1 MSIDSSSKAAL
12 HKGYK
17 HWCPEVEQR
26 EDWDKDFNF
35 VLIRS
40 IEELKKLDVEHKF
53 VAWDTETSGL
63 NPDIDWLV
71 GFSFSFDGKTGYYV
85 PVKHDDIALGKEALD
100 IFFSILSKAG
110 TQFLYNCRFDQRFF
124 EAAGYSLEGLRYYDV
139 MNAIWLADTNVL
151 MPSLKASE
159 RRFLGWIPKTFSE
172 TLGDATTFQHVP
184 AEDAYKYACLAE
196 DTLVT
201 TDQGHEKIS
210 EISVGTLVDTSE
222 GFKEVTA
229 TYDNGIREVLEVSLD
244 GNLIECTPDHLLA
257 VNTVLGPSYMRA
269 DELLPCA
276 SGYRGTGEIRE
287 LRSTKSVRRE
297 VFQDFHLMYYLLG
310 LAWADGWMNH
320 EKNSLSFHSSVKEQ
334 EFFTDFAKRF
344 GTASVRVRKD
354 LRKSPSGSMVR
365 GIDLTLISPH
375 LEEFFIQHGYT
386 CNKPSRVYKDI
397 PDNYFSDFLRGLYD
411 GDGSSNHHTMVFMC
425 HEALK
430 DVLVN
435 DIHRLFGILPTKSY
449 FRHNVWS
456 VSYGHS
462 SSFLLWK
469 SLYSTSSA
477 FMQRKRD
484 NAVCGKK
491 RFLRVKDSSGVERV
505 FHSVSEAAKFYHVC
519 VSSLSHV
526 AVGDRCHHKGICAS
540 YDTDFQ
546 SLLEIPEDIRCV
558 VKPVGNRHVYDLQV
572 KDVHNFRLANGII
585 SHNCTD
591 ALGTY
596 HLALISNQFYKE
608 SYPASKYDNDALYPM
623 MRLENTPQRL
633 DLEYLKS
640 LCSSVETRIDE
651 SLQQVYQ
658 LAGCTFNVNSPA
670 QFGKIMLERFGVDTG
685 IRTPTGAMK
694 ADLKTLEAWMVK
706 HGSKASPEVKDFLS
720 AYKEYKKTVKFKSS
734 YLDKY
739 IKAAEDSD
747 TFPIRFSYKFQSV
760 PCLTEN
766 NTVLTKSR
774 GFVSIKDVQSDDMIW
789 TAWGYKRV
797 LWNHSHEVDEFYRVI
812 LKNGMTLEGTGH
824 HPVLVRKSPLEKVE
838 YSGMTKDDVEWA
850 GIQDLKPDEPVVI
863 NHTNA
868 SLSCQDSWR
877 SSLARTMGYFYGHG
891 RMTDG
896 EMMSLIFDNPDLSYH
911 YAGWMKSLFGDE
923 KVFPYDLGKGKVEY
937 SITRQ
942 TLAKFLVEH
951 DVIPAFDEDY
961 FWRLDPVS
969 TYIEE
974 AYRISRMPDTF
985 RHFLVG
991 YLDSAKTSVRAL
1003 WYRDIPDDWADGVTK
1018 DRVVFVIPSSCKDVI
1033 IPMFWASAIGC
1044 KVTDYTFK
1052 TRFWEDKVTRVEVSD
1067 PYSLSNLL
1075 SLWNNQDVGLARF
1088 SCVELPKTFRLYSE
1102 SRVQSVERVPT
1113 KNTVYDIEV
1122 EGVHEFVAGGIVT
1135 HNTGRLSC
1143 LSHDALVHTRQG
1155 LVPIVD
1161 ITEEHDIEVSPN
1173 KFAKAK
1179 LVHTGE
1185 QDFVKIVMSSGKKIE
1200 CTTDHRFLCPSD
1212 EGFVWRYA
1220 RDLKVSDML
1229 CRTPVTF
1236 TGCDINFEMFVYGF
1250 FLGDGSYYSKES
1262 KNKCSLCMFFCEKDH
1277 DAMMYIHDG
1286 LVVRGIPH
1294 SMRPCK
1300 DSLWVIE
1307 LAKEGSRRLSEMFPV
1322 ENVKQSERRVDFSY
1336 IHSKVDAFSVLAGV
1350 YQAEG
1355 EKYIRPDDGKM
1366 NSALNV
1372 TSYALVQSL
1381 QRLADYVG
1389 IRTKIH
1395 TIKIDQVKHP
1405 THHKQW
1411 RLQFCVKSFRKY
1423 LDNSI
1428 PFRINTK
1435 KDVPKFLTDSLN
1447 SLPKDVWKVGEMA
1460 KFKALYHNKR
1470 YSLYSVMRLC
1480 EYSELP
1486 IEVFDYEQVVSIEPC
1501 GKKEAYTLAVDDPL
1515 HRYIAEGFIHHN
1527 CGGDKKNSFFTQNN
1541 VQCLEEDTSVITSE
1555 GIKPIKQIKTGDL
1568 VWTGSEFAPCQ
1579 QLGSKTCSV
1588 LKISTDCGEVICS
1601 AEHLVLVSDTR
1612 HEIGEFRHAGDLKV
1626 GQFMK
1631 HVGKVLSS
1639 DDRYSPSRIERIES
1653 VGEAVCYDLF
1663 VPKFE
1668 RFVANGFIVHNS
1680 TPKPHSLMVKGRKA
1694 TQEEIDKGKDIL
1706 GWYLSNDIPDDEAV
1720 GLVEGMDP
1728 DHFNLRRAFLPK
1740 DDDCYVVSI
1749 DMKAE
1754 ELRLVANIY
1763 NEKTWADA
1771 FIHGKD
1777 VHKACYS
1784 PDTEFLVLDRGW
1796 MTADRITKGMK
1807 IAYYDP
1813 MDDEVRFTKAGE
1825 RYSHEAS
1832 EVYMHPTLF
1841 NVTDNHRMWIGTQD
1855 AGFRIVRA
1863 SELKSQGNPKQK
1875 FRMKTAV
1882 GQRKSFQSI
1891 ESHFGRKLGQYF
1903 CYGFMYFAPHYY
1915 DEEGFVHIT
1924 LDSPCTKIPHD
1935 FALFLHSG
1943 DFSSTEF
1950 SVDRELSLGL
1960 RSLEA
1965 SNPCTSLFSLAKTK
1979 YKDEPIFLQ
1988 DFVYGMLVY
1997 LSSTKFNTLN
2007 LGDGSKVSGKVV
2019 VSSKEHADA
2028 IQWLLMLTGSTCRV
2042 DPSKSS
2048 LYGEGAYVLTI
2059 FSDVSSLPKS
2069 LGSTFGSV
2077 KQKNIAEKH
2086 LTYSCFSVPSGLL
2099 VTRYKGQITVNGNTA
2114 IKLFG
2119 EENYSKEARK
2129 KAKCLSGETLVQTSY
2144 GVLTLRSLY
2153 DGWKSG
2159 TYREDLKIATPSGMH
2174 NVLDVMNNGTK
2185 DVLCLNMSNGDT
2197 LEATPD
2203 HLVRSGNKWVPVS
2216 SLNEGDCIDADICL
2230 SEVKVYPQIPLSF
2243 VSGCFIPLNR
2253 DLAYLFGAVLGDGTI
2268 QKKNVYYFSEDEELL
2283 SEIERIVKGLGFEPR
2298 RNLHRIGKNGKPFF
2312 RISCGASRC
2321 REIFVGAGLVGDTGH
2336 KLLRVPDVVFKSPSE
2351 CRFSFLQGIFDTDG
2365 TVSKL
2370 GNATSCGLCFCTSS
2384 QVFAKQCA
2392 MLCRSLGMMCLV
2404 SSDFNKTY
2412 NRTYYKVRIRAS
2424 SIRQFV
2430 SLGGFK
2436 CVHKQNTLMEW
2447 LDAGLC
2453 LKTYKKHYCIQS
2465 ISSGVREV
2473 FDVSVD
2479 SEEHAFL
2486 ANGLVVH
2493 NCASF
2498 GILYG
2503 SGAQG
2508 FNSSFP
2514 EMSLDECRQF
2524 LAKFKEALPS
2534 IEQGQAENVSYAREH
2549 GTINTGYGRQRRV
2562 RSYFQS
2568 GDKAQ
2573 IAFAERTV
2581 KNSVVQGTAA
2591 DVLKLIF
2598 CRLWANVFKPYPD
2611 VTFMSTIHDEVNFSM
2626 PKRLAREV
2634 IPICMECMTIRRDDW
2649 PVTLECSLSIGRDS
2663 LGDLIP
2669 FTYNKETKEF
2679 TPEWEES
2686 SEVLKKRTGHV
2697 ETESS
2702 DNESLDVE
2710 ESDDPYFGLPPEACE
2725 F

>member
-17 HWCPEVEQR
+17 HWCPEVESR

-172 TLGDATTFQHVP
+172 TLGEATTFQHVP
-184 AEDAYKYACLAE
+184 AEDAYKYA
-196 DTLVT
+196 
-201 TDQGHEKIS
+201 I
-210 EISVGTLVDTSE
+210 
-222 GFKEVTA
+222 
-229 TYDNGIREVLEVSLD
+229 
-244 GNLIECTPDHLLA
+244 
-257 VNTVLGPSYMRA
+257 
-269 DELLPCA
+269 
-276 SGYRGTGEIRE
+276 
-287 LRSTKSVRRE
+287 
-297 VFQDFHLMYYLLG
+297 
-310 LAWADGWMNH
+310 
-320 EKNSLSFHSSVKEQ
+320 
-334 EFFTDFAKRF
+334 
-344 GTASVRVRKD
+344 
-354 LRKSPSGSMVR
+354 
-365 GIDLTLISPH
+365 
-375 LEEFFIQHGYT
+375 
-386 CNKPSRVYKDI
+386 
-397 PDNYFSDFLRGLYD
+397 
-411 GDGSSNHHTMVFMC
+411 
-425 HEALK
+425 
-430 DVLVN
+430 
-435 DIHRLFGILPTKSY
+435 
-449 FRHNVWS
+449 
-456 VSYGHS
+456 
-462 SSFLLWK
+462 
-469 SLYSTSSA
+469 
-477 FMQRKRD
+477 
-484 NAVCGKK
+484 
-491 RFLRVKDSSGVERV
+491 
-505 FHSVSEAAKFYHVC
+505 
-519 VSSLSHV
+519 
-526 AVGDRCHHKGICAS
+526 
-540 YDTDFQ
+540 
-546 SLLEIPEDIRCV
+546 
-558 VKPVGNRHVYDLQV
+558 
-572 KDVHNFRLANGII
+572 
-585 SHNCTD
+585 TD

-640 LCSSVETRIDE
+640 LCSSVEIRIEE

-685 IRTPTGAMK
+685 VRTPTGAMK

-739 IKAAEDSD
+739 IKAAEDAD

-766 NTVLTKSR
+766 NTVLTKSH
-774 GFVSIKDVQSDDMIW
+774 GFVSIKDVQSGDMIW

-797 LWNHSHEVDEFYRVI
+797 LWNHSHEVDEFYRVT

-824 HPVLVRKSPLEKVE
+824 HPVLVRKSPLEKVAC
-838 YSGMTKDDVEWA
+838 SGMTKDDVEWA

-863 NHTNA
+863 NHVHA
-868 SLSCQDSWR
+868 SLSCQDSWK
-877 SSLARTMGYFYGHG
+877 SSLARIVGYFYGKG
-891 RMTDG
+891 KMTDG
-896 EMMSLIFDNPDLSYH
+896 ILMSLCFDNKDLAYH
-911 YAGWMKSLFGDE
+911 YYGWMKSLFGDK
-923 KVFPYDLGKGKVEY
+923 KVSQYDVDKGKVEY

-942 TLAKFLVEH
+942 TLAKFLAEH
-951 DVIPAFDEDY
+951 EVIPTVEEDC
-961 FWRLDPVS
+961 LGNLKVSPVS
-969 TYIEE
+969 TYTKV
-974 AYRISRMPDTF
+974 ADRLSRMPDTF
-985 RHFLVG
+985 RHFLAG
-991 YLDSAKTSVRAL
+991 YLDSAKTSAREL
-1003 WYRDIPDDWADGVTK
+1003 GYKEIPENWDDGITK
-1018 DRVVFVIPSSCKDVI
+1018 DRVTFVIPSACKDVI
-1033 IPMFWASAIGC
+1033 IPMFWASAIDC
-1044 KVTDYTFK
+1044 KVTDHTFK
-1052 TRFWEDKVTRVEVSD
+1052 TWFGEGKVTRVEVSD

-1075 SLWNNQDVGLARF
+1075 SLWNNTDVGRDRF
-1088 SCVELPKTFRLYSE
+1088 SCVKLPKTFRLYSE
-1102 SRVQSVERVPT
+1102 SMVQSVEHVHA
-1113 KNTVYDIEV
+1113 NTVVYDIEV
-1122 EGVHEFVAGGIVT
+1122 EDVHEYVAGGIVT
-1135 HNTGRLSC
+1135 HNTGRLS
-1143 LSHDALVHTRQG
+1143 
-1155 LVPIVD
+1155 
-1161 ITEEHDIEVSPN
+1161 
-1173 KFAKAK
+1173 
-1179 LVHTGE
+1179 
-1185 QDFVKIVMSSGKKIE
+1185 
-1200 CTTDHRFLCPSD
+1200 
-1212 EGFVWRYA
+1212 
-1220 RDLKVSDML
+1220 
-1229 CRTPVTF
+1229 
-1236 TGCDINFEMFVYGF
+1236 
-1250 FLGDGSYYSKES
+1250 
-1262 KNKCSLCMFFCEKDH
+1262 
-1277 DAMMYIHDG
+1277 
-1286 LVVRGIPH
+1286 
-1294 SMRPCK
+1294 
-1300 DSLWVIE
+1300 
-1307 LAKEGSRRLSEMFPV
+1307 
-1322 ENVKQSERRVDFSY
+1322 
-1336 IHSKVDAFSVLAGV
+1336 
-1350 YQAEG
+1350 
-1355 EKYIRPDDGKM
+1355 
-1366 NSALNV
+1366 
-1372 TSYALVQSL
+1372 
-1381 QRLADYVG
+1381 
-1389 IRTKIH
+1389 
-1395 TIKIDQVKHP
+1395 
-1405 THHKQW
+1405 
-1411 RLQFCVKSFRKY
+1411 
-1423 LDNSI
+1423 
-1428 PFRINTK
+1428 
-1435 KDVPKFLTDSLN
+1435 
-1447 SLPKDVWKVGEMA
+1447 
-1460 KFKALYHNKR
+1460 
-1470 YSLYSVMRLC
+1470 
-1480 EYSELP
+1480 
-1486 IEVFDYEQVVSIEPC
+1486 
-1501 GKKEAYTLAVDDPL
+1501 
-1515 HRYIAEGFIHHN
+1515 

-1541 VQCLEEDTSVITSE
+1541 VQ
-1555 GIKPIKQIKTGDL
+1555 
-1568 VWTGSEFAPCQ
+1568 
-1579 QLGSKTCSV
+1579 
-1588 LKISTDCGEVICS
+1588 
-1601 AEHLVLVSDTR
+1601 
-1612 HEIGEFRHAGDLKV
+1612 
-1626 GQFMK
+1626 
-1631 HVGKVLSS
+1631 
-1639 DDRYSPSRIERIES
+1639 
-1653 VGEAVCYDLF
+1653 
-1663 VPKFE
+1663 
-1668 RFVANGFIVHNS
+1668 S

-1694 TQEEIDKGKDIL
+1694 TQEEIDQGKDIL

-1740 DDDCYVVSI
+1740 DGDCYVVSI

-1784 PDTEFLVLDRGW
+1784 PDTEFLVLDHGW

-1813 MDDEVRFTKAGE
+1813 MDDEVRFAKAGE

-1841 NVTDNHRMWIGTQD
+1841 NVTDNHRMWIGTPD

-1903 CYGFMYFAPHYY
+1903 CYGFMYFSPHYY

-1943 DFSSTEF
+1943 DFSSTKF
-1950 SVDRELSLGL
+1950 SVDRELSLGF

-1965 SNPCTSLFSLAKTK
+1965 FNPCTHLFSLAKTE

-2042 DPSKSS
+2042 NPSKSS

-2153 DGWKSG
+2153 EGWMSG

-2174 NVLDVMNNGTK
+2174 HVLDVMNNGTK

-2230 SEVKVYPQIPLSF
+2230 SEVKVYPKIPLSF
-2243 VSGCFIPLNR
+2243 VSGCFIPLNK
-2253 DLAYLFGAVLGDGTI
+2253 DLAYFFGAVLGDGTI
-2268 QKKNVYYFSEDEELL
+2268 QQKNVYYFSEDEELL
-2283 SEIERIVKGLGFEPR
+2283 EEIERIVKGLGFEPR

-2336 KLLRVPDVVFKSPSE
+2336 KILRVPDVIFKSPSE

-2370 GNATSCGLCFCTSS
+2370 GNTSSCGLCFCTSS
-2384 QVFAKQCA
+2384 QVFAQQCA

-2424 SIRQFV
+2424 SVRQFV

-2568 GDKAQ
+2568 GDRAQ
-2573 IAFAERTV
+2573 VAFAERTV

-2702 DNESLDVE
+2702 YNASLDVE

>member
-184 AEDAYKYACLAE
+184 AEDAYKYACLDE
-196 DTLVT
+196 HELVMMGDRST
-201 TDQGHEKIS
+201 KRICEV
-210 EISVGTLVDTSE
+210 EVGDMVCTPK
-222 GFKEVTA
+222 GPRKVTA
-229 TYDNGIREVLEVSLD
+229 VYNNGIRECYSLVWND
-244 GNLIECTPDHLLA
+244 GSATTATGNHKFLFHDK
-257 VNTVLGPSYMRA
+257 
-269 DELLPCA
+269 D
-276 SGYRGTGEIRE
+276 TGEE
-287 LRSTKSVRRE
+287 VWRSVDE
-297 VFQDFHLMYYLLG
+297 VY
-310 LAWADGWMNH
+310 
-320 EKNSLSFHSSVKEQ
+320 SLYQKDHRSS
-334 EFFTDFAKRF
+334 
-344 GTASVRVRKD
+344 
-354 LRKSPSGSMVR
+354 
-365 GIDLTLISPH
+365 
-375 LEEFFIQHGYT
+375 LEAVQITPKGKH
-386 CNKPSRVYKDI
+386 
-397 PDNYFSDFLRGLYD
+397 SDFLLCEV
-411 GDGSSNHHTMVFMC
+411 S
-425 HEALK
+425 K
-430 DVLVN
+430 
-435 DIHRLFGILPTKSY
+435 
-449 FRHNVWS
+449 FR
-456 VSYGHS
+456 
-462 SSFLLWK
+462 
-469 SLYSTSSA
+469 
-477 FMQRKRD
+477 
-484 NAVCGKK
+484 
-491 RFLRVKDSSGVERV
+491 
-505 FHSVSEAAKFYHVC
+505 
-519 VSSLSHV
+519 
-526 AVGDRCHHKGICAS
+526 
-540 YDTDFQ
+540 
-546 SLLEIPEDIRCV
+546 PCV
-558 VKPVGNRHVYDLQV
+558 VYDIQV
-572 KDVHNFRLANGII
+572 EEVHCFVMANGVV

-685 IRTPTGAMK
+685 VRTPTGAMK

-766 NTVLTKSR
+766 STVLTKSR

-797 LWNHSHEVDEFYRVI
+797 LWNHSHEVDEFYRVT

-824 HPVLVRKSPLEKVE
+824 HPVLVRKLPLEKVAC
-838 YSGMTKDDVEWA
+838 SGMTKDDVEWA

-863 NHTNA
+863 NHTPA
-868 SLSCQDSWR
+868 HLSCQDSWK
-877 SSLARTMGYFYGHG
+877 SSLARIVGYFYGKG
-891 RMTDG
+891 KMTDG
-896 EMMSLIFDNPDLSYH
+896 VLMSLCFDNHDLSYH
-911 YAGWMKSLFGDE
+911 YAGWMKSLFGDK
-923 KVFPYDLGKGKVEY
+923 KVFQYDLGKGKVEY

-951 DVIPAFDEDY
+951 DVIPAFEED
-961 FWRLDPVS
+961 RLGNLKVSPVS
-969 TYIEE
+969 TYIEV
-974 AYRISRMPDTF
+974 ADRLSRMPDTF
-985 RHFLVG
+985 RHFLAG
-991 YLDSAKTSVRAL
+991 YLDSAKTSVREL
-1003 WYRDIPDDWADGVTK
+1003 GYKEIPDDWEDGITK
-1018 DRVVFVIPSSCKDVI
+1018 DRVTFVIPSACKDVI
-1033 IPMFWASAIGC
+1033 IPMFWASAIDC
-1044 KVTDYTFK
+1044 KVTDHTFK
-1052 TRFWEDKVTRVEVSD
+1052 TWFGEGKVTRVEVSD

-1088 SCVELPKTFRLYSE
+1088 SCVELPKTFRLYAE

-1122 EGVHEFVAGGIVT
+1122 EDVHEFVAGGIVT
-1135 HNTGRLSC
+1135 HNTGRLS
-1143 LSHDALVHTRQG
+1143 
-1155 LVPIVD
+1155 
-1161 ITEEHDIEVSPN
+1161 
-1173 KFAKAK
+1173 
-1179 LVHTGE
+1179 
-1185 QDFVKIVMSSGKKIE
+1185 
-1200 CTTDHRFLCPSD
+1200 
-1212 EGFVWRYA
+1212 
-1220 RDLKVSDML
+1220 
-1229 CRTPVTF
+1229 
-1236 TGCDINFEMFVYGF
+1236 
-1250 FLGDGSYYSKES
+1250 
-1262 KNKCSLCMFFCEKDH
+1262 
-1277 DAMMYIHDG
+1277 
-1286 LVVRGIPH
+1286 
-1294 SMRPCK
+1294 
-1300 DSLWVIE
+1300 
-1307 LAKEGSRRLSEMFPV
+1307 
-1322 ENVKQSERRVDFSY
+1322 
-1336 IHSKVDAFSVLAGV
+1336 
-1350 YQAEG
+1350 
-1355 EKYIRPDDGKM
+1355 
-1366 NSALNV
+1366 
-1372 TSYALVQSL
+1372 
-1381 QRLADYVG
+1381 
-1389 IRTKIH
+1389 
-1395 TIKIDQVKHP
+1395 
-1405 THHKQW
+1405 
-1411 RLQFCVKSFRKY
+1411 
-1423 LDNSI
+1423 
-1428 PFRINTK
+1428 
-1435 KDVPKFLTDSLN
+1435 
-1447 SLPKDVWKVGEMA
+1447 
-1460 KFKALYHNKR
+1460 
-1470 YSLYSVMRLC
+1470 
-1480 EYSELP
+1480 
-1486 IEVFDYEQVVSIEPC
+1486 
-1501 GKKEAYTLAVDDPL
+1501 
-1515 HRYIAEGFIHHN
+1515 

-1568 VWTGSEFAPCQ
+1568 VWTGSEFASCQ

-1965 SNPCTSLFSLAKTK
+1965 FNPCTSLFSLAKTK

-2007 LGDGSKVSGKVV
+2007 LGDGSKVTGKVV

-2174 NVLDVMNNGTK
+2174 HVLDVMNNGTK

-2203 HLVRSGNKWVPVS
+2203 HLVRSGNKWVQVS

-2370 GNATSCGLCFCTSS
+2370 GNAASCGLCFCTSS

-2424 SIRQFV
+2424 SVRQFV

-2686 SEVLKKRTGHV
+2686 NEVLKKRTGHV

>member
-17 HWCPEVEQR
+17 HWCPEVEPR

-172 TLGDATTFQHVP
+172 TLGEATTFQHVP

-386 CNKPSRVYKDI
+386 CNKPYRVYKDI

-435 DIHRLFGILPTKSY
+435 DIHRIFGILPTKSY

-491 RFLRVKDSSGVERV
+491 RFLRAKDSSGVERV

-685 IRTPTGAMK
+685 VRTPTGAMK

-774 GFVSIKDVQSDDMIW
+774 GFVSIKDVQSEDMIW

-824 HPVLVRKSPLEKVE
+824 HPVLVRKSPLEKVA
-838 YSGMTKDDVEWA
+838 YSGMIKDDVEWA

-877 SSLARTMGYFYGHG
+877 SSLARIMGYFYGHG

-896 EMMSLIFDNPDLSYH
+896 EIMSLIFDNPDLSYH

-985 RHFLVG
+985 RHFLAG
-991 YLDSAKTSVRAL
+991 YLDSAKTSVRDL

-1044 KVTDYTFK
+1044 KVTDHTFK
-1052 TRFWEDKVTRVEVSD
+1052 IGFCEDKVTRVEVSD

-1088 SCVELPKTFRLYSE
+1088 SCVELPKTFRLYAE

-1229 CRTPVTF
+1229 CRTREYE
-1236 TGCDINFEMFVYGF
+1236 I
-1250 FLGDGSYYSKES
+1250 
-1262 KNKCSLCMFFCEKDH
+1262 
-1277 DAMMYIHDG
+1277 
-1286 LVVRGIPH
+1286 
-1294 SMRPCK
+1294 
-1300 DSLWVIE
+1300 
-1307 LAKEGSRRLSEMFPV
+1307 
-1322 ENVKQSERRVDFSY
+1322 
-1336 IHSKVDAFSVLAGV
+1336 
-1350 YQAEG
+1350 
-1355 EKYIRPDDGKM
+1355 
-1366 NSALNV
+1366 
-1372 TSYALVQSL
+1372 
-1381 QRLADYVG
+1381 
-1389 IRTKIH
+1389 
-1395 TIKIDQVKHP
+1395 
-1405 THHKQW
+1405 
-1411 RLQFCVKSFRKY
+1411 
-1423 LDNSI
+1423 
-1428 PFRINTK
+1428 
-1435 KDVPKFLTDSLN
+1435 
-1447 SLPKDVWKVGEMA
+1447 
-1460 KFKALYHNKR
+1460 
-1470 YSLYSVMRLC
+1470 
-1480 EYSELP
+1480 YSES
-1486 IEVFDYEQVVSIEPC
+1486 IISIEPC

-1515 HRYIAEGFIHHN
+1515 HSYIAEGFVHHN

-1541 VQCLEEDTSVITSE
+1541 VQ
-1555 GIKPIKQIKTGDL
+1555 
-1568 VWTGSEFAPCQ
+1568 
-1579 QLGSKTCSV
+1579 
-1588 LKISTDCGEVICS
+1588 
-1601 AEHLVLVSDTR
+1601 
-1612 HEIGEFRHAGDLKV
+1612 
-1626 GQFMK
+1626 
-1631 HVGKVLSS
+1631 
-1639 DDRYSPSRIERIES
+1639 
-1653 VGEAVCYDLF
+1653 
-1663 VPKFE
+1663 
-1668 RFVANGFIVHNS
+1668 S

-1841 NVTDNHRMWIGTQD
+1841 NVTDNHRMWIGTPD

-1950 SVDRELSLGL
+1950 SVDRELSLGI

-1965 SNPCTSLFSLAKTK
+1965 FNPCTSLFSLAKTK

-2129 KAKCLSGETLVQTSY
+2129 KAKCVAGDTILHTVEDHTIAIRDLVSVETLKNAVIGEPVELPEPKTRISTPDGWSPVTHWISNGKKDTLKLIIERQ
-2144 GVLTLRSLY
+2144 LTL
-2153 DGWKSG
+2153 
-2159 TYREDLKIATPSGMH
+2159 E
-2174 NVLDVMNNGTK
+2174 V
-2185 DVLCLNMSNGDT
+2185 
-2197 LEATPD
+2197 TPD
-2203 HLVRSGNKWVPVS
+2203 HLVGKYDPDASDDLSKKYKLVRAD
-2216 SLNEGDCIDADICL
+2216 SLSVGH
-2230 SEVKVYPQIPLSF
+2230 Y
-2243 VSGCFIPLNR
+2243 
-2253 DLAYLFGAVLGDGTI
+2253 VLWDYCPMRITDI
-2268 QKKNVYYFSEDEELL
+2268 QK
-2283 SEIERIVKGLGFEPR
+2283 G
-2298 RNLHRIGKNGKPFF
+2298 
-2312 RISCGASRC
+2312 
-2321 REIFVGAGLVGDTGH
+2321 
-2336 KLLRVPDVVFKSPSE
+2336 
-2351 CRFSFLQGIFDTDG
+2351 
-2365 TVSKL
+2365 
-2370 GNATSCGLCFCTSS
+2370 
-2384 QVFAKQCA
+2384 
-2392 MLCRSLGMMCLV
+2392 
-2404 SSDFNKTY
+2404 SSDVYDITVDN
-2412 NRTYYKVRIRAS
+2412 AS
-2424 SIRQFV
+2424 HTF
-2430 SLGGFK
+2430 
-2436 CVHKQNTLMEW
+2436 H
-2447 LDAGLC
+2447 
-2453 LKTYKKHYCIQS
+2453 
-2465 ISSGVREV
+2465 
-2473 FDVSVD
+2473 
-2479 SEEHAFL
+2479 
-2486 ANGLVVH
+2486 ANGVVVH

-2568 GDKAQ
+2568 GDRAQ
-2573 IAFAERTV
+2573 VAFAERTV

-2679 TPEWEES
+2679 IPEWEES
-2686 SEVLKKRTGHV
+2686 NEVLKKRTGHV
-2697 ETESS
+2697 EIESS

>member
-17 HWCPEVEQR
+17 HWCPEVEPR

-184 AEDAYKYACLAE
+184 AEDAYKYAC
-196 DTLVT
+196 
-201 TDQGHEKIS
+201 
-210 EISVGTLVDTSE
+210 
-222 GFKEVTA
+222 
-229 TYDNGIREVLEVSLD
+229 
-244 GNLIECTPDHLLA
+244 
-257 VNTVLGPSYMRA
+257 
-269 DELLPCA
+269 
-276 SGYRGTGEIRE
+276 
-287 LRSTKSVRRE
+287 
-297 VFQDFHLMYYLLG
+297 
-310 LAWADGWMNH
+310 
-320 EKNSLSFHSSVKEQ
+320 
-334 EFFTDFAKRF
+334 
-344 GTASVRVRKD
+344 
-354 LRKSPSGSMVR
+354 
-365 GIDLTLISPH
+365 
-375 LEEFFIQHGYT
+375 
-386 CNKPSRVYKDI
+386 
-397 PDNYFSDFLRGLYD
+397 
-411 GDGSSNHHTMVFMC
+411 
-425 HEALK
+425 
-430 DVLVN
+430 
-435 DIHRLFGILPTKSY
+435 
-449 FRHNVWS
+449 
-456 VSYGHS
+456 
-462 SSFLLWK
+462 
-469 SLYSTSSA
+469 
-477 FMQRKRD
+477 
-484 NAVCGKK
+484 
-491 RFLRVKDSSGVERV
+491 
-505 FHSVSEAAKFYHVC
+505 
-519 VSSLSHV
+519 
-526 AVGDRCHHKGICAS
+526 
-540 YDTDFQ
+540 
-546 SLLEIPEDIRCV
+546 
-558 VKPVGNRHVYDLQV
+558 
-572 KDVHNFRLANGII
+572 
-585 SHNCTD
+585 TD

-685 IRTPTGAMK
+685 VRTPTGAMK

-766 NTVLTKSR
+766 STVLTKSR

-797 LWNHSHEVDEFYRVI
+797 LWNHSHEVDGFYRVI

-824 HPVLVRKSPLEKVE
+824 HPVLVRKSPLEKVAC
-838 YSGMTKDDVEWA
+838 SGMTKDDVEWA

-863 NHTNA
+863 NHAHA
-868 SLSCQDSWR
+868 SLSCQDSWK
-877 SSLARTMGYFYGHG
+877 SSLARIVGYFYGKG
-891 RMTDG
+891 KMTDG
-896 EMMSLIFDNPDLSYH
+896 VLMSLCFDNHDLSYH
-911 YAGWMKSLFGDE
+911 YAGWMKSLFGDK
-923 KVFPYDLGKGKVEY
+923 KVFQYDPGKGKVEY

-951 DVIPAFDEDY
+951 DVIPAFEED
-961 FWRLDPVS
+961 RLGNLKVSPVS
-969 TYIEE
+969 TYIEV
-974 AYRISRMPDTF
+974 ADRLSRMPDTF
-985 RHFLVG
+985 RHFLAG
-991 YLDSAKTSVRAL
+991 YLDSAKTSVREL
-1003 WYRDIPDDWADGVTK
+1003 GYKEIPDDWEDGITK
-1018 DRVVFVIPSSCKDVI
+1018 DRVTFVIPSACKDVI
-1033 IPMFWASAIGC
+1033 IPMFWASAIDC
-1044 KVTDYTFK
+1044 KVTDHTFK
-1052 TRFWEDKVTRVEVSD
+1052 TWFGEGKVTRVEVSD

-1088 SCVELPKTFRLYSE
+1088 SCVELPKTFRLYAE
-1102 SRVQSVERVPT
+1102 SRVQSVEHVHA
-1113 KNTVYDIEV
+1113 NTVVYDIEV
-1122 EGVHEFVAGGIVT
+1122 EDVHEFVAGGIVT
-1135 HNTGRLSC
+1135 HNTGRLS
-1143 LSHDALVHTRQG
+1143 
-1155 LVPIVD
+1155 
-1161 ITEEHDIEVSPN
+1161 
-1173 KFAKAK
+1173 
-1179 LVHTGE
+1179 
-1185 QDFVKIVMSSGKKIE
+1185 
-1200 CTTDHRFLCPSD
+1200 
-1212 EGFVWRYA
+1212 
-1220 RDLKVSDML
+1220 
-1229 CRTPVTF
+1229 
-1236 TGCDINFEMFVYGF
+1236 
-1250 FLGDGSYYSKES
+1250 
-1262 KNKCSLCMFFCEKDH
+1262 
-1277 DAMMYIHDG
+1277 
-1286 LVVRGIPH
+1286 
-1294 SMRPCK
+1294 
-1300 DSLWVIE
+1300 
-1307 LAKEGSRRLSEMFPV
+1307 
-1322 ENVKQSERRVDFSY
+1322 
-1336 IHSKVDAFSVLAGV
+1336 
-1350 YQAEG
+1350 
-1355 EKYIRPDDGKM
+1355 
-1366 NSALNV
+1366 
-1372 TSYALVQSL
+1372 
-1381 QRLADYVG
+1381 
-1389 IRTKIH
+1389 
-1395 TIKIDQVKHP
+1395 
-1405 THHKQW
+1405 
-1411 RLQFCVKSFRKY
+1411 
-1423 LDNSI
+1423 
-1428 PFRINTK
+1428 
-1435 KDVPKFLTDSLN
+1435 
-1447 SLPKDVWKVGEMA
+1447 
-1460 KFKALYHNKR
+1460 
-1470 YSLYSVMRLC
+1470 
-1480 EYSELP
+1480 
-1486 IEVFDYEQVVSIEPC
+1486 
-1501 GKKEAYTLAVDDPL
+1501 
-1515 HRYIAEGFIHHN
+1515 

-1950 SVDRELSLGL
+1950 SVDRELSLGI

-1965 SNPCTSLFSLAKTK
+1965 FNPCTSLFSLAKTQ

-2129 KAKCLSGETLVQTSY
+2129 KAKCVAGDTILHTAEDHTIAIRDLVSVETLKNAVIGEPVELPEPKTRISTPDGWSPVTHWISNGKKDTLKLIIERQ
-2144 GVLTLRSLY
+2144 LTL
-2153 DGWKSG
+2153 
-2159 TYREDLKIATPSGMH
+2159 E
-2174 NVLDVMNNGTK
+2174 V
-2185 DVLCLNMSNGDT
+2185 
-2197 LEATPD
+2197 TPD
-2203 HLVRSGNKWVPVS
+2203 HLVGKYDPDASDDLSKKYKLVRAD
-2216 SLNEGDCIDADICL
+2216 SLSVGH
-2230 SEVKVYPQIPLSF
+2230 Y
-2243 VSGCFIPLNR
+2243 
-2253 DLAYLFGAVLGDGTI
+2253 VLWDYCPMRITDI
-2268 QKKNVYYFSEDEELL
+2268 QK
-2283 SEIERIVKGLGFEPR
+2283 G
-2298 RNLHRIGKNGKPFF
+2298 
-2312 RISCGASRC
+2312 
-2321 REIFVGAGLVGDTGH
+2321 
-2336 KLLRVPDVVFKSPSE
+2336 
-2351 CRFSFLQGIFDTDG
+2351 
-2365 TVSKL
+2365 
-2370 GNATSCGLCFCTSS
+2370 
-2384 QVFAKQCA
+2384 
-2392 MLCRSLGMMCLV
+2392 
-2404 SSDFNKTY
+2404 SSDVYDITVDN
-2412 NRTYYKVRIRAS
+2412 AS
-2424 SIRQFV
+2424 HTF
-2430 SLGGFK
+2430 
-2436 CVHKQNTLMEW
+2436 H
-2447 LDAGLC
+2447 
-2453 LKTYKKHYCIQS
+2453 
-2465 ISSGVREV
+2465 
-2473 FDVSVD
+2473 
-2479 SEEHAFL
+2479 
-2486 ANGLVVH
+2486 ANGVVVH

-2508 FNSSFP
+2508 FNNSFP
-2514 EMSLDECRQF
+2514 DMTLDECRQF

-2534 IEQGQAENVSYAREH
+2534 IEQGQAENVAYAREH

-2568 GDKAQ
+2568 GDRAQ
-2573 IAFAERTV
+2573 VAFAERTV

-2679 TPEWEES
+2679 IPEWEES

>member
-1 MSIDSSSKAAL
+1 MRIISYMTERIVCGADNTSLKPVWYDETSRNDFETFFSYEVFMSIDSSSKAAL

-17 HWCPEVEQR
+17 HWCPEVEPR

-184 AEDAYKYACLAE
+184 AEDAYKYA
-196 DTLVT
+196 
-201 TDQGHEKIS
+201 
-210 EISVGTLVDTSE
+210 
-222 GFKEVTA
+222 
-229 TYDNGIREVLEVSLD
+229 
-244 GNLIECTPDHLLA
+244 
-257 VNTVLGPSYMRA
+257 
-269 DELLPCA
+269 
-276 SGYRGTGEIRE
+276 
-287 LRSTKSVRRE
+287 
-297 VFQDFHLMYYLLG
+297 
-310 LAWADGWMNH
+310 
-320 EKNSLSFHSSVKEQ
+320 
-334 EFFTDFAKRF
+334 
-344 GTASVRVRKD
+344 
-354 LRKSPSGSMVR
+354 
-365 GIDLTLISPH
+365 
-375 LEEFFIQHGYT
+375 
-386 CNKPSRVYKDI
+386 
-397 PDNYFSDFLRGLYD
+397 
-411 GDGSSNHHTMVFMC
+411 
-425 HEALK
+425 
-430 DVLVN
+430 
-435 DIHRLFGILPTKSY
+435 
-449 FRHNVWS
+449 
-456 VSYGHS
+456 
-462 SSFLLWK
+462 
-469 SLYSTSSA
+469 
-477 FMQRKRD
+477 
-484 NAVCGKK
+484 
-491 RFLRVKDSSGVERV
+491 
-505 FHSVSEAAKFYHVC
+505 
-519 VSSLSHV
+519 
-526 AVGDRCHHKGICAS
+526 
-540 YDTDFQ
+540 
-546 SLLEIPEDIRCV
+546 
-558 VKPVGNRHVYDLQV
+558 
-572 KDVHNFRLANGII
+572 
-585 SHNCTD
+585 CTD

-863 NHTNA
+863 NHTPA
-868 SLSCQDSWR
+868 SLSCQDSWK
-877 SSLARTMGYFYGHG
+877 SSLARIIGYFYGKG
-891 RMTDG
+891 KMTDG
-896 EMMSLIFDNPDLSYH
+896 VLMSLCFDNPDLAYH
-911 YAGWMKSLFGDE
+911 YYGWMKSLFGDK
-923 KVFPYDLGKGKVEY
+923 KVSRYDVDKGKVEY

-951 DVIPAFDEDY
+951 DVIPTVEEDR
-961 FWRLDPVS
+961 FGNLKVSPVS
-969 TYIEE
+969 TYTKV
-974 AYRISRMPDTF
+974 ADRLSRMPDTF
-985 RHFLVG
+985 RHFLAG
-991 YLDSAKTSVRAL
+991 YLDSAKTSVREL
-1003 WYRDIPDDWADGVTK
+1003 GYKEIPEDWDDGITK
-1018 DRVVFVIPSSCKDVI
+1018 DRVTFVIPSACKDVI
-1033 IPMFWASAIGC
+1033 IPMFWTSAIDC
-1044 KVTDYTFK
+1044 KVTDHTFK
-1052 TRFWEDKVTRVEVSD
+1052 TWFGEGKVTRVEVSD

-1075 SLWNNQDVGLARF
+1075 SLWNSQDVGLARF
-1088 SCVELPKTFRLYSE
+1088 SCVELPKTFRLYAE

-1122 EGVHEFVAGGIVT
+1122 EDVHEFVAGGIVT
-1135 HNTGRLSC
+1135 HNTGRLS
-1143 LSHDALVHTRQG
+1143 
-1155 LVPIVD
+1155 
-1161 ITEEHDIEVSPN
+1161 
-1173 KFAKAK
+1173 
-1179 LVHTGE
+1179 
-1185 QDFVKIVMSSGKKIE
+1185 
-1200 CTTDHRFLCPSD
+1200 
-1212 EGFVWRYA
+1212 
-1220 RDLKVSDML
+1220 
-1229 CRTPVTF
+1229 
-1236 TGCDINFEMFVYGF
+1236 
-1250 FLGDGSYYSKES
+1250 
-1262 KNKCSLCMFFCEKDH
+1262 
-1277 DAMMYIHDG
+1277 
-1286 LVVRGIPH
+1286 
-1294 SMRPCK
+1294 
-1300 DSLWVIE
+1300 
-1307 LAKEGSRRLSEMFPV
+1307 
-1322 ENVKQSERRVDFSY
+1322 
-1336 IHSKVDAFSVLAGV
+1336 
-1350 YQAEG
+1350 
-1355 EKYIRPDDGKM
+1355 
-1366 NSALNV
+1366 
-1372 TSYALVQSL
+1372 
-1381 QRLADYVG
+1381 
-1389 IRTKIH
+1389 
-1395 TIKIDQVKHP
+1395 
-1405 THHKQW
+1405 
-1411 RLQFCVKSFRKY
+1411 
-1423 LDNSI
+1423 
-1428 PFRINTK
+1428 
-1435 KDVPKFLTDSLN
+1435 
-1447 SLPKDVWKVGEMA
+1447 
-1460 KFKALYHNKR
+1460 
-1470 YSLYSVMRLC
+1470 
-1480 EYSELP
+1480 
-1486 IEVFDYEQVVSIEPC
+1486 
-1501 GKKEAYTLAVDDPL
+1501 
-1515 HRYIAEGFIHHN
+1515 

-1965 SNPCTSLFSLAKTK
+1965 FNPCTSLFSLAKTK

-2007 LGDGSKVSGKVV
+2007 LGDGSKVTGKVV

-2042 DPSKSS
+2042 SKPKSS
-2048 LYGEGAYVLTI
+2048 VYGEGAYVLTI

-2174 NVLDVMNNGTK
+2174 HVLDVMNNGTK

-2216 SLNEGDCIDADICL
+2216 SLNEGDCIDADIFL

-2298 RNLHRIGKNGKPFF
+2298 RNLHRVGKNGKPFF

-2424 SIRQFV
+2424 SVRQFV

-2568 GDKAQ
+2568 GDRAQ
-2573 IAFAERTV
+2573 VAFAERTV

>member
-17 HWCPEVEQR
+17 HWCPELEPR

-63 NPDIDWLV
+63 NPDIDWMV

-172 TLGDATTFQHVP
+172 TLGEATTFQHVP
-184 AEDAYKYACLAE
+184 AEDAYKYA
-196 DTLVT
+196 
-201 TDQGHEKIS
+201 I
-210 EISVGTLVDTSE
+210 
-222 GFKEVTA
+222 
-229 TYDNGIREVLEVSLD
+229 
-244 GNLIECTPDHLLA
+244 
-257 VNTVLGPSYMRA
+257 
-269 DELLPCA
+269 
-276 SGYRGTGEIRE
+276 
-287 LRSTKSVRRE
+287 
-297 VFQDFHLMYYLLG
+297 
-310 LAWADGWMNH
+310 
-320 EKNSLSFHSSVKEQ
+320 
-334 EFFTDFAKRF
+334 
-344 GTASVRVRKD
+344 
-354 LRKSPSGSMVR
+354 
-365 GIDLTLISPH
+365 
-375 LEEFFIQHGYT
+375 
-386 CNKPSRVYKDI
+386 
-397 PDNYFSDFLRGLYD
+397 
-411 GDGSSNHHTMVFMC
+411 
-425 HEALK
+425 
-430 DVLVN
+430 
-435 DIHRLFGILPTKSY
+435 
-449 FRHNVWS
+449 
-456 VSYGHS
+456 
-462 SSFLLWK
+462 
-469 SLYSTSSA
+469 
-477 FMQRKRD
+477 
-484 NAVCGKK
+484 
-491 RFLRVKDSSGVERV
+491 
-505 FHSVSEAAKFYHVC
+505 
-519 VSSLSHV
+519 
-526 AVGDRCHHKGICAS
+526 
-540 YDTDFQ
+540 
-546 SLLEIPEDIRCV
+546 
-558 VKPVGNRHVYDLQV
+558 
-572 KDVHNFRLANGII
+572 
-585 SHNCTD
+585 TD

-640 LCSSVETRIDE
+640 LCSSVEIRIEE

-685 IRTPTGAMK
+685 VRTPTGAMK

-739 IKAAEDSD
+739 IKAAEDAD

-797 LWNHSHEVDEFYRVI
+797 LWNHSHEVDEFYRVT

-824 HPVLVRKSPLEKVE
+824 HPVLVRKSPLEKMAC
-838 YSGMTKDDVEWA
+838 SGMTKDDVEWA

-863 NHTNA
+863 NHTHA
-868 SLSCQDSWR
+868 SLSCRDSWK
-877 SSLARTMGYFYGHG
+877 SSLARIVGYFYGKG
-891 RMTDG
+891 KMTDG
-896 EMMSLIFDNPDLSYH
+896 ILMSLCFDNKDLAYH
-911 YAGWMKSLFGDE
+911 YYGWMKSLFGDK
-923 KVFPYDLGKGKVEY
+923 KVSRYDVDKGKVEY

-942 TLAKFLVEH
+942 TLAKFLSEH
-951 DVIPAFDEDY
+951 DVIPTVEEDC
-961 FWRLDPVS
+961 LGNLKMNPVS
-969 TYIEE
+969 TYTKV
-974 AYRISRMPDTF
+974 ADRLSRMPDTF
-985 RHFLVG
+985 RHFLAG
-991 YLDSAKTSVRAL
+991 YLDSAKTSAREL
-1003 WYRDIPDDWADGVTK
+1003 GYKEIPENWDDGITT
-1018 DRVVFVIPSSCKDVI
+1018 DRVVFVIPSACKDVI
-1033 IPMFWASAIGC
+1033 IPMFWASAIAC
-1044 KVTDYTFK
+1044 KVTDHTFK
-1052 TRFWEDKVTRVEVSD
+1052 TWFGEGKVTRVEVSD

-1075 SLWNNQDVGLARF
+1075 SLWNNHDVGLARF
-1088 SCVELPKTFRLYSE
+1088 SCVELPNTFRLYTE
-1102 SRVQSVERVPT
+1102 SLVQSVEHVHA
-1113 KNTVYDIEV
+1113 NTVVYDIEV
-1122 EGVHEFVAGGIVT
+1122 EDVHEYVAGGIVT
-1135 HNTGRLSC
+1135 HNTGRLS
-1143 LSHDALVHTRQG
+1143 
-1155 LVPIVD
+1155 
-1161 ITEEHDIEVSPN
+1161 
-1173 KFAKAK
+1173 
-1179 LVHTGE
+1179 
-1185 QDFVKIVMSSGKKIE
+1185 
-1200 CTTDHRFLCPSD
+1200 
-1212 EGFVWRYA
+1212 
-1220 RDLKVSDML
+1220 
-1229 CRTPVTF
+1229 
-1236 TGCDINFEMFVYGF
+1236 
-1250 FLGDGSYYSKES
+1250 
-1262 KNKCSLCMFFCEKDH
+1262 
-1277 DAMMYIHDG
+1277 
-1286 LVVRGIPH
+1286 
-1294 SMRPCK
+1294 
-1300 DSLWVIE
+1300 
-1307 LAKEGSRRLSEMFPV
+1307 
-1322 ENVKQSERRVDFSY
+1322 
-1336 IHSKVDAFSVLAGV
+1336 
-1350 YQAEG
+1350 
-1355 EKYIRPDDGKM
+1355 
-1366 NSALNV
+1366 
-1372 TSYALVQSL
+1372 
-1381 QRLADYVG
+1381 
-1389 IRTKIH
+1389 
-1395 TIKIDQVKHP
+1395 
-1405 THHKQW
+1405 
-1411 RLQFCVKSFRKY
+1411 
-1423 LDNSI
+1423 
-1428 PFRINTK
+1428 
-1435 KDVPKFLTDSLN
+1435 
-1447 SLPKDVWKVGEMA
+1447 
-1460 KFKALYHNKR
+1460 
-1470 YSLYSVMRLC
+1470 
-1480 EYSELP
+1480 
-1486 IEVFDYEQVVSIEPC
+1486 
-1501 GKKEAYTLAVDDPL
+1501 
-1515 HRYIAEGFIHHN
+1515 

-1579 QLGSKTCSV
+1579 QLGSRK
-1588 LKISTDCGEVICS
+1588 KICDPICTYFGSITASLEHKFLTLNLDSFDMEFNRLANVISQGLPVVRNVQDGGFTFRELIENEKFKDSMLFRPELSEEVVECLSDKFRDVRFDMVKS
-1601 AEHLVLVSDTR
+1601 AKYFWHPNIIPPEVTV
-1612 HEIGEFRHAGDLKV
+1612 
-1626 GQFMK
+1626 
-1631 HVGKVLSS
+1631 
-1639 DDRYSPSRIERIES
+1639 
-1653 VGEAVCYDLF
+1653 YDLF

-1694 TQEEIDKGKDIL
+1694 TQEEINQGKDIL

-1784 PDTEFLVLDRGW
+1784 PDTEFLVLDHGW
-1796 MTADRITKGMK
+1796 MTADRITRGMK

-1841 NVTDNHRMWIGTQD
+1841 NVTDNHRMWIGTPD

-1943 DFSSTEF
+1943 DYSSTEF

-1965 SNPCTSLFSLAKTK
+1965 SNPCTYLFSLAKTE

-2077 KQKNIAEKH
+2077 KQKNVAEKH

-2129 KAKCLSGETLVQTSY
+2129 QAK
-2144 GVLTLRSLY
+2144 
-2153 DGWKSG
+2153 
-2159 TYREDLKIATPSGMH
+2159 I
-2174 NVLDVMNNGTK
+2174 
-2185 DVLCLNMSNGDT
+2185 
-2197 LEATPD
+2197 
-2203 HLVRSGNKWVPVS
+2203 
-2216 SLNEGDCIDADICL
+2216 
-2230 SEVKVYPQIPLSF
+2230 
-2243 VSGCFIPLNR
+2243 
-2253 DLAYLFGAVLGDGTI
+2253 
-2268 QKKNVYYFSEDEELL
+2268 
-2283 SEIERIVKGLGFEPR
+2283 
-2298 RNLHRIGKNGKPFF
+2298 
-2312 RISCGASRC
+2312 
-2321 REIFVGAGLVGDTGH
+2321 
-2336 KLLRVPDVVFKSPSE
+2336 
-2351 CRFSFLQGIFDTDG
+2351 
-2365 TVSKL
+2365 
-2370 GNATSCGLCFCTSS
+2370 
-2384 QVFAKQCA
+2384 
-2392 MLCRSLGMMCLV
+2392 
-2404 SSDFNKTY
+2404 
-2412 NRTYYKVRIRAS
+2412 
-2424 SIRQFV
+2424 
-2430 SLGGFK
+2430 
-2436 CVHKQNTLMEW
+2436 
-2447 LDAGLC
+2447 
-2453 LKTYKKHYCIQS
+2453 
-2465 ISSGVREV
+2465 
-2473 FDVSVD
+2473 
-2479 SEEHAFL
+2479 
-2486 ANGLVVH
+2486 
-2493 NCASF
+2493 ASF

-2524 LAKFKEALPS
+2524 LAKFREALPS
-2534 IEQGQAENVSYAREH
+2534 IEQGQAENVAYAREH

-2568 GDKAQ
+2568 GDRAQ
-2573 IAFAERTV
+2573 VAFAERTV

-2686 SEVLKKRTGHV
+2686 GEVLKKRTGHV
-2697 ETESS
+2697 ETKPS
-2702 DNESLDVE
+2702 DNDALDVE
-2710 ESDDPYFGLPPEACE
+2710 ECEDPYFGLPPEACE

>member
-17 HWCPEVEQR
+17 HWCPEVEPR

-172 TLGDATTFQHVP
+172 TLGEATTFQHVP
-184 AEDAYKYACLAE
+184 AEDAYKYA
-196 DTLVT
+196 
-201 TDQGHEKIS
+201 I
-210 EISVGTLVDTSE
+210 
-222 GFKEVTA
+222 
-229 TYDNGIREVLEVSLD
+229 
-244 GNLIECTPDHLLA
+244 
-257 VNTVLGPSYMRA
+257 
-269 DELLPCA
+269 
-276 SGYRGTGEIRE
+276 
-287 LRSTKSVRRE
+287 
-297 VFQDFHLMYYLLG
+297 
-310 LAWADGWMNH
+310 
-320 EKNSLSFHSSVKEQ
+320 
-334 EFFTDFAKRF
+334 
-344 GTASVRVRKD
+344 
-354 LRKSPSGSMVR
+354 
-365 GIDLTLISPH
+365 
-375 LEEFFIQHGYT
+375 
-386 CNKPSRVYKDI
+386 
-397 PDNYFSDFLRGLYD
+397 
-411 GDGSSNHHTMVFMC
+411 
-425 HEALK
+425 
-430 DVLVN
+430 
-435 DIHRLFGILPTKSY
+435 
-449 FRHNVWS
+449 
-456 VSYGHS
+456 
-462 SSFLLWK
+462 
-469 SLYSTSSA
+469 
-477 FMQRKRD
+477 
-484 NAVCGKK
+484 
-491 RFLRVKDSSGVERV
+491 
-505 FHSVSEAAKFYHVC
+505 
-519 VSSLSHV
+519 
-526 AVGDRCHHKGICAS
+526 
-540 YDTDFQ
+540 
-546 SLLEIPEDIRCV
+546 
-558 VKPVGNRHVYDLQV
+558 
-572 KDVHNFRLANGII
+572 
-585 SHNCTD
+585 TD

-640 LCSSVETRIDE
+640 LCSSVEIRIEE

-685 IRTPTGAMK
+685 VRTPTGAMK

-739 IKAAEDSD
+739 IKAAEDAD

-766 NTVLTKSR
+766 NTVLTKSH
-774 GFVSIKDVQSDDMIW
+774 GFVSIKDVQSGDMIW

-797 LWNHSHEVDEFYRVI
+797 LWNHSHEVDEFYRVT

-824 HPVLVRKSPLEKVE
+824 HPVLVRKSPLEKVACF
-838 YSGMTKDDVEWA
+838 GMTKDDVEWA

-863 NHTNA
+863 NHVHA
-868 SLSCQDSWR
+868 SLSCQDSWK
-877 SSLARTMGYFYGHG
+877 SSLARIVGYFYGKG
-891 RMTDG
+891 KMTDG
-896 EMMSLIFDNPDLSYH
+896 ILMSLCFDNKDLAYH
-911 YAGWMKSLFGDE
+911 YYGWMKSLFGDK
-923 KVFPYDLGKGKVEY
+923 KVSQYDVDKGKVEY

-942 TLAKFLVEH
+942 TLAKFLAEH
-951 DVIPAFDEDY
+951 EVIPTVEEDC
-961 FWRLDPVS
+961 LGNLKMNPVS
-969 TYIEE
+969 TYTKV
-974 AYRISRMPDTF
+974 ADRLSRMPDTF
-985 RHFLVG
+985 RHFLAG
-991 YLDSAKTSVRAL
+991 YLDSAKTSAREL
-1003 WYRDIPDDWADGVTK
+1003 GYKEIPENWDDGITK
-1018 DRVVFVIPSSCKDVI
+1018 DRVTFVIPSACKDVI
-1033 IPMFWASAIGC
+1033 IPMFWASAIDC
-1044 KVTDYTFK
+1044 KVTDHTFK
-1052 TRFWEDKVTRVEVSD
+1052 TWFGEGKVTRVEVSD

-1075 SLWNNQDVGLARF
+1075 SLWNNTDVGRARF
-1088 SCVELPKTFRLYSE
+1088 SCVKLPKTFRLYSE
-1102 SRVQSVERVPT
+1102 SMVQSVEHVHA
-1113 KNTVYDIEV
+1113 NTVVYDIEV
-1122 EGVHEFVAGGIVT
+1122 EDVHEYVAGGIVT
-1135 HNTGRLSC
+1135 HNTGRLS
-1143 LSHDALVHTRQG
+1143 
-1155 LVPIVD
+1155 
-1161 ITEEHDIEVSPN
+1161 
-1173 KFAKAK
+1173 
-1179 LVHTGE
+1179 
-1185 QDFVKIVMSSGKKIE
+1185 
-1200 CTTDHRFLCPSD
+1200 
-1212 EGFVWRYA
+1212 
-1220 RDLKVSDML
+1220 
-1229 CRTPVTF
+1229 
-1236 TGCDINFEMFVYGF
+1236 
-1250 FLGDGSYYSKES
+1250 
-1262 KNKCSLCMFFCEKDH
+1262 
-1277 DAMMYIHDG
+1277 
-1286 LVVRGIPH
+1286 
-1294 SMRPCK
+1294 
-1300 DSLWVIE
+1300 
-1307 LAKEGSRRLSEMFPV
+1307 
-1322 ENVKQSERRVDFSY
+1322 
-1336 IHSKVDAFSVLAGV
+1336 
-1350 YQAEG
+1350 
-1355 EKYIRPDDGKM
+1355 
-1366 NSALNV
+1366 
-1372 TSYALVQSL
+1372 
-1381 QRLADYVG
+1381 
-1389 IRTKIH
+1389 
-1395 TIKIDQVKHP
+1395 
-1405 THHKQW
+1405 
-1411 RLQFCVKSFRKY
+1411 
-1423 LDNSI
+1423 
-1428 PFRINTK
+1428 
-1435 KDVPKFLTDSLN
+1435 
-1447 SLPKDVWKVGEMA
+1447 
-1460 KFKALYHNKR
+1460 
-1470 YSLYSVMRLC
+1470 
-1480 EYSELP
+1480 
-1486 IEVFDYEQVVSIEPC
+1486 
-1501 GKKEAYTLAVDDPL
+1501 
-1515 HRYIAEGFIHHN
+1515 

-1541 VQCLEEDTSVITSE
+1541 VQ
-1555 GIKPIKQIKTGDL
+1555 
-1568 VWTGSEFAPCQ
+1568 
-1579 QLGSKTCSV
+1579 
-1588 LKISTDCGEVICS
+1588 
-1601 AEHLVLVSDTR
+1601 
-1612 HEIGEFRHAGDLKV
+1612 
-1626 GQFMK
+1626 
-1631 HVGKVLSS
+1631 
-1639 DDRYSPSRIERIES
+1639 
-1653 VGEAVCYDLF
+1653 
-1663 VPKFE
+1663 
-1668 RFVANGFIVHNS
+1668 S

-1694 TQEEIDKGKDIL
+1694 TQEEINQGKDIL

-1740 DDDCYVVSI
+1740 DGDCYVVSI

-1784 PDTEFLVLDRGW
+1784 PDTEFLVLDHGW

-1813 MDDEVRFTKAGE
+1813 MDDEVRFAKAGE

-1841 NVTDNHRMWIGTQD
+1841 NVTDNHRMWIGTPD

-1903 CYGFMYFAPHYY
+1903 CYGFMYFSPHYY

-1943 DFSSTEF
+1943 DFSSTKF
-1950 SVDRELSLGL
+1950 SVDRELSLGF

-1965 SNPCTSLFSLAKTK
+1965 FNPCTHLFSLAKTE

-2153 DGWKSG
+2153 EGWMSG

-2174 NVLDVMNNGTK
+2174 HVLDVMNNGTK

-2230 SEVKVYPQIPLSF
+2230 SEVKVYPKIPLSF
-2243 VSGCFIPLNR
+2243 VSGCFIPLNK

-2283 SEIERIVKGLGFEPR
+2283 EEIERIVKGLGFEPR

-2336 KLLRVPDVVFKSPSE
+2336 KILRVPDVIFKSPSE

-2370 GNATSCGLCFCTSS
+2370 GNTSSCGLCFCTSS
-2384 QVFAKQCA
+2384 QVFAQQCA

-2424 SIRQFV
+2424 SVRQFV

-2568 GDKAQ
+2568 GDRAQ
-2573 IAFAERTV
+2573 VAFAERTV

-2702 DNESLDVE
+2702 YNASLDVE

>member
-17 HWCPEVEQR
+17 HWCPELEPR

-172 TLGDATTFQHVP
+172 TLGEATTFQHVP
-184 AEDAYKYACLAE
+184 AEDAYKYA
-196 DTLVT
+196 
-201 TDQGHEKIS
+201 I
-210 EISVGTLVDTSE
+210 
-222 GFKEVTA
+222 
-229 TYDNGIREVLEVSLD
+229 
-244 GNLIECTPDHLLA
+244 
-257 VNTVLGPSYMRA
+257 
-269 DELLPCA
+269 
-276 SGYRGTGEIRE
+276 
-287 LRSTKSVRRE
+287 
-297 VFQDFHLMYYLLG
+297 
-310 LAWADGWMNH
+310 
-320 EKNSLSFHSSVKEQ
+320 
-334 EFFTDFAKRF
+334 
-344 GTASVRVRKD
+344 
-354 LRKSPSGSMVR
+354 
-365 GIDLTLISPH
+365 
-375 LEEFFIQHGYT
+375 
-386 CNKPSRVYKDI
+386 
-397 PDNYFSDFLRGLYD
+397 
-411 GDGSSNHHTMVFMC
+411 
-425 HEALK
+425 
-430 DVLVN
+430 
-435 DIHRLFGILPTKSY
+435 
-449 FRHNVWS
+449 
-456 VSYGHS
+456 
-462 SSFLLWK
+462 
-469 SLYSTSSA
+469 
-477 FMQRKRD
+477 
-484 NAVCGKK
+484 
-491 RFLRVKDSSGVERV
+491 
-505 FHSVSEAAKFYHVC
+505 
-519 VSSLSHV
+519 
-526 AVGDRCHHKGICAS
+526 
-540 YDTDFQ
+540 
-546 SLLEIPEDIRCV
+546 
-558 VKPVGNRHVYDLQV
+558 
-572 KDVHNFRLANGII
+572 
-585 SHNCTD
+585 TD

-685 IRTPTGAMK
+685 VRTPTGAMK

-739 IKAAEDSD
+739 IKAAEDAD

-797 LWNHSHEVDEFYRVI
+797 LWNHSHEVDEFYRVT

-824 HPVLVRKSPLEKVE
+824 HPVLVRKSPLEKVA

-863 NHTNA
+863 NHAHA
-868 SLSCQDSWR
+868 SLSCSDPWK
-877 SSLARTMGYFYGHG
+877 SSLARIVGYFYGKG
-891 RMTDG
+891 KMTDG
-896 EMMSLIFDNPDLSYH
+896 ILMSLCFDNKDLAYH
-911 YAGWMKSLFGDE
+911 YYGWMKSLFGDK
-923 KVFPYDLGKGKVEY
+923 KVSRYDVDKGKVEY

-942 TLAKFLVEH
+942 TLAKFLAEH
-951 DVIPAFDEDY
+951 EVIPTVEEDR
-961 FWRLDPVS
+961 FGNLKMNPVS
-969 TYIEE
+969 TYTKVVD
-974 AYRISRMPDTF
+974 RLSRMPDTF
-985 RHFLVG
+985 RHFLAG
-991 YLDSAKTSVRAL
+991 YLDSAKTSAREL
-1003 WYRDIPDDWADGVTK
+1003 GYKEIPENWDDGITT
-1018 DRVVFVIPSSCKDVI
+1018 DRVTFVIPSVCKDVI
-1033 IPMFWASAIGC
+1033 IPMFWASAIAC
-1044 KVTDYTFK
+1044 KVTDHTFK
-1052 TRFWEDKVTRVEVSD
+1052 TWFGEGKVTRVEVSD

-1075 SLWNNQDVGLARF
+1075 SLWNNTDVGRARF
-1088 SCVELPKTFRLYSE
+1088 SCVKLPNTFRLYTE
-1102 SRVQSVERVPT
+1102 SLVQSVEHVHA
-1113 KNTVYDIEV
+1113 NTVVYDIEV
-1122 EGVHEFVAGGIVT
+1122 EDVHEYVAGGIVT

-1161 ITEEHDIEVSPN
+1161 ITEEHDIEVSQN

-1229 CRTPVTF
+1229 CRTREYE
-1236 TGCDINFEMFVYGF
+1236 I
-1250 FLGDGSYYSKES
+1250 
-1262 KNKCSLCMFFCEKDH
+1262 
-1277 DAMMYIHDG
+1277 
-1286 LVVRGIPH
+1286 
-1294 SMRPCK
+1294 
-1300 DSLWVIE
+1300 
-1307 LAKEGSRRLSEMFPV
+1307 
-1322 ENVKQSERRVDFSY
+1322 
-1336 IHSKVDAFSVLAGV
+1336 
-1350 YQAEG
+1350 
-1355 EKYIRPDDGKM
+1355 
-1366 NSALNV
+1366 
-1372 TSYALVQSL
+1372 
-1381 QRLADYVG
+1381 
-1389 IRTKIH
+1389 
-1395 TIKIDQVKHP
+1395 
-1405 THHKQW
+1405 
-1411 RLQFCVKSFRKY
+1411 
-1423 LDNSI
+1423 
-1428 PFRINTK
+1428 
-1435 KDVPKFLTDSLN
+1435 
-1447 SLPKDVWKVGEMA
+1447 
-1460 KFKALYHNKR
+1460 
-1470 YSLYSVMRLC
+1470 
-1480 EYSELP
+1480 YSES
-1486 IEVFDYEQVVSIEPC
+1486 IISIEPC

-1541 VQCLEEDTSVITSE
+1541 VQ
-1555 GIKPIKQIKTGDL
+1555 
-1568 VWTGSEFAPCQ
+1568 
-1579 QLGSKTCSV
+1579 
-1588 LKISTDCGEVICS
+1588 
-1601 AEHLVLVSDTR
+1601 
-1612 HEIGEFRHAGDLKV
+1612 
-1626 GQFMK
+1626 
-1631 HVGKVLSS
+1631 
-1639 DDRYSPSRIERIES
+1639 
-1653 VGEAVCYDLF
+1653 
-1663 VPKFE
+1663 
-1668 RFVANGFIVHNS
+1668 S

-1694 TQEEIDKGKDIL
+1694 TQEEINQGKDIL

-1784 PDTEFLVLDRGW
+1784 PDTEFLVLDHGW

-1841 NVTDNHRMWIGTQD
+1841 NVTDNHRMWIGTPD

-1943 DFSSTEF
+1943 DFSSTKF
-1950 SVDRELSLGL
+1950 SVDRELSLGF

-1965 SNPCTSLFSLAKTK
+1965 FNPCTHLFSLAKTE

-2042 DPSKSS
+2042 DSSKSS
-2048 LYGEGAYVLTI
+2048 VYGEGAYVLTI
-2059 FSDVSSLPKS
+2059 FSDMSSLPKS

-2174 NVLDVMNNGTK
+2174 HVLDVMNNGTK

-2321 REIFVGAGLVGDTGH
+2321 REIFVGADLVGDTGH

-2370 GNATSCGLCFCTSS
+2370 GNVSSCGLCFCTSS
-2384 QVFAKQCA
+2384 QVFAQQCA

-2424 SIRQFV
+2424 SVRQFV

-2568 GDKAQ
+2568 GDRAQ
-2573 IAFAERTV
+2573 VAFAERTV

>member
-17 HWCPEVEQR
+17 HWCPEVEPR

-184 AEDAYKYACLAE
+184 AEDAYKYAC
-196 DTLVT
+196 
-201 TDQGHEKIS
+201 
-210 EISVGTLVDTSE
+210 
-222 GFKEVTA
+222 
-229 TYDNGIREVLEVSLD
+229 
-244 GNLIECTPDHLLA
+244 
-257 VNTVLGPSYMRA
+257 
-269 DELLPCA
+269 
-276 SGYRGTGEIRE
+276 
-287 LRSTKSVRRE
+287 
-297 VFQDFHLMYYLLG
+297 
-310 LAWADGWMNH
+310 
-320 EKNSLSFHSSVKEQ
+320 
-334 EFFTDFAKRF
+334 
-344 GTASVRVRKD
+344 
-354 LRKSPSGSMVR
+354 
-365 GIDLTLISPH
+365 
-375 LEEFFIQHGYT
+375 
-386 CNKPSRVYKDI
+386 
-397 PDNYFSDFLRGLYD
+397 
-411 GDGSSNHHTMVFMC
+411 
-425 HEALK
+425 
-430 DVLVN
+430 
-435 DIHRLFGILPTKSY
+435 
-449 FRHNVWS
+449 
-456 VSYGHS
+456 
-462 SSFLLWK
+462 
-469 SLYSTSSA
+469 
-477 FMQRKRD
+477 
-484 NAVCGKK
+484 
-491 RFLRVKDSSGVERV
+491 
-505 FHSVSEAAKFYHVC
+505 
-519 VSSLSHV
+519 
-526 AVGDRCHHKGICAS
+526 
-540 YDTDFQ
+540 
-546 SLLEIPEDIRCV
+546 
-558 VKPVGNRHVYDLQV
+558 
-572 KDVHNFRLANGII
+572 
-585 SHNCTD
+585 TD

-685 IRTPTGAMK
+685 VRTPTGAMK

-766 NTVLTKSR
+766 STVLTKSR

-877 SSLARTMGYFYGHG
+877 SSLARIMGYFYGHG

-991 YLDSAKTSVRAL
+991 YLDSAKTSVRDL

-1044 KVTDYTFK
+1044 KVTDHTFK
-1052 TRFWEDKVTRVEVSD
+1052 IGFCEDKVTRVEVSD

-1262 KNKCSLCMFFCEKDH
+1262 KNKCSLRMFFCEKDH
-1277 DAMMYIHDG
+1277 DAMMYIHEG

-1832 EVYMHPTLF
+1832 EVYTHPTLF

-1965 SNPCTSLFSLAKTK
+1965 FNPCTSLFSLAKTK

-2007 LGDGSKVSGKVV
+2007 LGDGSKVTGKVV

-2042 DPSKSS
+2042 SKPKSS
-2048 LYGEGAYVLTI
+2048 VYGEGAYVLTI

-2129 KAKCLSGETLVQTSY
+2129 KAKCVAGDTILHTAEDHTIAIRDLVSVETLKNAVIGEPVELPEPKTRISTPDGWSPVTHWISNGKKDTLKLIIERQ
-2144 GVLTLRSLY
+2144 LTL
-2153 DGWKSG
+2153 
-2159 TYREDLKIATPSGMH
+2159 E
-2174 NVLDVMNNGTK
+2174 V
-2185 DVLCLNMSNGDT
+2185 
-2197 LEATPD
+2197 TPD
-2203 HLVRSGNKWVPVS
+2203 HLVGKYDPDASDDLSKKYKLVRAD
-2216 SLNEGDCIDADICL
+2216 SLSVGH
-2230 SEVKVYPQIPLSF
+2230 Y
-2243 VSGCFIPLNR
+2243 
-2253 DLAYLFGAVLGDGTI
+2253 VLWDYCPMRITDI
-2268 QKKNVYYFSEDEELL
+2268 QK
-2283 SEIERIVKGLGFEPR
+2283 G
-2298 RNLHRIGKNGKPFF
+2298 
-2312 RISCGASRC
+2312 
-2321 REIFVGAGLVGDTGH
+2321 
-2336 KLLRVPDVVFKSPSE
+2336 
-2351 CRFSFLQGIFDTDG
+2351 
-2365 TVSKL
+2365 
-2370 GNATSCGLCFCTSS
+2370 
-2384 QVFAKQCA
+2384 
-2392 MLCRSLGMMCLV
+2392 
-2404 SSDFNKTY
+2404 SSDVYDITVDN
-2412 NRTYYKVRIRAS
+2412 AS
-2424 SIRQFV
+2424 HTF
-2430 SLGGFK
+2430 
-2436 CVHKQNTLMEW
+2436 H
-2447 LDAGLC
+2447 
-2453 LKTYKKHYCIQS
+2453 
-2465 ISSGVREV
+2465 
-2473 FDVSVD
+2473 
-2479 SEEHAFL
+2479 
-2486 ANGLVVH
+2486 ANGVVVH

-2508 FNSSFP
+2508 FNNSFP
-2514 EMSLDECRQF
+2514 DMTLDECRQF

-2534 IEQGQAENVSYAREH
+2534 IEQGQAENVAYAREH

-2568 GDKAQ
+2568 GDRAQ
-2573 IAFAERTV
+2573 VAFAERTV

-2679 TPEWEES
+2679 IPEWEES

>member
-17 HWCPEVEQR
+17 HWCPEVEPR

-40 IEELKKLDVEHKF
+40 IEELKRLDVEHKF

-71 GFSFSFDGKTGYYV
+71 GFSFSFDGLTGYYV

-172 TLGDATTFQHVP
+172 TLGEATTFQHVP
-184 AEDAYKYACLAE
+184 AEDAYKYA
-196 DTLVT
+196 
-201 TDQGHEKIS
+201 
-210 EISVGTLVDTSE
+210 
-222 GFKEVTA
+222 
-229 TYDNGIREVLEVSLD
+229 
-244 GNLIECTPDHLLA
+244 
-257 VNTVLGPSYMRA
+257 
-269 DELLPCA
+269 
-276 SGYRGTGEIRE
+276 
-287 LRSTKSVRRE
+287 
-297 VFQDFHLMYYLLG
+297 
-310 LAWADGWMNH
+310 
-320 EKNSLSFHSSVKEQ
+320 
-334 EFFTDFAKRF
+334 
-344 GTASVRVRKD
+344 
-354 LRKSPSGSMVR
+354 
-365 GIDLTLISPH
+365 
-375 LEEFFIQHGYT
+375 
-386 CNKPSRVYKDI
+386 
-397 PDNYFSDFLRGLYD
+397 
-411 GDGSSNHHTMVFMC
+411 
-425 HEALK
+425 
-430 DVLVN
+430 
-435 DIHRLFGILPTKSY
+435 
-449 FRHNVWS
+449 
-456 VSYGHS
+456 
-462 SSFLLWK
+462 
-469 SLYSTSSA
+469 
-477 FMQRKRD
+477 
-484 NAVCGKK
+484 
-491 RFLRVKDSSGVERV
+491 
-505 FHSVSEAAKFYHVC
+505 
-519 VSSLSHV
+519 
-526 AVGDRCHHKGICAS
+526 
-540 YDTDFQ
+540 
-546 SLLEIPEDIRCV
+546 
-558 VKPVGNRHVYDLQV
+558 
-572 KDVHNFRLANGII
+572 
-585 SHNCTD
+585 CTD

-640 LCSSVETRIDE
+640 LCSSVEIRIDE

-685 IRTPTGAMK
+685 VRTPTGAMK

-739 IKAAEDSD
+739 IKAAEDAD

-797 LWNHSHEVDEFYRVI
+797 LWNHSHDVDEFCRVT

-824 HPVLVRKSPLEKVE
+824 HPVLVRKSPLEKVA

-850 GIQDLKPDEPVVI
+850 GIQDLKLDEPVVI
-863 NHTNA
+863 NHTHA
-868 SLSCQDSWR
+868 SLSCQDSWK
-877 SSLARTMGYFYGHG
+877 SSLARIMGYFYGHG

-911 YAGWMKSLFGDE
+911 YAGWLKSLFGDN

-942 TLAKFLVEH
+942 TLANFLVEH
-951 DVIPAFDEDY
+951 DVIPAFDEVC

-985 RHFLVG
+985 RHFLAG
-991 YLDSAKTSVRAL
+991 YLDSAKTSVRDL
-1003 WYRDIPDDWADGVTK
+1003 WYSEIPEDWTDGVTK
-1018 DRVVFVIPSSCKDVI
+1018 DRVVFVILSSCKDVI

-1044 KVTDYTFK
+1044 KVTDHIFK
-1052 TRFWEDKVTRVEVSD
+1052 IGFCEDKVTRVEVSD

-1075 SLWNNQDVGLARF
+1075 SLWNNQDVGLVRF
-1088 SCVELPKTFRLYSE
+1088 SCVELPKTFRLYAE
-1102 SRVQSVERVPT
+1102 SRVQSVEHVHA
-1113 KNTVYDIEV
+1113 NTVVYDIEV
-1122 EGVHEFVAGGIVT
+1122 EDVHEYVAGGIVT

-1229 CRTPVTF
+1229 CRTREYE
-1236 TGCDINFEMFVYGF
+1236 I
-1250 FLGDGSYYSKES
+1250 
-1262 KNKCSLCMFFCEKDH
+1262 
-1277 DAMMYIHDG
+1277 
-1286 LVVRGIPH
+1286 
-1294 SMRPCK
+1294 
-1300 DSLWVIE
+1300 
-1307 LAKEGSRRLSEMFPV
+1307 
-1322 ENVKQSERRVDFSY
+1322 
-1336 IHSKVDAFSVLAGV
+1336 
-1350 YQAEG
+1350 
-1355 EKYIRPDDGKM
+1355 
-1366 NSALNV
+1366 
-1372 TSYALVQSL
+1372 
-1381 QRLADYVG
+1381 
-1389 IRTKIH
+1389 
-1395 TIKIDQVKHP
+1395 
-1405 THHKQW
+1405 
-1411 RLQFCVKSFRKY
+1411 
-1423 LDNSI
+1423 
-1428 PFRINTK
+1428 
-1435 KDVPKFLTDSLN
+1435 
-1447 SLPKDVWKVGEMA
+1447 
-1460 KFKALYHNKR
+1460 
-1470 YSLYSVMRLC
+1470 
-1480 EYSELP
+1480 YSES
-1486 IEVFDYEQVVSIEPC
+1486 IISIEPC
-1501 GKKEAYTLAVDDPL
+1501 GKKEAHTLAVDDPL

-1555 GIKPIKQIKTGDL
+1555 GIKPIKQINTGDL

-1579 QLGSKTCSV
+1579 QLGSKTCRV
-1588 LKISTDCGEVICS
+1588 LKIYTDCGEVICS
-1601 AEHLVLVSDTR
+1601 AEHLVLASDSS
-1612 HEIGEFRHAGDLKV
+1612 HGIGEFRHAGDLEV
-1626 GQFMK
+1626 GQFVK

-1639 DDRYSPSRIERIES
+1639 DEVQSKFSYGNVYNPKGGVPRKEIHVDKILYDFWFSLGFFLGDGNFLRDKSGRYRGIAISVGYQDVDNIPRIQAGFKEVGIDTCIRTLKKKECFDVTSVYTKSQNLTDLFLDLDFGTNAFTKKVPSVVFRLGNAQRGLFLRGLFSSDGCCNTGVSYTSVSYTLVSEVRKLLWTFGISSRISQRKDTEAYTLYVHDKEKFFEYVGFEGERRKSNVRNKSEFRLDDDGYSPARIERIES

-1694 TQEEIDKGKDIL
+1694 TQEEINQGKDIL

-1784 PDTEFLVLDRGW
+1784 PDTEFLVLDHGW

-1841 NVTDNHRMWIGTQD
+1841 NVTDNHRMWIGTPD

-1863 SELKSQGNPKQK
+1863 SELKSQGSQKQK

-1943 DFSSTEF
+1943 DFSSTKF

-1965 SNPCTSLFSLAKTK
+1965 SNPCTYLFSLAKTE

-2042 DPSKSS
+2042 DSSKSS
-2048 LYGEGAYVLTI
+2048 VYGEGAYVLTI

-2174 NVLDVMNNGTK
+2174 HVLDVMNNGTK

-2230 SEVKVYPQIPLSF
+2230 SEVKVCPQIPLSF
-2243 VSGCFIPLNR
+2243 VSGCFIPLNK
-2253 DLAYLFGAVLGDGTI
+2253 DLAYFFGAVLGDGTI

-2283 SEIERIVKGLGFEPR
+2283 EEIERIVKGLGFEPR

-2312 RISCGASRC
+2312 RISCGVSRC

-2336 KLLRVPDVVFKSPSE
+2336 KLLRVPDVIFKSPSE

-2384 QVFAKQCA
+2384 QVFAQQCA
-2392 MLCRSLGMMCLV
+2392 ILCRSLGMMCRV

-2424 SIRQFV
+2424 SVRQFV

-2568 GDKAQ
+2568 GDRAQ
-2573 IAFAERTV
+2573 VAFAERTV

-2679 TPEWEES
+2679 IPEWEES

>member
-17 HWCPEVEQR
+17 HWCPEVEPR

-124 EAAGYSLEGLRYYDV
+124 EASGYSLEGLRYYDV

-151 MPSLKASE
+151 MPSLKVSE

-196 DTLVT
+196 HELVMMGDRST
-201 TDQGHEKIS
+201 KRICEV
-210 EISVGTLVDTSE
+210 EVGDMVCTPK
-222 GFKEVTA
+222 GPRKVTA
-229 TYDNGIREVLEVSLD
+229 VYNNGIRECYSLVWND
-244 GNLIECTPDHLLA
+244 GSATTATGNHKFLFHDK
-257 VNTVLGPSYMRA
+257 
-269 DELLPCA
+269 D
-276 SGYRGTGEIRE
+276 TGEE
-287 LRSTKSVRRE
+287 VWRSVDEVYSLYQKDHRSSLEAVRITPKGK
-297 VFQDFHLMYYLLG
+297 H
-310 LAWADGWMNH
+310 
-320 EKNSLSFHSSVKEQ
+320 
-334 EFFTDFAKRF
+334 
-344 GTASVRVRKD
+344 
-354 LRKSPSGSMVR
+354 
-365 GIDLTLISPH
+365 
-375 LEEFFIQHGYT
+375 
-386 CNKPSRVYKDI
+386 
-397 PDNYFSDFLRGLYD
+397 SDFLLCGV
-411 GDGSSNHHTMVFMC
+411 S
-425 HEALK
+425 K
-430 DVLVN
+430 
-435 DIHRLFGILPTKSY
+435 
-449 FRHNVWS
+449 FR
-456 VSYGHS
+456 
-462 SSFLLWK
+462 
-469 SLYSTSSA
+469 
-477 FMQRKRD
+477 
-484 NAVCGKK
+484 
-491 RFLRVKDSSGVERV
+491 
-505 FHSVSEAAKFYHVC
+505 
-519 VSSLSHV
+519 
-526 AVGDRCHHKGICAS
+526 
-540 YDTDFQ
+540 
-546 SLLEIPEDIRCV
+546 PCV
-558 VKPVGNRHVYDLQV
+558 VYDIQV
-572 KDVHNFRLANGII
+572 EEVHCFVMANGIV

-685 IRTPTGAMK
+685 VRTPTGAMK

-739 IKAAEDSD
+739 IKAAEDSE

-774 GFVSIKDVQSDDMIW
+774 GFVSIKDVQSEDMIW

-797 LWNHSHEVDEFYRVI
+797 LWNHSHEVAEFYRVI

-824 HPVLVRKSPLEKVE
+824 HPVLVRKSPLEKVAC
-838 YSGMTKDDVEWA
+838 SGMTKDDVEWA

-863 NHTNA
+863 NHAHA
-868 SLSCQDSWR
+868 SLSCQDSWK
-877 SSLARTMGYFYGHG
+877 SSLARIMGYFYGKW
-891 RMTDG
+891 RMPDG
-896 EMMSLIFDNPDLSYH
+896 EMMSLCFDNPDLSYH

-923 KVFPYDLGKGKVEY
+923 KVFPYDLGNGKVEY

-951 DVIPAFDEDY
+951 DVIPAFDEDC
-961 FWRLDPVS
+961 FWRLDPMS

-991 YLDSAKTSVRAL
+991 YLDSAKTSAREL
-1003 WYRDIPDDWADGVTK
+1003 GYKEIPEDWDDGVTK

-1044 KVTDYTFK
+1044 KVTDHTFK
-1052 TRFWEDKVTRVEVSD
+1052 IGFCEDKVTRVEVSD
-1067 PYSLSNLL
+1067 PCSLSNLL

-1088 SCVELPKTFRLYSE
+1088 SCVELPKTFRLYAE
-1102 SRVQSVERVPT
+1102 SRVQSVERVHA
-1113 KNTVYDIEV
+1113 NTVVYDIEV
-1122 EGVHEFVAGGIVT
+1122 EDVHEFVAGGIVT

-1262 KNKCSLCMFFCEKDH
+1262 KNKCSLRMFFCEKDH

-1395 TIKIDQVKHP
+1395 TIKIDQAKHP

-1541 VQCLEEDTSVITSE
+1541 VQ
-1555 GIKPIKQIKTGDL
+1555 
-1568 VWTGSEFAPCQ
+1568 
-1579 QLGSKTCSV
+1579 
-1588 LKISTDCGEVICS
+1588 
-1601 AEHLVLVSDTR
+1601 
-1612 HEIGEFRHAGDLKV
+1612 
-1626 GQFMK
+1626 
-1631 HVGKVLSS
+1631 
-1639 DDRYSPSRIERIES
+1639 
-1653 VGEAVCYDLF
+1653 
-1663 VPKFE
+1663 
-1668 RFVANGFIVHNS
+1668 S

-1841 NVTDNHRMWIGTQD
+1841 NVTDNHRMWISTPD
-1855 AGFRIVRA
+1855 VGFRIVRA

-1965 SNPCTSLFSLAKTK
+1965 FNPCTSLFSLAKTK

-2007 LGDGSKVSGKVV
+2007 LGDGSKVTGKVV

-2042 DPSKSS
+2042 SKPKSS

-2129 KAKCLSGETLVQTSY
+2129 KAKCVAGDTILHTAEDHTIAIRDLVSVETLKNAVIGEPVELPEPKTRISTPDGWSPVTHWISNGKKDTLKLIIERQ
-2144 GVLTLRSLY
+2144 LTL
-2153 DGWKSG
+2153 
-2159 TYREDLKIATPSGMH
+2159 E
-2174 NVLDVMNNGTK
+2174 V
-2185 DVLCLNMSNGDT
+2185 
-2197 LEATPD
+2197 TPD
-2203 HLVRSGNKWVPVS
+2203 HLVGKYDPDASDDLSKKYKLVRAD
-2216 SLNEGDCIDADICL
+2216 SLSVGH
-2230 SEVKVYPQIPLSF
+2230 Y
-2243 VSGCFIPLNR
+2243 
-2253 DLAYLFGAVLGDGTI
+2253 VLWDYCPMRITDI
-2268 QKKNVYYFSEDEELL
+2268 QK
-2283 SEIERIVKGLGFEPR
+2283 G
-2298 RNLHRIGKNGKPFF
+2298 
-2312 RISCGASRC
+2312 
-2321 REIFVGAGLVGDTGH
+2321 
-2336 KLLRVPDVVFKSPSE
+2336 
-2351 CRFSFLQGIFDTDG
+2351 
-2365 TVSKL
+2365 
-2370 GNATSCGLCFCTSS
+2370 
-2384 QVFAKQCA
+2384 
-2392 MLCRSLGMMCLV
+2392 
-2404 SSDFNKTY
+2404 SSDVYDITVDN
-2412 NRTYYKVRIRAS
+2412 AS
-2424 SIRQFV
+2424 HTF
-2430 SLGGFK
+2430 
-2436 CVHKQNTLMEW
+2436 H
-2447 LDAGLC
+2447 
-2453 LKTYKKHYCIQS
+2453 
-2465 ISSGVREV
+2465 
-2473 FDVSVD
+2473 
-2479 SEEHAFL
+2479 
-2486 ANGLVVH
+2486 ANGVVVH

-2508 FNSSFP
+2508 FNNSFP
-2514 EMSLDECRQF
+2514 DMTLDECRQF

-2534 IEQGQAENVSYAREH
+2534 IEQGQAENVAYAREH

-2568 GDKAQ
+2568 GDRAQ
-2573 IAFAERTV
+2573 VAFAERTV

-2679 TPEWEES
+2679 IPEWEES

-2702 DNESLDVE
+2702 DKESLDVE

>member
-17 HWCPEVEQR
+17 HWCPEVEPR

-71 GFSFSFDGKTGYYV
+71 GFSFSFDGLTGYYV

-172 TLGDATTFQHVP
+172 TLGEATTFQHVP
-184 AEDAYKYACLAE
+184 AEDAYKYA
-196 DTLVT
+196 
-201 TDQGHEKIS
+201 
-210 EISVGTLVDTSE
+210 
-222 GFKEVTA
+222 
-229 TYDNGIREVLEVSLD
+229 
-244 GNLIECTPDHLLA
+244 
-257 VNTVLGPSYMRA
+257 
-269 DELLPCA
+269 
-276 SGYRGTGEIRE
+276 
-287 LRSTKSVRRE
+287 
-297 VFQDFHLMYYLLG
+297 
-310 LAWADGWMNH
+310 
-320 EKNSLSFHSSVKEQ
+320 
-334 EFFTDFAKRF
+334 
-344 GTASVRVRKD
+344 
-354 LRKSPSGSMVR
+354 
-365 GIDLTLISPH
+365 
-375 LEEFFIQHGYT
+375 
-386 CNKPSRVYKDI
+386 
-397 PDNYFSDFLRGLYD
+397 
-411 GDGSSNHHTMVFMC
+411 
-425 HEALK
+425 
-430 DVLVN
+430 
-435 DIHRLFGILPTKSY
+435 
-449 FRHNVWS
+449 
-456 VSYGHS
+456 
-462 SSFLLWK
+462 
-469 SLYSTSSA
+469 
-477 FMQRKRD
+477 
-484 NAVCGKK
+484 
-491 RFLRVKDSSGVERV
+491 
-505 FHSVSEAAKFYHVC
+505 
-519 VSSLSHV
+519 
-526 AVGDRCHHKGICAS
+526 
-540 YDTDFQ
+540 
-546 SLLEIPEDIRCV
+546 
-558 VKPVGNRHVYDLQV
+558 
-572 KDVHNFRLANGII
+572 
-585 SHNCTD
+585 CTD

-685 IRTPTGAMK
+685 VRTPTGAMK

-739 IKAAEDSD
+739 IKAAEDAD

-797 LWNHSHEVDEFYRVI
+797 LWNHSHEVDEFYRVT

-824 HPVLVRKSPLEKVE
+824 HPVLVRKSPLEKVA

-850 GIQDLKPDEPVVI
+850 GIQDLKHDEPVVI
-863 NHTNA
+863 NHTHA
-868 SLSCQDSWR
+868 SLSCQDSWK
-877 SSLARTMGYFYGHG
+877 SSLARIMGYFYGHG

-911 YAGWMKSLFGDE
+911 YAGWLKSLFGDK

-942 TLAKFLVEH
+942 TLANFLVEH
-951 DVIPAFDEDY
+951 DVIPAFDENC

-969 TYIEE
+969 TYIED

-985 RHFLVG
+985 RHFLAG
-991 YLDSAKTSVRAL
+991 CLDSSKTSVRDL
-1003 WYRDIPDDWADGVTK
+1003 WYSEIPDDWTDGVTK

-1044 KVTDYTFK
+1044 KVTDHIFK
-1052 TRFWEDKVTRVEVSD
+1052 IGFCEDKVTRVEVSD

-1088 SCVELPKTFRLYSE
+1088 SCVELPKTFRLYAE
-1102 SRVQSVERVPT
+1102 SRVQSVERVHVH
-1113 KNTVYDIEV
+1113 NTVYDIEV
-1122 EGVHEFVAGGIVT
+1122 EDVHEYVAGGIVT
-1135 HNTGRLSC
+1135 HNTGRLS
-1143 LSHDALVHTRQG
+1143 
-1155 LVPIVD
+1155 
-1161 ITEEHDIEVSPN
+1161 
-1173 KFAKAK
+1173 
-1179 LVHTGE
+1179 
-1185 QDFVKIVMSSGKKIE
+1185 
-1200 CTTDHRFLCPSD
+1200 
-1212 EGFVWRYA
+1212 
-1220 RDLKVSDML
+1220 
-1229 CRTPVTF
+1229 
-1236 TGCDINFEMFVYGF
+1236 
-1250 FLGDGSYYSKES
+1250 
-1262 KNKCSLCMFFCEKDH
+1262 
-1277 DAMMYIHDG
+1277 
-1286 LVVRGIPH
+1286 
-1294 SMRPCK
+1294 
-1300 DSLWVIE
+1300 
-1307 LAKEGSRRLSEMFPV
+1307 
-1322 ENVKQSERRVDFSY
+1322 
-1336 IHSKVDAFSVLAGV
+1336 
-1350 YQAEG
+1350 
-1355 EKYIRPDDGKM
+1355 
-1366 NSALNV
+1366 
-1372 TSYALVQSL
+1372 
-1381 QRLADYVG
+1381 
-1389 IRTKIH
+1389 
-1395 TIKIDQVKHP
+1395 
-1405 THHKQW
+1405 
-1411 RLQFCVKSFRKY
+1411 
-1423 LDNSI
+1423 
-1428 PFRINTK
+1428 
-1435 KDVPKFLTDSLN
+1435 
-1447 SLPKDVWKVGEMA
+1447 
-1460 KFKALYHNKR
+1460 
-1470 YSLYSVMRLC
+1470 
-1480 EYSELP
+1480 
-1486 IEVFDYEQVVSIEPC
+1486 
-1501 GKKEAYTLAVDDPL
+1501 
-1515 HRYIAEGFIHHN
+1515 

-1555 GIKPIKQIKTGDL
+1555 GIKPIKHVNTGDL

-1579 QLGSKTCSV
+1579 QLGSRKKICEPICTYFGSITASLEHKFLTLNLDSFDLEFNV
-1588 LKISTDCGEVICS
+1588 LANVISQGLPVVRNVHDGGFTFRELIENEKFKDSMLFRPELSEEIVECLSEKFRDVRFDMVKSAKYFWHPNIIPPEVT
-1601 AEHLVLVSDTR
+1601 V
-1612 HEIGEFRHAGDLKV
+1612 
-1626 GQFMK
+1626 
-1631 HVGKVLSS
+1631 
-1639 DDRYSPSRIERIES
+1639 
-1653 VGEAVCYDLF
+1653 YDLF

-1694 TQEEIDKGKDIL
+1694 TQEEINQGKDIL

-1784 PDTEFLVLDRGW
+1784 PDTEFLVLDHGW

-1841 NVTDNHRMWIGTQD
+1841 NVTDNHRMWIGTPD

-1863 SELKSQGNPKQK
+1863 SELKSQGSPKQK

-1903 CYGFMYFAPHYY
+1903 CYGFMYFASHYY
-1915 DEEGFVHIT
+1915 DEEGFAHIT

-1950 SVDRELSLGL
+1950 SVDRELSLGF

-1965 SNPCTSLFSLAKTK
+1965 FNPCTYLFSLAKTE

-2042 DPSKSS
+2042 DSPKSS
-2048 LYGEGAYVLTI
+2048 VYGEGAYVLTI

-2174 NVLDVMNNGTK
+2174 HVLDVMDNGTK

-2243 VSGCFIPLNR
+2243 VSGCFIPLNK
-2253 DLAYLFGAVLGDGTI
+2253 DLAYFFGAILGDGTI

-2283 SEIERIVKGLGFEPR
+2283 EEIEHIVKGLGFEPR

-2336 KLLRVPDVVFKSPSE
+2336 KLLRVPDVIFKSPSE

-2370 GNATSCGLCFCTSS
+2370 GNVSSCGLCFCTSS
-2384 QVFAKQCA
+2384 QVFAQQCA
-2392 MLCRSLGMMCLV
+2392 MLCRSLGMMCRV

-2412 NRTYYKVRIRAS
+2412 NRTYYKVRIRS
-2424 SIRQFV
+2424 SSVRQFV

-2436 CVHKQNTLMEW
+2436 CAHKQNTLMEW

-2568 GDKAQ
+2568 GDRAQ
-2573 IAFAERTV
+2573 VAFAERTV

>member
-17 HWCPEVEQR
+17 HWCPEVEPR

-40 IEELKKLDVEHKF
+40 IEELKNLDVEHKF

-172 TLGDATTFQHVP
+172 TLGEATTFQHVP

-201 TDQGHEKIS
+201 TDQGQKKIS
-210 EISVGTLVDTSE
+210 EISVGTLVDTSD

-269 DELLPCA
+269 DELLPCS

-344 GTASVRVRKD
+344 GTASVRVRKA
-354 LRKSPSGSMVR
+354 LCKSPSGSMVR

-375 LEEFFIQHGYT
+375 LEEFFTQHGYT

-435 DIHRLFGILPTKSY
+435 DIHRIFGVLPTKSY

-526 AVGDRCHHKGICAS
+526 AVGDRCHHKGVCAS

-685 IRTPTGAMK
+685 VRTPTGAMK

-706 HGSKASPEVKDFLS
+706 HGSKASPEVKEFLS

-739 IKAAEDSD
+739 IKAAEDSE

-797 LWNHSHEVDEFYRVI
+797 LWNHSHEVDEFYRVT

-824 HPVLVRKSPLEKVE
+824 HPVLVRKSPLEKVAC
-838 YSGMTKDDVEWA
+838 SGMTKEDVEWA

-863 NHTNA
+863 NHSHA
-868 SLSCQDSWR
+868 SLSCKDSWR
-877 SSLARTMGYFYGHG
+877 SSLARIVGYFYGHG

-911 YAGWMKSLFGDE
+911 YEEWMKSLFGDK

-951 DVIPAFDEDY
+951 DVIPAFDEDC
-961 FWRLDPVS
+961 FWRLDRVS

-991 YLDSAKTSVRAL
+991 YLDSAKTSVRDL

-1044 KVTDYTFK
+1044 KVTDHTFK
-1052 TRFWEDKVTRVEVSD
+1052 IGFCEDKVTRVEVSD

-1075 SLWNNQDVGLARF
+1075 SLWNNQDVGLVRF
-1088 SCVELPKTFRLYSE
+1088 SCVELPKTFRLYAE
-1102 SRVQSVERVPT
+1102 SRVQSVERVHA
-1113 KNTVYDIEV
+1113 KSTVYDIEV
-1122 EGVHEFVAGGIVT
+1122 EDVHEYVAGGIVT
-1135 HNTGRLSC
+1135 HNTGRLS
-1143 LSHDALVHTRQG
+1143 
-1155 LVPIVD
+1155 
-1161 ITEEHDIEVSPN
+1161 
-1173 KFAKAK
+1173 
-1179 LVHTGE
+1179 
-1185 QDFVKIVMSSGKKIE
+1185 
-1200 CTTDHRFLCPSD
+1200 
-1212 EGFVWRYA
+1212 
-1220 RDLKVSDML
+1220 
-1229 CRTPVTF
+1229 
-1236 TGCDINFEMFVYGF
+1236 
-1250 FLGDGSYYSKES
+1250 
-1262 KNKCSLCMFFCEKDH
+1262 
-1277 DAMMYIHDG
+1277 
-1286 LVVRGIPH
+1286 
-1294 SMRPCK
+1294 
-1300 DSLWVIE
+1300 
-1307 LAKEGSRRLSEMFPV
+1307 
-1322 ENVKQSERRVDFSY
+1322 
-1336 IHSKVDAFSVLAGV
+1336 
-1350 YQAEG
+1350 
-1355 EKYIRPDDGKM
+1355 
-1366 NSALNV
+1366 
-1372 TSYALVQSL
+1372 
-1381 QRLADYVG
+1381 
-1389 IRTKIH
+1389 
-1395 TIKIDQVKHP
+1395 
-1405 THHKQW
+1405 
-1411 RLQFCVKSFRKY
+1411 
-1423 LDNSI
+1423 
-1428 PFRINTK
+1428 
-1435 KDVPKFLTDSLN
+1435 
-1447 SLPKDVWKVGEMA
+1447 
-1460 KFKALYHNKR
+1460 
-1470 YSLYSVMRLC
+1470 
-1480 EYSELP
+1480 
-1486 IEVFDYEQVVSIEPC
+1486 
-1501 GKKEAYTLAVDDPL
+1501 
-1515 HRYIAEGFIHHN
+1515 

-1555 GIKPIKQIKTGDL
+1555 GIKPIKQVKTGDL

-1579 QLGSKTCSV
+1579 QLGSRK
-1588 LKISTDCGEVICS
+1588 KICELICTYFGSITASLEHKFLTLNLDSFDIEFNILANVISQGLPVIRNVHDDGFTFRELIENEKFKDSMLFRPELSEEVVECLSEKFMDIRFDMVKS
-1601 AEHLVLVSDTR
+1601 AKYFWYPNMIPPEVTV
-1612 HEIGEFRHAGDLKV
+1612 
-1626 GQFMK
+1626 
-1631 HVGKVLSS
+1631 
-1639 DDRYSPSRIERIES
+1639 
-1653 VGEAVCYDLF
+1653 YDLY
-1663 VPKFE
+1663 VPGYE

-1694 TQEEIDKGKDIL
+1694 TQEEIDQGKDIL

-1813 MDDEVRFTKAGE
+1813 MDDEVRFAKAGE

-1863 SELKSQGNPKQK
+1863 SELKSQGSPKQK

-1950 SVDRELSLGL
+1950 SVDRELSLGF

-1965 SNPCTSLFSLAKTK
+1965 SNPCTYLFSLAKTE
-1979 YKDEPIFLQ
+1979 YKDEPIFLH

-2007 LGDGSKVSGKVV
+2007 LGDGSKVFGKVV

-2048 LYGEGAYVLTI
+2048 VYGEGAYVLTI

-2077 KQKNIAEKH
+2077 KKKNIAEKH

-2129 KAKCLSGETLVQTSY
+2129 KS
-2144 GVLTLRSLY
+2144 
-2153 DGWKSG
+2153 
-2159 TYREDLKIATPSGMH
+2159 KI
-2174 NVLDVMNNGTK
+2174 
-2185 DVLCLNMSNGDT
+2185 
-2197 LEATPD
+2197 
-2203 HLVRSGNKWVPVS
+2203 
-2216 SLNEGDCIDADICL
+2216 
-2230 SEVKVYPQIPLSF
+2230 
-2243 VSGCFIPLNR
+2243 
-2253 DLAYLFGAVLGDGTI
+2253 
-2268 QKKNVYYFSEDEELL
+2268 
-2283 SEIERIVKGLGFEPR
+2283 
-2298 RNLHRIGKNGKPFF
+2298 
-2312 RISCGASRC
+2312 
-2321 REIFVGAGLVGDTGH
+2321 
-2336 KLLRVPDVVFKSPSE
+2336 
-2351 CRFSFLQGIFDTDG
+2351 
-2365 TVSKL
+2365 
-2370 GNATSCGLCFCTSS
+2370 
-2384 QVFAKQCA
+2384 
-2392 MLCRSLGMMCLV
+2392 
-2404 SSDFNKTY
+2404 
-2412 NRTYYKVRIRAS
+2412 
-2424 SIRQFV
+2424 
-2430 SLGGFK
+2430 
-2436 CVHKQNTLMEW
+2436 
-2447 LDAGLC
+2447 
-2453 LKTYKKHYCIQS
+2453 
-2465 ISSGVREV
+2465 
-2473 FDVSVD
+2473 
-2479 SEEHAFL
+2479 
-2486 ANGLVVH
+2486 
-2493 NCASF
+2493 ASF

-2534 IEQGQAENVSYAREH
+2534 IEQGQAENVAYAREH

-2686 SEVLKKRTGHV
+2686 GEVLKKRTGHV
-2697 ETESS
+2697 ETKPS
-2702 DNESLDVE
+2702 DNDALDVE

>member
-1 MSIDSSSKAAL
+1 MREFVCGADNTSLKSLWYDETSRNDFETFFSYEVFMSIDSSSKAAL

-17 HWCPEVEQR
+17 HWCPELEPR

-172 TLGDATTFQHVP
+172 TLGEATTFQHVP
-184 AEDAYKYACLAE
+184 AEDAYKYA
-196 DTLVT
+196 
-201 TDQGHEKIS
+201 I
-210 EISVGTLVDTSE
+210 
-222 GFKEVTA
+222 
-229 TYDNGIREVLEVSLD
+229 
-244 GNLIECTPDHLLA
+244 
-257 VNTVLGPSYMRA
+257 
-269 DELLPCA
+269 
-276 SGYRGTGEIRE
+276 
-287 LRSTKSVRRE
+287 
-297 VFQDFHLMYYLLG
+297 
-310 LAWADGWMNH
+310 
-320 EKNSLSFHSSVKEQ
+320 
-334 EFFTDFAKRF
+334 
-344 GTASVRVRKD
+344 
-354 LRKSPSGSMVR
+354 
-365 GIDLTLISPH
+365 
-375 LEEFFIQHGYT
+375 
-386 CNKPSRVYKDI
+386 
-397 PDNYFSDFLRGLYD
+397 
-411 GDGSSNHHTMVFMC
+411 
-425 HEALK
+425 
-430 DVLVN
+430 
-435 DIHRLFGILPTKSY
+435 
-449 FRHNVWS
+449 
-456 VSYGHS
+456 
-462 SSFLLWK
+462 
-469 SLYSTSSA
+469 
-477 FMQRKRD
+477 
-484 NAVCGKK
+484 
-491 RFLRVKDSSGVERV
+491 
-505 FHSVSEAAKFYHVC
+505 
-519 VSSLSHV
+519 
-526 AVGDRCHHKGICAS
+526 
-540 YDTDFQ
+540 
-546 SLLEIPEDIRCV
+546 
-558 VKPVGNRHVYDLQV
+558 
-572 KDVHNFRLANGII
+572 
-585 SHNCTD
+585 TD

-685 IRTPTGAMK
+685 VRTPTGAMK

-739 IKAAEDSD
+739 IKAAEDAD

-797 LWNHSHEVDEFYRVI
+797 LWNHSHEVDEFYRVT

-824 HPVLVRKSPLEKVE
+824 HPVLVRKSPLEKVA

-863 NHTNA
+863 NHAHA
-868 SLSCQDSWR
+868 SLSCSDPWK
-877 SSLARTMGYFYGHG
+877 SSLARIVGYFYGKG
-891 RMTDG
+891 KMTDG
-896 EMMSLIFDNPDLSYH
+896 ILMSLCFDNKDLAYH
-911 YAGWMKSLFGDE
+911 YYGWMKSLFGDK
-923 KVFPYDLGKGKVEY
+923 KVSRYDVDKGKVEY

-942 TLAKFLVEH
+942 TLAKFLAEH
-951 DVIPAFDEDY
+951 EVIPTVEEDR
-961 FWRLDPVS
+961 FGNLKMNPVS
-969 TYIEE
+969 TYTKVVD
-974 AYRISRMPDTF
+974 RLSRMPDTF
-985 RHFLVG
+985 RHFLAG
-991 YLDSAKTSVRAL
+991 YLDSAKTSAREL
-1003 WYRDIPDDWADGVTK
+1003 GYKEIPENWDDGITT
-1018 DRVVFVIPSSCKDVI
+1018 DRVTFVIPSVCKDVI
-1033 IPMFWASAIGC
+1033 IPMFWASAIAC
-1044 KVTDYTFK
+1044 KVTDHTFK
-1052 TRFWEDKVTRVEVSD
+1052 TWFGEGKVTRVEVSD

-1075 SLWNNQDVGLARF
+1075 SLWNNTDVGRARF
-1088 SCVELPKTFRLYSE
+1088 SCVKLPNTFRLYTE
-1102 SRVQSVERVPT
+1102 SLVQSVEHVHA
-1113 KNTVYDIEV
+1113 NTVVYDIEV
-1122 EGVHEFVAGGIVT
+1122 EDVHEYVAGGIVT

-1161 ITEEHDIEVSPN
+1161 ITEEHDIEVSQN

-1229 CRTPVTF
+1229 CRTREYE
-1236 TGCDINFEMFVYGF
+1236 I
-1250 FLGDGSYYSKES
+1250 
-1262 KNKCSLCMFFCEKDH
+1262 
-1277 DAMMYIHDG
+1277 
-1286 LVVRGIPH
+1286 
-1294 SMRPCK
+1294 
-1300 DSLWVIE
+1300 
-1307 LAKEGSRRLSEMFPV
+1307 
-1322 ENVKQSERRVDFSY
+1322 
-1336 IHSKVDAFSVLAGV
+1336 
-1350 YQAEG
+1350 
-1355 EKYIRPDDGKM
+1355 
-1366 NSALNV
+1366 
-1372 TSYALVQSL
+1372 
-1381 QRLADYVG
+1381 
-1389 IRTKIH
+1389 
-1395 TIKIDQVKHP
+1395 
-1405 THHKQW
+1405 
-1411 RLQFCVKSFRKY
+1411 
-1423 LDNSI
+1423 
-1428 PFRINTK
+1428 
-1435 KDVPKFLTDSLN
+1435 
-1447 SLPKDVWKVGEMA
+1447 
-1460 KFKALYHNKR
+1460 
-1470 YSLYSVMRLC
+1470 
-1480 EYSELP
+1480 YSES
-1486 IEVFDYEQVVSIEPC
+1486 IISIEPC

-1541 VQCLEEDTSVITSE
+1541 VQ
-1555 GIKPIKQIKTGDL
+1555 
-1568 VWTGSEFAPCQ
+1568 
-1579 QLGSKTCSV
+1579 
-1588 LKISTDCGEVICS
+1588 
-1601 AEHLVLVSDTR
+1601 
-1612 HEIGEFRHAGDLKV
+1612 
-1626 GQFMK
+1626 
-1631 HVGKVLSS
+1631 
-1639 DDRYSPSRIERIES
+1639 
-1653 VGEAVCYDLF
+1653 
-1663 VPKFE
+1663 
-1668 RFVANGFIVHNS
+1668 S

-1694 TQEEIDKGKDIL
+1694 TQEEINQGKDIL

-1784 PDTEFLVLDRGW
+1784 PDTEFLVLDHGW

-1841 NVTDNHRMWIGTQD
+1841 NVTDNHRMWIGTPD

-1863 SELKSQGNPKQK
+1863 SELKSQGSQKQK

-1943 DFSSTEF
+1943 DFSSTKF
-1950 SVDRELSLGL
+1950 SVDRELSLGF

-1965 SNPCTSLFSLAKTK
+1965 FNPCTHLFSLAKTE

-2042 DPSKSS
+2042 DSSKSS
-2048 LYGEGAYVLTI
+2048 VYGEGAYVLTI
-2059 FSDVSSLPKS
+2059 FSDMSSLPKS

-2174 NVLDVMNNGTK
+2174 HVLDVMNNGTK

-2370 GNATSCGLCFCTSS
+2370 GNVSSCGLCFCTSS
-2384 QVFAKQCA
+2384 QVFAQQCA
-2392 MLCRSLGMMCLV
+2392 MLCRSLGMMCRV

-2412 NRTYYKVRIRAS
+2412 NRTYYKVRIRS
-2424 SIRQFV
+2424 SSVRQFV

-2568 GDKAQ
+2568 GDRAQ
-2573 IAFAERTV
+2573 VAFAERTV

>member
-17 HWCPEVEQR
+17 HWCTEVEPR

-85 PVKHDDIALGKEALD
+85 PVKHDDIAIGKEALD

-184 AEDAYKYACLAE
+184 AEDAYKYA
-196 DTLVT
+196 
-201 TDQGHEKIS
+201 I
-210 EISVGTLVDTSE
+210 
-222 GFKEVTA
+222 
-229 TYDNGIREVLEVSLD
+229 
-244 GNLIECTPDHLLA
+244 
-257 VNTVLGPSYMRA
+257 
-269 DELLPCA
+269 
-276 SGYRGTGEIRE
+276 
-287 LRSTKSVRRE
+287 
-297 VFQDFHLMYYLLG
+297 
-310 LAWADGWMNH
+310 
-320 EKNSLSFHSSVKEQ
+320 
-334 EFFTDFAKRF
+334 
-344 GTASVRVRKD
+344 
-354 LRKSPSGSMVR
+354 
-365 GIDLTLISPH
+365 
-375 LEEFFIQHGYT
+375 
-386 CNKPSRVYKDI
+386 
-397 PDNYFSDFLRGLYD
+397 
-411 GDGSSNHHTMVFMC
+411 
-425 HEALK
+425 
-430 DVLVN
+430 
-435 DIHRLFGILPTKSY
+435 
-449 FRHNVWS
+449 
-456 VSYGHS
+456 
-462 SSFLLWK
+462 
-469 SLYSTSSA
+469 
-477 FMQRKRD
+477 
-484 NAVCGKK
+484 
-491 RFLRVKDSSGVERV
+491 
-505 FHSVSEAAKFYHVC
+505 
-519 VSSLSHV
+519 
-526 AVGDRCHHKGICAS
+526 
-540 YDTDFQ
+540 
-546 SLLEIPEDIRCV
+546 
-558 VKPVGNRHVYDLQV
+558 
-572 KDVHNFRLANGII
+572 
-585 SHNCTD
+585 TD

-685 IRTPTGAMK
+685 VRTPTGAMK

-739 IKAAEDSD
+739 IKAAEDAD

-797 LWNHSHEVDEFYRVI
+797 LWNHSHEVDEFYRVT

-824 HPVLVRKSPLEKVE
+824 HPVLVRKSPLEKVA
-838 YSGMTKDDVEWA
+838 YSGMNKDDVEWA

-863 NHTNA
+863 NHAHA
-868 SLSCQDSWR
+868 SLSCQDSWK
-877 SSLARTMGYFYGHG
+877 SSLARIMGYFYGHG

-911 YAGWMKSLFGDE
+911 YAGWMKSLFGDK

-951 DVIPAFDEDY
+951 AVIHAFDEDC

-991 YLDSAKTSVRAL
+991 YLDSAKTSVRDL
-1003 WYRDIPDDWADGVTK
+1003 WYRDIPDDWTDGVTK

-1044 KVTDYTFK
+1044 KVTDHTFK
-1052 TRFWEDKVTRVEVSD
+1052 IGFCEDKVTRVEVYD

-1088 SCVELPKTFRLYSE
+1088 SCVELQKTFRLYAE
-1102 SRVQSVERVPT
+1102 SRVQSVEHVHA
-1113 KNTVYDIEV
+1113 NTVVYDIEV
-1122 EGVHEFVAGGIVT
+1122 EDVHEFVAGGIVT
-1135 HNTGRLSC
+1135 HNTGRLS
-1143 LSHDALVHTRQG
+1143 
-1155 LVPIVD
+1155 
-1161 ITEEHDIEVSPN
+1161 
-1173 KFAKAK
+1173 
-1179 LVHTGE
+1179 
-1185 QDFVKIVMSSGKKIE
+1185 
-1200 CTTDHRFLCPSD
+1200 
-1212 EGFVWRYA
+1212 
-1220 RDLKVSDML
+1220 
-1229 CRTPVTF
+1229 
-1236 TGCDINFEMFVYGF
+1236 
-1250 FLGDGSYYSKES
+1250 
-1262 KNKCSLCMFFCEKDH
+1262 
-1277 DAMMYIHDG
+1277 
-1286 LVVRGIPH
+1286 
-1294 SMRPCK
+1294 
-1300 DSLWVIE
+1300 
-1307 LAKEGSRRLSEMFPV
+1307 
-1322 ENVKQSERRVDFSY
+1322 
-1336 IHSKVDAFSVLAGV
+1336 
-1350 YQAEG
+1350 
-1355 EKYIRPDDGKM
+1355 
-1366 NSALNV
+1366 
-1372 TSYALVQSL
+1372 
-1381 QRLADYVG
+1381 
-1389 IRTKIH
+1389 
-1395 TIKIDQVKHP
+1395 
-1405 THHKQW
+1405 
-1411 RLQFCVKSFRKY
+1411 
-1423 LDNSI
+1423 
-1428 PFRINTK
+1428 
-1435 KDVPKFLTDSLN
+1435 
-1447 SLPKDVWKVGEMA
+1447 
-1460 KFKALYHNKR
+1460 
-1470 YSLYSVMRLC
+1470 
-1480 EYSELP
+1480 
-1486 IEVFDYEQVVSIEPC
+1486 
-1501 GKKEAYTLAVDDPL
+1501 
-1515 HRYIAEGFIHHN
+1515 

-1579 QLGSKTCSV
+1579 QLGSKTCRV
-1588 LKISTDCGEVICS
+1588 LKIYTDCGEVVCS
-1601 AEHLVLVSDTR
+1601 SEHLVLASDSR
-1612 HEIGEFRHAGDLKV
+1612 HGIGEFRHAGDLKV
-1626 GQFMK
+1626 GQFVK

-1639 DDRYSPSRIERIES
+1639 DDVQSKFSYGNVYNPKGGVPRKEIHVDKILYDFWFSLGFFLGDGNFLRDKSGGYRGIAISVGHQDIDNIPRIQAGFKEVGIDTCIRTLKKKECFDVTSVYTKSQNLTDLFLDLDFGTNAFTKKVPSVVFRLGNKQRSLFLRGLFSSDGCCNTGVSYTSVSYTLVCEVRELLWTFGISSRISQRKDTEAYTLYVHDKEKFFEYVGFEGERRKSNVRNKSEFRLDDDGYSPARIERIES

-1694 TQEEIDKGKDIL
+1694 TQEEINQGKDIL

-1784 PDTEFLVLDRGW
+1784 PDTEFLVLDHGW

-1841 NVTDNHRMWIGTQD
+1841 NVTDNHRMWIGTPD

-1863 SELKSQGNPKQK
+1863 SELKSQGNPKQT

-1965 SNPCTSLFSLAKTK
+1965 SSPCTYLFSLAKTE

-2048 LYGEGAYVLTI
+2048 VYGEGAYVLTI

-2129 KAKCLSGETLVQTSY
+2129 KAKCVAGDTILHTAEGHTIAIRDLVSVETLKNAVIGEPVELPEPKTRISTPDGWSPVTHWISNGKKDTLKLIIERQ
-2144 GVLTLRSLY
+2144 LTL
-2153 DGWKSG
+2153 
-2159 TYREDLKIATPSGMH
+2159 E
-2174 NVLDVMNNGTK
+2174 V
-2185 DVLCLNMSNGDT
+2185 
-2197 LEATPD
+2197 TPD
-2203 HLVRSGNKWVPVS
+2203 HLVGKYDPDASDGLSKKYKLVRAD
-2216 SLNEGDCIDADICL
+2216 SLSVGD
-2230 SEVKVYPQIPLSF
+2230 
-2243 VSGCFIPLNR
+2243 R
-2253 DLAYLFGAVLGDGTI
+2253 VLWDYCPMRITDI
-2268 QKKNVYYFSEDEELL
+2268 QK
-2283 SEIERIVKGLGFEPR
+2283 G
-2298 RNLHRIGKNGKPFF
+2298 
-2312 RISCGASRC
+2312 
-2321 REIFVGAGLVGDTGH
+2321 
-2336 KLLRVPDVVFKSPSE
+2336 
-2351 CRFSFLQGIFDTDG
+2351 
-2365 TVSKL
+2365 
-2370 GNATSCGLCFCTSS
+2370 
-2384 QVFAKQCA
+2384 
-2392 MLCRSLGMMCLV
+2392 
-2404 SSDFNKTY
+2404 SSDVYDITVDN
-2412 NRTYYKVRIRAS
+2412 AS
-2424 SIRQFV
+2424 HTF
-2430 SLGGFK
+2430 
-2436 CVHKQNTLMEW
+2436 H
-2447 LDAGLC
+2447 
-2453 LKTYKKHYCIQS
+2453 
-2465 ISSGVREV
+2465 
-2473 FDVSVD
+2473 
-2479 SEEHAFL
+2479 
-2486 ANGLVVH
+2486 ANGVVVH

-2508 FNSSFP
+2508 FNNSFP
-2514 EMSLDECRQF
+2514 DMTLDECRQF

-2568 GDKAQ
+2568 GDRAQ
-2573 IAFAERTV
+2573 VAFAERTV

-2686 SEVLKKRTGHV
+2686 GEVLKKRTGHV
-2697 ETESS
+2697 ETKPS
-2702 DNESLDVE
+2702 DNDALDVE
-2710 ESDDPYFGLPPEACE
+2710 ECEDPYFGLPPEACE

>member
-17 HWCPEVEQR
+17 HWCPEVEPR

-184 AEDAYKYACLAE
+184 AEDAYKYAC
-196 DTLVT
+196 
-201 TDQGHEKIS
+201 
-210 EISVGTLVDTSE
+210 
-222 GFKEVTA
+222 
-229 TYDNGIREVLEVSLD
+229 
-244 GNLIECTPDHLLA
+244 
-257 VNTVLGPSYMRA
+257 
-269 DELLPCA
+269 
-276 SGYRGTGEIRE
+276 
-287 LRSTKSVRRE
+287 
-297 VFQDFHLMYYLLG
+297 
-310 LAWADGWMNH
+310 
-320 EKNSLSFHSSVKEQ
+320 
-334 EFFTDFAKRF
+334 
-344 GTASVRVRKD
+344 
-354 LRKSPSGSMVR
+354 
-365 GIDLTLISPH
+365 
-375 LEEFFIQHGYT
+375 
-386 CNKPSRVYKDI
+386 
-397 PDNYFSDFLRGLYD
+397 
-411 GDGSSNHHTMVFMC
+411 
-425 HEALK
+425 
-430 DVLVN
+430 
-435 DIHRLFGILPTKSY
+435 
-449 FRHNVWS
+449 
-456 VSYGHS
+456 
-462 SSFLLWK
+462 
-469 SLYSTSSA
+469 
-477 FMQRKRD
+477 
-484 NAVCGKK
+484 
-491 RFLRVKDSSGVERV
+491 
-505 FHSVSEAAKFYHVC
+505 
-519 VSSLSHV
+519 
-526 AVGDRCHHKGICAS
+526 
-540 YDTDFQ
+540 
-546 SLLEIPEDIRCV
+546 
-558 VKPVGNRHVYDLQV
+558 
-572 KDVHNFRLANGII
+572 
-585 SHNCTD
+585 TD

-685 IRTPTGAMK
+685 VRTPTGAMK

-797 LWNHSHEVDEFYRVI
+797 LWNHSHDVDEFYRVT

-824 HPVLVRKSPLEKVE
+824 HPVLVRKSPLEKVAC
-838 YSGMTKDDVEWA
+838 SGMTKDDVEWA

-863 NHTNA
+863 NHTHA
-868 SLSCQDSWR
+868 SLSCSDPWK
-877 SSLARTMGYFYGHG
+877 SSLARIMGYFYGKG
-891 RMTDG
+891 KMTDG
-896 EMMSLIFDNPDLSYH
+896 VLMSLCFNNKDLAYH
-911 YAGWMKSLFGDE
+911 YYGWMKSLFGDK
-923 KVFPYDLGKGKVEY
+923 KVSRYDVDKGKVEY

-942 TLAKFLVEH
+942 TLAKFLAEH
-951 DVIPAFDEDY
+951 EVIPTVEEDC
-961 FWRLDPVS
+961 LGNLKVSPVS
-969 TYIEE
+969 TYTKV
-974 AYRISRMPDTF
+974 ADGLSRMPDTF
-985 RHFLVG
+985 RHFLAG
-991 YLDSAKTSVRAL
+991 YLDSAKTSVREL
-1003 WYRDIPDDWADGVTK
+1003 GYKEIPDDWEDGITK
-1018 DRVVFVIPSSCKDVI
+1018 DRVVFVIPSACKDVI
-1033 IPMFWASAIGC
+1033 IPMFWASAIAC
-1044 KVTDYTFK
+1044 KVTDHTFK
-1052 TRFWEDKVTRVEVSD
+1052 TWFGEGKVTRVEVSD

-1102 SRVQSVERVPT
+1102 SMVQSVEHVHA
-1113 KNTVYDIEV
+1113 NTVVYDIEV
-1122 EGVHEFVAGGIVT
+1122 EDVHEYIAGGIVT
-1135 HNTGRLSC
+1135 HNTGRLS
-1143 LSHDALVHTRQG
+1143 
-1155 LVPIVD
+1155 
-1161 ITEEHDIEVSPN
+1161 
-1173 KFAKAK
+1173 
-1179 LVHTGE
+1179 
-1185 QDFVKIVMSSGKKIE
+1185 
-1200 CTTDHRFLCPSD
+1200 
-1212 EGFVWRYA
+1212 
-1220 RDLKVSDML
+1220 
-1229 CRTPVTF
+1229 
-1236 TGCDINFEMFVYGF
+1236 
-1250 FLGDGSYYSKES
+1250 
-1262 KNKCSLCMFFCEKDH
+1262 
-1277 DAMMYIHDG
+1277 
-1286 LVVRGIPH
+1286 
-1294 SMRPCK
+1294 
-1300 DSLWVIE
+1300 
-1307 LAKEGSRRLSEMFPV
+1307 
-1322 ENVKQSERRVDFSY
+1322 
-1336 IHSKVDAFSVLAGV
+1336 
-1350 YQAEG
+1350 
-1355 EKYIRPDDGKM
+1355 
-1366 NSALNV
+1366 
-1372 TSYALVQSL
+1372 
-1381 QRLADYVG
+1381 
-1389 IRTKIH
+1389 
-1395 TIKIDQVKHP
+1395 
-1405 THHKQW
+1405 
-1411 RLQFCVKSFRKY
+1411 
-1423 LDNSI
+1423 
-1428 PFRINTK
+1428 
-1435 KDVPKFLTDSLN
+1435 
-1447 SLPKDVWKVGEMA
+1447 
-1460 KFKALYHNKR
+1460 
-1470 YSLYSVMRLC
+1470 
-1480 EYSELP
+1480 
-1486 IEVFDYEQVVSIEPC
+1486 
-1501 GKKEAYTLAVDDPL
+1501 
-1515 HRYIAEGFIHHN
+1515 

-1541 VQCLEEDTSVITSE
+1541 VQ
-1555 GIKPIKQIKTGDL
+1555 
-1568 VWTGSEFAPCQ
+1568 
-1579 QLGSKTCSV
+1579 
-1588 LKISTDCGEVICS
+1588 
-1601 AEHLVLVSDTR
+1601 
-1612 HEIGEFRHAGDLKV
+1612 
-1626 GQFMK
+1626 
-1631 HVGKVLSS
+1631 
-1639 DDRYSPSRIERIES
+1639 
-1653 VGEAVCYDLF
+1653 
-1663 VPKFE
+1663 
-1668 RFVANGFIVHNS
+1668 S

-1694 TQEEIDKGKDIL
+1694 TQEEIDQGKDIL

-1784 PDTEFLVLDRGW
+1784 PDTEFLVLDHGW

-1965 SNPCTSLFSLAKTK
+1965 SNPCTYLFSLAKTE

-2007 LGDGSKVSGKVV
+2007 LRDGSKVSGKVV

-2059 FSDVSSLPKS
+2059 FSDVSALPKS

-2077 KQKNIAEKH
+2077 KQKNVAEKH

-2129 KAKCLSGETLVQTSY
+2129 QAK
-2144 GVLTLRSLY
+2144 
-2153 DGWKSG
+2153 
-2159 TYREDLKIATPSGMH
+2159 I
-2174 NVLDVMNNGTK
+2174 
-2185 DVLCLNMSNGDT
+2185 
-2197 LEATPD
+2197 
-2203 HLVRSGNKWVPVS
+2203 
-2216 SLNEGDCIDADICL
+2216 
-2230 SEVKVYPQIPLSF
+2230 
-2243 VSGCFIPLNR
+2243 
-2253 DLAYLFGAVLGDGTI
+2253 
-2268 QKKNVYYFSEDEELL
+2268 
-2283 SEIERIVKGLGFEPR
+2283 
-2298 RNLHRIGKNGKPFF
+2298 
-2312 RISCGASRC
+2312 
-2321 REIFVGAGLVGDTGH
+2321 
-2336 KLLRVPDVVFKSPSE
+2336 
-2351 CRFSFLQGIFDTDG
+2351 
-2365 TVSKL
+2365 
-2370 GNATSCGLCFCTSS
+2370 
-2384 QVFAKQCA
+2384 
-2392 MLCRSLGMMCLV
+2392 
-2404 SSDFNKTY
+2404 
-2412 NRTYYKVRIRAS
+2412 
-2424 SIRQFV
+2424 
-2430 SLGGFK
+2430 
-2436 CVHKQNTLMEW
+2436 
-2447 LDAGLC
+2447 
-2453 LKTYKKHYCIQS
+2453 
-2465 ISSGVREV
+2465 
-2473 FDVSVD
+2473 
-2479 SEEHAFL
+2479 
-2486 ANGLVVH
+2486 
-2493 NCASF
+2493 ASF

-2524 LAKFKEALPS
+2524 LAKFREALPS
-2534 IEQGQAENVSYAREH
+2534 IEQGQAENVAYAREH

-2568 GDKAQ
+2568 GDRAQ

-2686 SEVLKKRTGHV
+2686 NEVLKKRTGHA

>member
-17 HWCPEVEQR
+17 HWCPEVEPR

-172 TLGDATTFQHVP
+172 TLGEATTFQHVP
-184 AEDAYKYACLAE
+184 AEDAYKYACLDE
-196 DTLVT
+196 NELVMMGDMST
-201 TDQGHEKIS
+201 KRIC
-210 EISVGTLVDTSE
+210 EIEVGDMVCTPNGTR
-222 GFKEVTA
+222 KVTA
-229 TYDNGIREVLEVSLD
+229 VYNNGIRECYRLVWNDGSATIATGNHKFLFHDKDIGEEVWRSVDEVSSLYQK
-244 GNLIECTPDHLLA
+244 GPRSSLNAVRITPEGKH
-257 VNTVLGPSYMRA
+257 
-269 DELLPCA
+269 
-276 SGYRGTGEIRE
+276 
-287 LRSTKSVRRE
+287 
-297 VFQDFHLMYYLLG
+297 
-310 LAWADGWMNH
+310 
-320 EKNSLSFHSSVKEQ
+320 
-334 EFFTDFAKRF
+334 
-344 GTASVRVRKD
+344 
-354 LRKSPSGSMVR
+354 
-365 GIDLTLISPH
+365 
-375 LEEFFIQHGYT
+375 
-386 CNKPSRVYKDI
+386 
-397 PDNYFSDFLRGLYD
+397 SDFLLCEV
-411 GDGSSNHHTMVFMC
+411 S
-425 HEALK
+425 K
-430 DVLVN
+430 
-435 DIHRLFGILPTKSY
+435 
-449 FRHNVWS
+449 FRTCN
-456 VSYGHS
+456 
-462 SSFLLWK
+462 
-469 SLYSTSSA
+469 
-477 FMQRKRD
+477 
-484 NAVCGKK
+484 
-491 RFLRVKDSSGVERV
+491 
-505 FHSVSEAAKFYHVC
+505 
-519 VSSLSHV
+519 
-526 AVGDRCHHKGICAS
+526 
-540 YDTDFQ
+540 
-546 SLLEIPEDIRCV
+546 
-558 VKPVGNRHVYDLQV
+558 VYDIQV
-572 KDVHNFRLANGII
+572 EEVHCFVMANGVV

-685 IRTPTGAMK
+685 VRTPTGAMK

-739 IKAAEDSD
+739 IKAAEDAD

-774 GFVSIKDVQSDDMIW
+774 GFVSIKDVQSEDMIW

-797 LWNHSHEVDEFYRVI
+797 LWNHSHEVDEFYRVT

-824 HPVLVRKSPLEKVE
+824 HPVLVRKSPLEKVAC
-838 YSGMTKDDVEWA
+838 SGMTKDDVEWA

-863 NHTNA
+863 NHTPS
-868 SLSCQDSWR
+868 SLSCKDSWK
-877 SSLARTMGYFYGHG
+877 SSLARIVGYFYGKG
-891 RMTDG
+891 KMTDG
-896 EMMSLIFDNPDLSYH
+896 ILMSLCFDNKDLAYH
-911 YAGWMKSLFGDE
+911 YYGWMKSLFGDK
-923 KVFPYDLGKGKVEY
+923 KVSRYDVDKGKVEY

-942 TLAKFLVEH
+942 TLAKFLSEH
-951 DVIPAFDEDY
+951 DVIPTVEEDR
-961 FWRLDPVS
+961 FGNLKVSPVS
-969 TYIEE
+969 TYTKV
-974 AYRISRMPDTF
+974 ADRLSRMPDTF
-985 RHFLVG
+985 RHFLAG
-991 YLDSAKTSVRAL
+991 YLDSAKTSVREL
-1003 WYRDIPDDWADGVTK
+1003 GYKEIPDDWEDGITK
-1018 DRVVFVIPSSCKDVI
+1018 DRVTFVIPSACKDVI
-1033 IPMFWASAIGC
+1033 IPMFWASAVDC
-1044 KVTDYTFK
+1044 KVTDHTLK
-1052 TRFWEDKVTRVEVSD
+1052 TWFGEGKVTRVEVSD

-1102 SRVQSVERVPT
+1102 SMVQSVEHVHA
-1113 KNTVYDIEV
+1113 NTVVYDIEV
-1122 EGVHEFVAGGIVT
+1122 EDVHEYIAGGIVT
-1135 HNTGRLSC
+1135 HNTGRLS
-1143 LSHDALVHTRQG
+1143 
-1155 LVPIVD
+1155 
-1161 ITEEHDIEVSPN
+1161 
-1173 KFAKAK
+1173 
-1179 LVHTGE
+1179 
-1185 QDFVKIVMSSGKKIE
+1185 
-1200 CTTDHRFLCPSD
+1200 
-1212 EGFVWRYA
+1212 
-1220 RDLKVSDML
+1220 
-1229 CRTPVTF
+1229 
-1236 TGCDINFEMFVYGF
+1236 
-1250 FLGDGSYYSKES
+1250 
-1262 KNKCSLCMFFCEKDH
+1262 
-1277 DAMMYIHDG
+1277 
-1286 LVVRGIPH
+1286 
-1294 SMRPCK
+1294 
-1300 DSLWVIE
+1300 
-1307 LAKEGSRRLSEMFPV
+1307 
-1322 ENVKQSERRVDFSY
+1322 
-1336 IHSKVDAFSVLAGV
+1336 
-1350 YQAEG
+1350 
-1355 EKYIRPDDGKM
+1355 
-1366 NSALNV
+1366 
-1372 TSYALVQSL
+1372 
-1381 QRLADYVG
+1381 
-1389 IRTKIH
+1389 
-1395 TIKIDQVKHP
+1395 
-1405 THHKQW
+1405 
-1411 RLQFCVKSFRKY
+1411 
-1423 LDNSI
+1423 
-1428 PFRINTK
+1428 
-1435 KDVPKFLTDSLN
+1435 
-1447 SLPKDVWKVGEMA
+1447 
-1460 KFKALYHNKR
+1460 
-1470 YSLYSVMRLC
+1470 
-1480 EYSELP
+1480 
-1486 IEVFDYEQVVSIEPC
+1486 
-1501 GKKEAYTLAVDDPL
+1501 
-1515 HRYIAEGFIHHN
+1515 

-1555 GIKPIKQIKTGDL
+1555 GIKPIKQVNTGDL

-1579 QLGSKTCSV
+1579 QLGSKTCDV
-1588 LKISTDCGEVICS
+1588 LKISTDCGEVVCS
-1601 AEHLVLVSDTR
+1601 AEHLVLASDTR
-1612 HEIGEFRHAGDLKV
+1612 HGIGEFRHAGDLKV

-1639 DDRYSPSRIERIES
+1639 DDVQSKFSYGNVYNPKGGVPRKEIHVDKILYDFWFSLGFFLGDGNFLRDKTGGYRGIAISVGHQDIDNIPRIQAGFKEVGIETCVRTLKKKECFDVTSIYTKSQNLTDLFLDLDFGTNAFTKKVPSVVFRLGNKQRSLFLRGLFSSDGCCNTGVSYTSVSLTLVSGVRELLWTFGISSRISPRKDTEAYTLYVHDKEKFFEHVGFEGERRKSNVRNKSEFRLDDDGYSPSRIESIES

-1668 RFVANGFIVHNS
+1668 RFVANGFVVHNS

-1694 TQEEIDKGKDIL
+1694 TQEEIDQGKDIL

-1784 PDTEFLVLDRGW
+1784 PDTEFLVLDHGW

-1832 EVYMHPTLF
+1832 EVYMHPALF
-1841 NVTDNHRMWIGTQD
+1841 NVTDNHRMWIGTPD

-1863 SELKSQGNPKQK
+1863 SELKSQGSPKQK

-1950 SVDRELSLGL
+1950 SVDRELSLGF

-1965 SNPCTSLFSLAKTK
+1965 SNPCTYLFSLAKTE

-2048 LYGEGAYVLTI
+2048 VYGEGAYVLTI

-2153 DGWKSG
+2153 DGWRSG

-2174 NVLDVMNNGTK
+2174 HVLDVMHNGIK

-2230 SEVKVYPQIPLSF
+2230 SEVKVCPQIPLSF

-2268 QKKNVYYFSEDEELL
+2268 QHKNVYYFSEDEELL

-2336 KLLRVPDVVFKSPSE
+2336 KLLRVPDVIFKSPSE

-2370 GNATSCGLCFCTSS
+2370 GNTSSCGLCFCTSS

-2412 NRTYYKVRIRAS
+2412 NRNYYKVRIRS
-2424 SIRQFV
+2424 SSVRQFV

-2534 IEQGQAENVSYAREH
+2534 IEQGQAENVAYAREH

-2568 GDKAQ
+2568 GDRAQ
-2573 IAFAERTV
+2573 VAFAERTV

-2686 SEVLKKRTGHV
+2686 GEVLKKRTGHV
-2697 ETESS
+2697 ETKPS
-2702 DNESLDVE
+2702 DNDALDVE
-2710 ESDDPYFGLPPEACE
+2710 ECEDPYFGLPPEACE

>member
-17 HWCPEVEQR
+17 HWCPEVEPR

-172 TLGDATTFQHVP
+172 TLGEATTFQHVP
-184 AEDAYKYACLAE
+184 AEDAYKYACLADHE
-196 DTLVT
+196 LVMMGDMST
-201 TDQGHEKIS
+201 KRIC
-210 EISVGTLVDTSE
+210 EIEVGDMVCTPN
-222 GFKEVTA
+222 GPRKVTA
-229 TYDNGIREVLEVSLD
+229 VYNNGIRECYRLVWND
-244 GNLIECTPDHLLA
+244 GSTTIATGNHKFLFHDK
-257 VNTVLGPSYMRA
+257 
-269 DELLPCA
+269 
-276 SGYRGTGEIRE
+276 GTGEE
-287 LRSTKSVRRE
+287 VWRSVDE
-297 VFQDFHLMYYLLG
+297 
-310 LAWADGWMNH
+310 
-320 EKNSLSFHSSVKEQ
+320 
-334 EFFTDFAKRF
+334 
-344 GTASVRVRKD
+344 
-354 LRKSPSGSMVR
+354 
-365 GIDLTLISPH
+365 
-375 LEEFFIQHGYT
+375 
-386 CNKPSRVYKDI
+386 
-397 PDNYFSDFLRGLYD
+397 
-411 GDGSSNHHTMVFMC
+411 
-425 HEALK
+425 
-430 DVLVN
+430 
-435 DIHRLFGILPTKSY
+435 
-449 FRHNVWS
+449 
-456 VSYGHS
+456 
-462 SSFLLWK
+462 
-469 SLYSTSSA
+469 
-477 FMQRKRD
+477 
-484 NAVCGKK
+484 
-491 RFLRVKDSSGVERV
+491 
-505 FHSVSEAAKFYHVC
+505 
-519 VSSLSHV
+519 VSSLYQKGPRSSLN
-526 AVGDRCHHKGICAS
+526 AVRITPEGKRR
-540 YDTDFQ
+540 DF
-546 SLLEIPEDIRCV
+546 LLCEVSKFRTC
-558 VKPVGNRHVYDLQV
+558 NVYDIQV
-572 KDVHNFRLANGII
+572 EEVHCFVMANGII

-640 LCSSVETRIDE
+640 LCSSVEIRIEE

-685 IRTPTGAMK
+685 VRTPTGAMK

-739 IKAAEDSD
+739 IKAAEDAD

-774 GFVSIKDVQSDDMIW
+774 GFVSIKDVQSEDMIW

-797 LWNHSHEVDEFYRVI
+797 LWNHSHEVDEFYRVT

-824 HPVLVRKSPLEKVE
+824 HPVLVRKSPLEKVA

-850 GIQDLKPDEPVVI
+850 GIQDLKLDEPVVI
-863 NHTNA
+863 NHTHA
-868 SLSCQDSWR
+868 SLSCQDSWK
-877 SSLARTMGYFYGHG
+877 SSLARIMGYFYGRG

-896 EMMSLIFDNPDLSYH
+896 VLMSLCFDNKDLAYH
-911 YAGWMKSLFGDE
+911 YYGWMKSLFGDK
-923 KVFPYDLGKGKVEY
+923 KVSRYDVDKGKVEY

-942 TLAKFLVEH
+942 TLAKFLAEH
-951 DVIPAFDEDY
+951 EVIPTVEEDC
-961 FWRLDPVS
+961 LGNLKMNPVS
-969 TYIEE
+969 TYTKV
-974 AYRISRMPDTF
+974 ADRLSRMPDTF
-985 RHFLVG
+985 RHFLAG
-991 YLDSAKTSVRAL
+991 YLDSAKTSVREL
-1003 WYRDIPDDWADGVTK
+1003 GYKEIPENWDDGITT
-1018 DRVVFVIPSSCKDVI
+1018 DRVVFVIPSACKDVI
-1033 IPMFWASAIGC
+1033 IPMFWASAIDC
-1044 KVTDYTFK
+1044 KVTDHIFK
-1052 TRFWEDKVTRVEVSD
+1052 TWFGEGKVTRVEVSD

-1075 SLWNNQDVGLARF
+1075 SLWNNTDVGRARF
-1088 SCVELPKTFRLYSE
+1088 SCVKLPKTFRLYSE
-1102 SRVQSVERVPT
+1102 SLVQSVEHVHA
-1113 KNTVYDIEV
+1113 NTVVYDIEV
-1122 EGVHEFVAGGIVT
+1122 EDVHEYVAGGIVT
-1135 HNTGRLSC
+1135 HNTGRLS
-1143 LSHDALVHTRQG
+1143 
-1155 LVPIVD
+1155 
-1161 ITEEHDIEVSPN
+1161 
-1173 KFAKAK
+1173 
-1179 LVHTGE
+1179 
-1185 QDFVKIVMSSGKKIE
+1185 
-1200 CTTDHRFLCPSD
+1200 
-1212 EGFVWRYA
+1212 
-1220 RDLKVSDML
+1220 
-1229 CRTPVTF
+1229 
-1236 TGCDINFEMFVYGF
+1236 
-1250 FLGDGSYYSKES
+1250 
-1262 KNKCSLCMFFCEKDH
+1262 
-1277 DAMMYIHDG
+1277 
-1286 LVVRGIPH
+1286 
-1294 SMRPCK
+1294 
-1300 DSLWVIE
+1300 
-1307 LAKEGSRRLSEMFPV
+1307 
-1322 ENVKQSERRVDFSY
+1322 
-1336 IHSKVDAFSVLAGV
+1336 
-1350 YQAEG
+1350 
-1355 EKYIRPDDGKM
+1355 
-1366 NSALNV
+1366 
-1372 TSYALVQSL
+1372 
-1381 QRLADYVG
+1381 
-1389 IRTKIH
+1389 
-1395 TIKIDQVKHP
+1395 
-1405 THHKQW
+1405 
-1411 RLQFCVKSFRKY
+1411 
-1423 LDNSI
+1423 
-1428 PFRINTK
+1428 
-1435 KDVPKFLTDSLN
+1435 
-1447 SLPKDVWKVGEMA
+1447 
-1460 KFKALYHNKR
+1460 
-1470 YSLYSVMRLC
+1470 
-1480 EYSELP
+1480 
-1486 IEVFDYEQVVSIEPC
+1486 
-1501 GKKEAYTLAVDDPL
+1501 
-1515 HRYIAEGFIHHN
+1515 

-1541 VQCLEEDTSVITSE
+1541 VQ
-1555 GIKPIKQIKTGDL
+1555 
-1568 VWTGSEFAPCQ
+1568 
-1579 QLGSKTCSV
+1579 
-1588 LKISTDCGEVICS
+1588 
-1601 AEHLVLVSDTR
+1601 
-1612 HEIGEFRHAGDLKV
+1612 
-1626 GQFMK
+1626 
-1631 HVGKVLSS
+1631 
-1639 DDRYSPSRIERIES
+1639 
-1653 VGEAVCYDLF
+1653 
-1663 VPKFE
+1663 
-1668 RFVANGFIVHNS
+1668 S

-1694 TQEEIDKGKDIL
+1694 TQEEINQGKDIL

-1784 PDTEFLVLDRGW
+1784 PDTEFLVLDHGW

-1813 MDDEVRFTKAGE
+1813 MDDEVRFTKAGK

-1841 NVTDNHRMWIGTQD
+1841 NVTDNHRMWIGTPD

-1943 DFSSTEF
+1943 DFSSTKF
-1950 SVDRELSLGL
+1950 SVDRELSLGF

-1965 SNPCTSLFSLAKTK
+1965 FNPCTHLFSLAKTE

-2042 DPSKSS
+2042 DSSKSS

-2174 NVLDVMNNGTK
+2174 HVLDVMNNGTK

-2230 SEVKVYPQIPLSF
+2230 SEVKVYPKIPLSF
-2243 VSGCFIPLNR
+2243 VSGCFIPLNK

-2268 QKKNVYYFSEDEELL
+2268 QQKNVYYFSEDEELL

-2336 KLLRVPDVVFKSPSE
+2336 KLLRVPDVIFKSPSE

-2370 GNATSCGLCFCTSS
+2370 GNTSSCGLCFCTSS
-2384 QVFAKQCA
+2384 QVFAQQCA

-2424 SIRQFV
+2424 SVRQFV

-2568 GDKAQ
+2568 GDRAQ
-2573 IAFAERTV
+2573 VAFAERTV

-2679 TPEWEES
+2679 IPEWEES

-2702 DNESLDVE
+2702 DDESLNVE

>member
-17 HWCPEVEQR
+17 HWCPELEPR

-172 TLGDATTFQHVP
+172 TLGEATTFQHVP
-184 AEDAYKYACLAE
+184 AEDAYKYA
-196 DTLVT
+196 
-201 TDQGHEKIS
+201 I
-210 EISVGTLVDTSE
+210 
-222 GFKEVTA
+222 
-229 TYDNGIREVLEVSLD
+229 
-244 GNLIECTPDHLLA
+244 
-257 VNTVLGPSYMRA
+257 
-269 DELLPCA
+269 
-276 SGYRGTGEIRE
+276 
-287 LRSTKSVRRE
+287 
-297 VFQDFHLMYYLLG
+297 
-310 LAWADGWMNH
+310 
-320 EKNSLSFHSSVKEQ
+320 
-334 EFFTDFAKRF
+334 
-344 GTASVRVRKD
+344 
-354 LRKSPSGSMVR
+354 
-365 GIDLTLISPH
+365 
-375 LEEFFIQHGYT
+375 
-386 CNKPSRVYKDI
+386 
-397 PDNYFSDFLRGLYD
+397 
-411 GDGSSNHHTMVFMC
+411 
-425 HEALK
+425 
-430 DVLVN
+430 
-435 DIHRLFGILPTKSY
+435 
-449 FRHNVWS
+449 
-456 VSYGHS
+456 
-462 SSFLLWK
+462 
-469 SLYSTSSA
+469 
-477 FMQRKRD
+477 
-484 NAVCGKK
+484 
-491 RFLRVKDSSGVERV
+491 
-505 FHSVSEAAKFYHVC
+505 
-519 VSSLSHV
+519 
-526 AVGDRCHHKGICAS
+526 
-540 YDTDFQ
+540 
-546 SLLEIPEDIRCV
+546 
-558 VKPVGNRHVYDLQV
+558 
-572 KDVHNFRLANGII
+572 
-585 SHNCTD
+585 TD

-685 IRTPTGAMK
+685 VRTPTGAMK

-739 IKAAEDSD
+739 IKAAEDAD

-797 LWNHSHEVDEFYRVI
+797 LWNHSHEVDEFYRVT

-824 HPVLVRKSPLEKVE
+824 HPVLVRKSPLEKVA

-863 NHTNA
+863 NHAHA
-868 SLSCQDSWR
+868 SLSCSDPWK
-877 SSLARTMGYFYGHG
+877 SSLARIVGYFYGKG
-891 RMTDG
+891 KMTDG
-896 EMMSLIFDNPDLSYH
+896 ILMSLCFDNKDLAYH
-911 YAGWMKSLFGDE
+911 YYGWMKSLFGDK
-923 KVFPYDLGKGKVEY
+923 KVSRYDVDKGKVEY

-942 TLAKFLVEH
+942 TLAKFLAEH
-951 DVIPAFDEDY
+951 EVIPTVEEDR
-961 FWRLDPVS
+961 FGNLKMNPVS
-969 TYIEE
+969 TYTKVVD
-974 AYRISRMPDTF
+974 RLSRMPDTF
-985 RHFLVG
+985 RHFLAG
-991 YLDSAKTSVRAL
+991 YLDSAKTSAREL
-1003 WYRDIPDDWADGVTK
+1003 GYKEIPENWDDGITT
-1018 DRVVFVIPSSCKDVI
+1018 DRVTFVIPSVCKDVI
-1033 IPMFWASAIGC
+1033 IPMFWASAIAC
-1044 KVTDYTFK
+1044 KVTDHTFK
-1052 TRFWEDKVTRVEVSD
+1052 TWFGEGKVTRVEVSD

-1075 SLWNNQDVGLARF
+1075 SLWNNTDVGRARF
-1088 SCVELPKTFRLYSE
+1088 SCVKLPNTFRLYTE
-1102 SRVQSVERVPT
+1102 SLVQSVEHVHA
-1113 KNTVYDIEV
+1113 NTVVYDIEV
-1122 EGVHEFVAGGIVT
+1122 EDVHEYVAGGIVT

-1161 ITEEHDIEVSPN
+1161 ITEEHDIEVSQN

-1229 CRTPVTF
+1229 CRTREYE
-1236 TGCDINFEMFVYGF
+1236 I
-1250 FLGDGSYYSKES
+1250 
-1262 KNKCSLCMFFCEKDH
+1262 
-1277 DAMMYIHDG
+1277 
-1286 LVVRGIPH
+1286 
-1294 SMRPCK
+1294 
-1300 DSLWVIE
+1300 
-1307 LAKEGSRRLSEMFPV
+1307 
-1322 ENVKQSERRVDFSY
+1322 
-1336 IHSKVDAFSVLAGV
+1336 
-1350 YQAEG
+1350 
-1355 EKYIRPDDGKM
+1355 
-1366 NSALNV
+1366 
-1372 TSYALVQSL
+1372 
-1381 QRLADYVG
+1381 
-1389 IRTKIH
+1389 
-1395 TIKIDQVKHP
+1395 
-1405 THHKQW
+1405 
-1411 RLQFCVKSFRKY
+1411 
-1423 LDNSI
+1423 
-1428 PFRINTK
+1428 
-1435 KDVPKFLTDSLN
+1435 
-1447 SLPKDVWKVGEMA
+1447 
-1460 KFKALYHNKR
+1460 
-1470 YSLYSVMRLC
+1470 
-1480 EYSELP
+1480 YSES
-1486 IEVFDYEQVVSIEPC
+1486 IISIEPC

-1541 VQCLEEDTSVITSE
+1541 VQ
-1555 GIKPIKQIKTGDL
+1555 
-1568 VWTGSEFAPCQ
+1568 
-1579 QLGSKTCSV
+1579 
-1588 LKISTDCGEVICS
+1588 
-1601 AEHLVLVSDTR
+1601 
-1612 HEIGEFRHAGDLKV
+1612 
-1626 GQFMK
+1626 
-1631 HVGKVLSS
+1631 
-1639 DDRYSPSRIERIES
+1639 
-1653 VGEAVCYDLF
+1653 
-1663 VPKFE
+1663 
-1668 RFVANGFIVHNS
+1668 S

-1694 TQEEIDKGKDIL
+1694 TQEEINQGKDIL

-1784 PDTEFLVLDRGW
+1784 PDTEFLVLDHGW

-1841 NVTDNHRMWIGTQD
+1841 NVTDNHRMWIGTPD

-1943 DFSSTEF
+1943 DFSSTKF
-1950 SVDRELSLGL
+1950 SVDRELSLGF

-1965 SNPCTSLFSLAKTK
+1965 FNPCTHLFSLAKTE

-2042 DPSKSS
+2042 DSSKSS
-2048 LYGEGAYVLTI
+2048 VYGEGAYVLTI
-2059 FSDVSSLPKS
+2059 FSDMSSLPKS

-2174 NVLDVMNNGTK
+2174 HVLDVMNNGTK

-2321 REIFVGAGLVGDTGH
+2321 REIFVGADLVGDTGH

-2370 GNATSCGLCFCTSS
+2370 GNVSSCGLCFCTSS
-2384 QVFAKQCA
+2384 QVFAQQCA
-2392 MLCRSLGMMCLV
+2392 MLCRSLGMMCRV

-2412 NRTYYKVRIRAS
+2412 NRTYYKVRIRS
-2424 SIRQFV
+2424 SSVRQFV

-2568 GDKAQ
+2568 GDRAQ
-2573 IAFAERTV
+2573 VAFAERTV

-2679 TPEWEES
+2679 IPEWEES

>member
-17 HWCPEVEQR
+17 HWCPEVEPR
-26 EDWDKDFNF
+26 EDWDKDFSF

-71 GFSFSFDGKTGYYV
+71 GFSFSFDGLTGYYV

-151 MPSLKASE
+151 MPNLKASE

-172 TLGDATTFQHVP
+172 TLGEATTFQHVP
-184 AEDAYKYACLAE
+184 AEDAYKYA
-196 DTLVT
+196 
-201 TDQGHEKIS
+201 
-210 EISVGTLVDTSE
+210 
-222 GFKEVTA
+222 
-229 TYDNGIREVLEVSLD
+229 
-244 GNLIECTPDHLLA
+244 
-257 VNTVLGPSYMRA
+257 
-269 DELLPCA
+269 
-276 SGYRGTGEIRE
+276 
-287 LRSTKSVRRE
+287 
-297 VFQDFHLMYYLLG
+297 
-310 LAWADGWMNH
+310 
-320 EKNSLSFHSSVKEQ
+320 
-334 EFFTDFAKRF
+334 
-344 GTASVRVRKD
+344 
-354 LRKSPSGSMVR
+354 
-365 GIDLTLISPH
+365 
-375 LEEFFIQHGYT
+375 
-386 CNKPSRVYKDI
+386 
-397 PDNYFSDFLRGLYD
+397 
-411 GDGSSNHHTMVFMC
+411 
-425 HEALK
+425 
-430 DVLVN
+430 
-435 DIHRLFGILPTKSY
+435 
-449 FRHNVWS
+449 
-456 VSYGHS
+456 
-462 SSFLLWK
+462 
-469 SLYSTSSA
+469 
-477 FMQRKRD
+477 
-484 NAVCGKK
+484 
-491 RFLRVKDSSGVERV
+491 
-505 FHSVSEAAKFYHVC
+505 
-519 VSSLSHV
+519 
-526 AVGDRCHHKGICAS
+526 
-540 YDTDFQ
+540 
-546 SLLEIPEDIRCV
+546 
-558 VKPVGNRHVYDLQV
+558 
-572 KDVHNFRLANGII
+572 
-585 SHNCTD
+585 CTD

-640 LCSSVETRIDE
+640 LCSSVEIRIEE

-685 IRTPTGAMK
+685 VRTPTGAMK

-706 HGSKASPEVKDFLS
+706 HGSKSSPEVKDFLS

-739 IKAAEDSD
+739 IKAAEDAD

-774 GFVSIKDVQSDDMIW
+774 GFVSIKDVQSEDMIW

-797 LWNHSHEVDEFYRVI
+797 LWNHSHEVDEFYRI
-812 LKNGMTLEGTGH
+812 TLKNGMTLEGTGH
-824 HPVLVRKSPLEKVE
+824 HPVLVRKSPLEKVAC
-838 YSGMTKDDVEWA
+838 SGMTKDDVEWA

-863 NHTNA
+863 NHTPS
-868 SLSCQDSWR
+868 SLSCKDSWK
-877 SSLARTMGYFYGHG
+877 SSLARIVGYFYGKG
-891 RMTDG
+891 KMTDG
-896 EMMSLIFDNPDLSYH
+896 ILMSLCFDNKDLAYH
-911 YAGWMKSLFGDE
+911 YYGWMKSLFGDK
-923 KVFPYDLGKGKVEY
+923 KVSRYDVDKGKVEY

-942 TLAKFLVEH
+942 TLAKFLAEH
-951 DVIPAFDEDY
+951 EVIPTVEEDC
-961 FWRLDPVS
+961 LGNLKMNPVS
-969 TYIEE
+969 TYTKV
-974 AYRISRMPDTF
+974 ADRLSRMPDTF
-985 RHFLVG
+985 RHFLAG
-991 YLDSAKTSVRAL
+991 YLDSAKTSAREL
-1003 WYRDIPDDWADGVTK
+1003 GYKEIPENWDDGITK
-1018 DRVVFVIPSSCKDVI
+1018 DRVTFVIPSACRDVI
-1033 IPMFWASAIGC
+1033 IPMFWASAIDC
-1044 KVTDYTFK
+1044 KVTDHTFK
-1052 TRFWEDKVTRVEVSD
+1052 TWFGEGKVTRVEVSD

-1088 SCVELPKTFRLYSE
+1088 SCVELPNTFRLYTE
-1102 SRVQSVERVPT
+1102 SLVQSVEHVHA
-1113 KNTVYDIEV
+1113 NTVVYDIEV
-1122 EGVHEFVAGGIVT
+1122 EDVHEYVAGGIVT
-1135 HNTGRLSC
+1135 HNTGRLS
-1143 LSHDALVHTRQG
+1143 
-1155 LVPIVD
+1155 
-1161 ITEEHDIEVSPN
+1161 
-1173 KFAKAK
+1173 
-1179 LVHTGE
+1179 
-1185 QDFVKIVMSSGKKIE
+1185 
-1200 CTTDHRFLCPSD
+1200 
-1212 EGFVWRYA
+1212 
-1220 RDLKVSDML
+1220 
-1229 CRTPVTF
+1229 
-1236 TGCDINFEMFVYGF
+1236 
-1250 FLGDGSYYSKES
+1250 
-1262 KNKCSLCMFFCEKDH
+1262 
-1277 DAMMYIHDG
+1277 
-1286 LVVRGIPH
+1286 
-1294 SMRPCK
+1294 
-1300 DSLWVIE
+1300 
-1307 LAKEGSRRLSEMFPV
+1307 
-1322 ENVKQSERRVDFSY
+1322 
-1336 IHSKVDAFSVLAGV
+1336 
-1350 YQAEG
+1350 
-1355 EKYIRPDDGKM
+1355 
-1366 NSALNV
+1366 
-1372 TSYALVQSL
+1372 
-1381 QRLADYVG
+1381 
-1389 IRTKIH
+1389 
-1395 TIKIDQVKHP
+1395 
-1405 THHKQW
+1405 
-1411 RLQFCVKSFRKY
+1411 
-1423 LDNSI
+1423 
-1428 PFRINTK
+1428 
-1435 KDVPKFLTDSLN
+1435 
-1447 SLPKDVWKVGEMA
+1447 
-1460 KFKALYHNKR
+1460 
-1470 YSLYSVMRLC
+1470 
-1480 EYSELP
+1480 
-1486 IEVFDYEQVVSIEPC
+1486 
-1501 GKKEAYTLAVDDPL
+1501 
-1515 HRYIAEGFIHHN
+1515 

-1541 VQCLEEDTSVITSE
+1541 VQ
-1555 GIKPIKQIKTGDL
+1555 
-1568 VWTGSEFAPCQ
+1568 
-1579 QLGSKTCSV
+1579 
-1588 LKISTDCGEVICS
+1588 
-1601 AEHLVLVSDTR
+1601 
-1612 HEIGEFRHAGDLKV
+1612 
-1626 GQFMK
+1626 
-1631 HVGKVLSS
+1631 
-1639 DDRYSPSRIERIES
+1639 
-1653 VGEAVCYDLF
+1653 
-1663 VPKFE
+1663 
-1668 RFVANGFIVHNS
+1668 S

-1694 TQEEIDKGKDIL
+1694 TQEEIDQGKDIL

-1784 PDTEFLVLDRGW
+1784 PDTEFLVLDHGW

-1841 NVTDNHRMWIGTQD
+1841 NVTDNHRMWIGTPD

-1863 SELKSQGNPKQK
+1863 SELKSQGSPKQK

-1950 SVDRELSLGL
+1950 SVDRELSLGF

-1965 SNPCTSLFSLAKTK
+1965 SNPCTYLFSLAKTE

-2007 LGDGSKVSGKVV
+2007 LGDGSKVFGKIV

-2048 LYGEGAYVLTI
+2048 VYGEGAYVLTI

-2174 NVLDVMNNGTK
+2174 HVLDVMHNGTK

-2230 SEVKVYPQIPLSF
+2230 SEVKVCPQIPLSF
-2243 VSGCFIPLNR
+2243 VSGCFIPLNK

-2336 KLLRVPDVVFKSPSE
+2336 KILRVPDVIFKSPSE

-2365 TVSKL
+2365 TISKL
-2370 GNATSCGLCFCTSS
+2370 GNASSCGLCFCTSS
-2384 QVFAKQCA
+2384 QVFAQQCA
-2392 MLCRSLGMMCLV
+2392 ILCRSLGMMCRV

-2436 CVHKQNTLMEW
+2436 CVHKQNTIMEW

-2453 LKTYKKHYCIQS
+2453 LKTYKKRYCIQS

-2534 IEQGQAENVSYAREH
+2534 IEQGQAENVAYAREH

-2568 GDKAQ
+2568 GDRAQ
-2573 IAFAERTV
+2573 VAFAERTV

-2679 TPEWEES
+2679 IPEWEES

-2697 ETESS
+2697 ETESL

>member
-196 DTLVT
+196 HELVMMGDRST
-201 TDQGHEKIS
+201 KRICEV
-210 EISVGTLVDTSE
+210 EVGDMVCTPK
-222 GFKEVTA
+222 GPRKVTA
-229 TYDNGIREVLEVSLD
+229 VYNNGIRECYSLVWND
-244 GNLIECTPDHLLA
+244 GSATTATGNHKFLFHDK
-257 VNTVLGPSYMRA
+257 
-269 DELLPCA
+269 D
-276 SGYRGTGEIRE
+276 TGEE
-287 LRSTKSVRRE
+287 VWRSVDE
-297 VFQDFHLMYYLLG
+297 VY
-310 LAWADGWMNH
+310 
-320 EKNSLSFHSSVKEQ
+320 SLYQKDHRSS
-334 EFFTDFAKRF
+334 
-344 GTASVRVRKD
+344 
-354 LRKSPSGSMVR
+354 
-365 GIDLTLISPH
+365 
-375 LEEFFIQHGYT
+375 LEAVQITPKGKH
-386 CNKPSRVYKDI
+386 
-397 PDNYFSDFLRGLYD
+397 SDFLLCEV
-411 GDGSSNHHTMVFMC
+411 S
-425 HEALK
+425 K
-430 DVLVN
+430 
-435 DIHRLFGILPTKSY
+435 
-449 FRHNVWS
+449 FR
-456 VSYGHS
+456 
-462 SSFLLWK
+462 
-469 SLYSTSSA
+469 
-477 FMQRKRD
+477 
-484 NAVCGKK
+484 
-491 RFLRVKDSSGVERV
+491 
-505 FHSVSEAAKFYHVC
+505 
-519 VSSLSHV
+519 
-526 AVGDRCHHKGICAS
+526 
-540 YDTDFQ
+540 
-546 SLLEIPEDIRCV
+546 PCV
-558 VKPVGNRHVYDLQV
+558 VYDIQV
-572 KDVHNFRLANGII
+572 EEVHCFVMANGVV

-685 IRTPTGAMK
+685 VRTPTGAMK

-766 NTVLTKSR
+766 STVLTKSR

-797 LWNHSHEVDEFYRVI
+797 LWNHSHEVDEFYRVT

-824 HPVLVRKSPLEKVE
+824 HPVLVRKLPLEKVAC
-838 YSGMTKDDVEWA
+838 SGMTKDDVEWA

-868 SLSCQDSWR
+868 SLSCQDSWK
-877 SSLARTMGYFYGHG
+877 SSLARIVGYFYGKG
-891 RMTDG
+891 KMTDG
-896 EMMSLIFDNPDLSYH
+896 VLMSLCFDNHDLSYH
-911 YAGWMKSLFGDE
+911 YAGWMKSLFGDK
-923 KVFPYDLGKGKVEY
+923 KVFQYDLGKGKVEY

-951 DVIPAFDEDY
+951 DVIPAFEED
-961 FWRLDPVS
+961 RLGNLKVSPVS
-969 TYIEE
+969 TYIEV
-974 AYRISRMPDTF
+974 ADRLSRMPDTF
-985 RHFLVG
+985 RHFLAG
-991 YLDSAKTSVRAL
+991 YLDSAKTSVREL
-1003 WYRDIPDDWADGVTK
+1003 GYKEIPDDWEDGITK
-1018 DRVVFVIPSSCKDVI
+1018 DRVTFVIPSACKDVI
-1033 IPMFWASAIGC
+1033 IPMFWASAIDC
-1044 KVTDYTFK
+1044 KVTDHTFK
-1052 TRFWEDKVTRVEVSD
+1052 TWFGEGKVTRVEVSD

-1088 SCVELPKTFRLYSE
+1088 SCVELPKTFRLYAE

-1122 EGVHEFVAGGIVT
+1122 EDVHEFVAGGIVT
-1135 HNTGRLSC
+1135 HNTGRLS
-1143 LSHDALVHTRQG
+1143 
-1155 LVPIVD
+1155 
-1161 ITEEHDIEVSPN
+1161 
-1173 KFAKAK
+1173 
-1179 LVHTGE
+1179 
-1185 QDFVKIVMSSGKKIE
+1185 
-1200 CTTDHRFLCPSD
+1200 
-1212 EGFVWRYA
+1212 
-1220 RDLKVSDML
+1220 
-1229 CRTPVTF
+1229 
-1236 TGCDINFEMFVYGF
+1236 
-1250 FLGDGSYYSKES
+1250 
-1262 KNKCSLCMFFCEKDH
+1262 
-1277 DAMMYIHDG
+1277 
-1286 LVVRGIPH
+1286 
-1294 SMRPCK
+1294 
-1300 DSLWVIE
+1300 
-1307 LAKEGSRRLSEMFPV
+1307 
-1322 ENVKQSERRVDFSY
+1322 
-1336 IHSKVDAFSVLAGV
+1336 
-1350 YQAEG
+1350 
-1355 EKYIRPDDGKM
+1355 
-1366 NSALNV
+1366 
-1372 TSYALVQSL
+1372 
-1381 QRLADYVG
+1381 
-1389 IRTKIH
+1389 
-1395 TIKIDQVKHP
+1395 
-1405 THHKQW
+1405 
-1411 RLQFCVKSFRKY
+1411 
-1423 LDNSI
+1423 
-1428 PFRINTK
+1428 
-1435 KDVPKFLTDSLN
+1435 
-1447 SLPKDVWKVGEMA
+1447 
-1460 KFKALYHNKR
+1460 
-1470 YSLYSVMRLC
+1470 
-1480 EYSELP
+1480 
-1486 IEVFDYEQVVSIEPC
+1486 
-1501 GKKEAYTLAVDDPL
+1501 
-1515 HRYIAEGFIHHN
+1515 

-1568 VWTGSEFAPCQ
+1568 VWTGSEFASCQ

-1965 SNPCTSLFSLAKTK
+1965 FNPCTSLFSLAKTK

-2007 LGDGSKVSGKVV
+2007 LGDGSKVTGKVV

-2174 NVLDVMNNGTK
+2174 HVLDVMNNGTK

-2203 HLVRSGNKWVPVS
+2203 HLVRSGNKWVQVS

-2424 SIRQFV
+2424 SVRQFV

-2679 TPEWEES
+2679 IPEWEES

>member
-17 HWCPEVEQR
+17 HWCPEVEPR

-71 GFSFSFDGKTGYYV
+71 GFSFSFDGLTGYYV

-172 TLGDATTFQHVP
+172 TLGEATTFQHVP
-184 AEDAYKYACLAE
+184 AEDAYKYA
-196 DTLVT
+196 
-201 TDQGHEKIS
+201 I
-210 EISVGTLVDTSE
+210 
-222 GFKEVTA
+222 
-229 TYDNGIREVLEVSLD
+229 
-244 GNLIECTPDHLLA
+244 
-257 VNTVLGPSYMRA
+257 
-269 DELLPCA
+269 
-276 SGYRGTGEIRE
+276 
-287 LRSTKSVRRE
+287 
-297 VFQDFHLMYYLLG
+297 
-310 LAWADGWMNH
+310 
-320 EKNSLSFHSSVKEQ
+320 
-334 EFFTDFAKRF
+334 
-344 GTASVRVRKD
+344 
-354 LRKSPSGSMVR
+354 
-365 GIDLTLISPH
+365 
-375 LEEFFIQHGYT
+375 
-386 CNKPSRVYKDI
+386 
-397 PDNYFSDFLRGLYD
+397 
-411 GDGSSNHHTMVFMC
+411 
-425 HEALK
+425 
-430 DVLVN
+430 
-435 DIHRLFGILPTKSY
+435 
-449 FRHNVWS
+449 
-456 VSYGHS
+456 
-462 SSFLLWK
+462 
-469 SLYSTSSA
+469 
-477 FMQRKRD
+477 
-484 NAVCGKK
+484 
-491 RFLRVKDSSGVERV
+491 
-505 FHSVSEAAKFYHVC
+505 
-519 VSSLSHV
+519 
-526 AVGDRCHHKGICAS
+526 
-540 YDTDFQ
+540 
-546 SLLEIPEDIRCV
+546 
-558 VKPVGNRHVYDLQV
+558 
-572 KDVHNFRLANGII
+572 
-585 SHNCTD
+585 TD

-640 LCSSVETRIDE
+640 LCSSVEIRIDE

-685 IRTPTGAMK
+685 VRTPTGAMK

-739 IKAAEDSD
+739 IKAAEDAD

-774 GFVSIKDVQSDDMIW
+774 GFVSIKDVQSEDMIW

-797 LWNHSHEVDEFYRVI
+797 LWNHSHEVDEFYRVT

-824 HPVLVRKSPLEKVE
+824 HPVLVRKSPLEKVA

-850 GIQDLKPDEPVVI
+850 GIQDLKLDEPVVI
-863 NHTNA
+863 NHVHA
-868 SLSCQDSWR
+868 SLSCQDSWK
-877 SSLARTMGYFYGHG
+877 SSLARIMGYFYGKG
-891 RMTDG
+891 KMTDG
-896 EMMSLIFDNPDLSYH
+896 ILMSLCFDNSDLAYH
-911 YAGWMKSLFGDE
+911 YAVWMKSLFGDK
-923 KVFPYDLGKGKVEY
+923 KVSQYDVDKGKVEY

-942 TLAKFLVEH
+942 TLAKFLAEH
-951 DVIPAFDEDY
+951 EVIPTVEED
-961 FWRLDPVS
+961 RLGNLKVSPVS
-969 TYIEE
+969 TYTKV
-974 AYRISRMPDTF
+974 ADRLSRMPDTF
-985 RHFLVG
+985 RHFLAG
-991 YLDSAKTSVRAL
+991 YLDSAKTSAREL
-1003 WYRDIPDDWADGVTK
+1003 GYKEIPEDWDDGITT
-1018 DRVVFVIPSSCKDVI
+1018 DRVVFVIPSACKDVI
-1033 IPMFWASAIGC
+1033 IPMFWASAIDC
-1044 KVTDYTFK
+1044 KVTDHTFK
-1052 TRFWEDKVTRVEVSD
+1052 TWFGEGKVIRVEVSD

-1075 SLWNNQDVGLARF
+1075 SLWNNLDVGLARF
-1088 SCVELPKTFRLYSE
+1088 SCVELPKTFRLYAE
-1102 SRVQSVERVPT
+1102 SMVQSVEHVHA
-1113 KNTVYDIEV
+1113 NTVVYDIEV
-1122 EGVHEFVAGGIVT
+1122 EGVHEYVAGGIVT
-1135 HNTGRLSC
+1135 HNTGRLS
-1143 LSHDALVHTRQG
+1143 
-1155 LVPIVD
+1155 
-1161 ITEEHDIEVSPN
+1161 
-1173 KFAKAK
+1173 
-1179 LVHTGE
+1179 
-1185 QDFVKIVMSSGKKIE
+1185 
-1200 CTTDHRFLCPSD
+1200 
-1212 EGFVWRYA
+1212 
-1220 RDLKVSDML
+1220 
-1229 CRTPVTF
+1229 
-1236 TGCDINFEMFVYGF
+1236 
-1250 FLGDGSYYSKES
+1250 
-1262 KNKCSLCMFFCEKDH
+1262 
-1277 DAMMYIHDG
+1277 
-1286 LVVRGIPH
+1286 
-1294 SMRPCK
+1294 
-1300 DSLWVIE
+1300 
-1307 LAKEGSRRLSEMFPV
+1307 
-1322 ENVKQSERRVDFSY
+1322 
-1336 IHSKVDAFSVLAGV
+1336 
-1350 YQAEG
+1350 
-1355 EKYIRPDDGKM
+1355 
-1366 NSALNV
+1366 
-1372 TSYALVQSL
+1372 
-1381 QRLADYVG
+1381 
-1389 IRTKIH
+1389 
-1395 TIKIDQVKHP
+1395 
-1405 THHKQW
+1405 
-1411 RLQFCVKSFRKY
+1411 
-1423 LDNSI
+1423 
-1428 PFRINTK
+1428 
-1435 KDVPKFLTDSLN
+1435 
-1447 SLPKDVWKVGEMA
+1447 
-1460 KFKALYHNKR
+1460 
-1470 YSLYSVMRLC
+1470 
-1480 EYSELP
+1480 
-1486 IEVFDYEQVVSIEPC
+1486 
-1501 GKKEAYTLAVDDPL
+1501 
-1515 HRYIAEGFIHHN
+1515 

-1555 GIKPIKQIKTGDL
+1555 GIKPIKQVNTGDL

-1579 QLGSKTCSV
+1579 QLGSKICSV
-1588 LKISTDCGEVICS
+1588 LKIYTDCGEVVCS
-1601 AEHLVLVSDTR
+1601 AEHLVLASDSR
-1612 HEIGEFRHAGDLKV
+1612 HGIGEFRHAGDLEV
-1626 GQFMK
+1626 GQFVK

-1639 DDRYSPSRIERIES
+1639 DEVQSKFSYGNVYNPKGGVPRKEIHVDKILYDFWFSLGFFLGDGNFLRDKSGRYRGIAISIGYQDVDNIPRIQAGFKEVGIDTCIRTLKKKECFDVTSVYTKSQNLTDLFLDLDFGTNAFTKKVPSVVFRLGNAQRSLFLRGLFSSDGCCNTGVSYTSVSYTLVSEVRKLLWTFGISSRISQRKDTEAYTLYVHDKEKFFEYVGFEGERRKSNVRNKSEFRLDDDGYSPARIERIES
-1653 VGEAVCYDLF
+1653 VGEAVCHDLF

-1694 TQEEIDKGKDIL
+1694 TQEEINQGKDIL

-1784 PDTEFLVLDRGW
+1784 PDTEFLVLDHGW

-1813 MDDEVRFTKAGE
+1813 MDDEVRFTKAGK

-1841 NVTDNHRMWIGTQD
+1841 NVTDNHRMWIGTPD

-1950 SVDRELSLGL
+1950 SVDRELSLGF

-1965 SNPCTSLFSLAKTK
+1965 FNPCTCLFSLAKTE

-2048 LYGEGAYVLTI
+2048 VYGEGTYVLTI
-2059 FSDVSSLPKS
+2059 FSDMSSLPKS

-2174 NVLDVMNNGTK
+2174 HVLDVMNNGTK

-2243 VSGCFIPLNR
+2243 VSGCFIPLNK

-2268 QKKNVYYFSEDEELL
+2268 QQKNVYYFSEDEELL

-2336 KLLRVPDVVFKSPSE
+2336 KLLRVPDVIFKSPSE

-2370 GNATSCGLCFCTSS
+2370 GNASSCGLCFCTSS
-2384 QVFAKQCA
+2384 QVFAQQCA

-2424 SIRQFV
+2424 SVRQFV

-2534 IEQGQAENVSYAREH
+2534 IEQGQAENVTYAREH

-2568 GDKAQ
+2568 GDRAQ
-2573 IAFAERTV
+2573 VAFAERTV

>member
-17 HWCPEVEQR
+17 HWCPEVEPR

-100 IFFSILSKAG
+100 IFHSILRKAG

-151 MPSLKASE
+151 MPNLKASE

-172 TLGDATTFQHVP
+172 TLGEATTFQHVP
-184 AEDAYKYACLAE
+184 AEDAYKYA
-196 DTLVT
+196 
-201 TDQGHEKIS
+201 I
-210 EISVGTLVDTSE
+210 
-222 GFKEVTA
+222 
-229 TYDNGIREVLEVSLD
+229 
-244 GNLIECTPDHLLA
+244 
-257 VNTVLGPSYMRA
+257 
-269 DELLPCA
+269 
-276 SGYRGTGEIRE
+276 
-287 LRSTKSVRRE
+287 
-297 VFQDFHLMYYLLG
+297 
-310 LAWADGWMNH
+310 
-320 EKNSLSFHSSVKEQ
+320 
-334 EFFTDFAKRF
+334 
-344 GTASVRVRKD
+344 
-354 LRKSPSGSMVR
+354 
-365 GIDLTLISPH
+365 
-375 LEEFFIQHGYT
+375 
-386 CNKPSRVYKDI
+386 
-397 PDNYFSDFLRGLYD
+397 
-411 GDGSSNHHTMVFMC
+411 
-425 HEALK
+425 
-430 DVLVN
+430 
-435 DIHRLFGILPTKSY
+435 
-449 FRHNVWS
+449 
-456 VSYGHS
+456 
-462 SSFLLWK
+462 
-469 SLYSTSSA
+469 
-477 FMQRKRD
+477 
-484 NAVCGKK
+484 
-491 RFLRVKDSSGVERV
+491 
-505 FHSVSEAAKFYHVC
+505 
-519 VSSLSHV
+519 
-526 AVGDRCHHKGICAS
+526 
-540 YDTDFQ
+540 
-546 SLLEIPEDIRCV
+546 
-558 VKPVGNRHVYDLQV
+558 
-572 KDVHNFRLANGII
+572 
-585 SHNCTD
+585 TD

-685 IRTPTGAMK
+685 VRTPTGAMK

-706 HGSKASPEVKDFLS
+706 HGSKASPEVKEFLS

-739 IKAAEDSD
+739 IKAAEDAD

-774 GFVSIKDVQSDDMIW
+774 GFVSIKDVQSGDMIW

-797 LWNHSHEVDEFYRVI
+797 LWNHSHEVDEFYRVT

-824 HPVLVRKSPLEKVE
+824 HPVLVRKSPLEKVAC
-838 YSGMTKDDVEWA
+838 SGMTKDDVEWA

-863 NHTNA
+863 NHTPS
-868 SLSCQDSWR
+868 SLSCKDSWK
-877 SSLARTMGYFYGHG
+877 SSLARIVGYFYGKG
-891 RMTDG
+891 KMTDG
-896 EMMSLIFDNPDLSYH
+896 ILMSLCFDNKDLAYH
-911 YAGWMKSLFGDE
+911 YYGWMKSLFGDK
-923 KVFPYDLGKGKVEY
+923 KVSRYDVDKGKVEY

-942 TLAKFLVEH
+942 TLAKFLAEH
-951 DVIPAFDEDY
+951 EVIPTVEEDC
-961 FWRLDPVS
+961 LGNLKMNPVS
-969 TYIEE
+969 TYTKV
-974 AYRISRMPDTF
+974 ADRLSRMPDTF
-985 RHFLVG
+985 RHFLAG
-991 YLDSAKTSVRAL
+991 YLDSAKTSAREL
-1003 WYRDIPDDWADGVTK
+1003 GYREIPENWDDGITT
-1018 DRVVFVIPSSCKDVI
+1018 DRVVFVIPSACKDVI
-1033 IPMFWASAIGC
+1033 IPMFWASAIAC
-1044 KVTDYTFK
+1044 KVTDHTFK
-1052 TRFWEDKVTRVEVSD
+1052 TWFGEGKVTRVEVSD
-1067 PYSLSNLL
+1067 PCSLSNLL
-1075 SLWNNQDVGLARF
+1075 SLWNKQDVGLARF
-1088 SCVELPKTFRLYSE
+1088 SCVKLPKTFRLYSE
-1102 SRVQSVERVPT
+1102 SMVQSVEHVHA
-1113 KNTVYDIEV
+1113 NTVVYDIEV
-1122 EGVHEFVAGGIVT
+1122 EDVHEYVAGGIVT
-1135 HNTGRLSC
+1135 HNTGRLS
-1143 LSHDALVHTRQG
+1143 
-1155 LVPIVD
+1155 
-1161 ITEEHDIEVSPN
+1161 
-1173 KFAKAK
+1173 
-1179 LVHTGE
+1179 
-1185 QDFVKIVMSSGKKIE
+1185 
-1200 CTTDHRFLCPSD
+1200 
-1212 EGFVWRYA
+1212 
-1220 RDLKVSDML
+1220 
-1229 CRTPVTF
+1229 
-1236 TGCDINFEMFVYGF
+1236 
-1250 FLGDGSYYSKES
+1250 
-1262 KNKCSLCMFFCEKDH
+1262 
-1277 DAMMYIHDG
+1277 
-1286 LVVRGIPH
+1286 
-1294 SMRPCK
+1294 
-1300 DSLWVIE
+1300 
-1307 LAKEGSRRLSEMFPV
+1307 
-1322 ENVKQSERRVDFSY
+1322 
-1336 IHSKVDAFSVLAGV
+1336 
-1350 YQAEG
+1350 
-1355 EKYIRPDDGKM
+1355 
-1366 NSALNV
+1366 
-1372 TSYALVQSL
+1372 
-1381 QRLADYVG
+1381 
-1389 IRTKIH
+1389 
-1395 TIKIDQVKHP
+1395 
-1405 THHKQW
+1405 
-1411 RLQFCVKSFRKY
+1411 
-1423 LDNSI
+1423 
-1428 PFRINTK
+1428 
-1435 KDVPKFLTDSLN
+1435 
-1447 SLPKDVWKVGEMA
+1447 
-1460 KFKALYHNKR
+1460 
-1470 YSLYSVMRLC
+1470 
-1480 EYSELP
+1480 
-1486 IEVFDYEQVVSIEPC
+1486 
-1501 GKKEAYTLAVDDPL
+1501 
-1515 HRYIAEGFIHHN
+1515 

-1579 QLGSKTCSV
+1579 QLGSRK
-1588 LKISTDCGEVICS
+1588 KICDPICTYFGSITASLEHKFLTLNLDSFDLEFNRLANVISQGLPVVRNVQDGGFTFRELIENEKFKDSMLFRPELSEEVVEC
-1601 AEHLVLVSDTR
+1601 LSDK
-1612 HEIGEFRHAGDLKV
+1612 FRDVRFDMVK
-1626 GQFMK
+1626 
-1631 HVGKVLSS
+1631 SS
-1639 DDRYSPSRIERIES
+1639 KYFWHPNIIPPE
-1653 VGEAVCYDLF
+1653 VTVYDLF

-1694 TQEEIDKGKDIL
+1694 TQEEIDQGKDIL

-1784 PDTEFLVLDRGW
+1784 PDTEFLVLDHGW

-1841 NVTDNHRMWIGTQD
+1841 NVTDNHRMWIGTPD

-1903 CYGFMYFAPHYY
+1903 CYGFMYFSPHYY

-1965 SNPCTSLFSLAKTK
+1965 SNPCTYLFSLAKTE

-2042 DPSKSS
+2042 SKPNSS

-2077 KQKNIAEKH
+2077 KQKNLAEKH

-2129 KAKCLSGETLVQTSY
+2129 QAK
-2144 GVLTLRSLY
+2144 
-2153 DGWKSG
+2153 
-2159 TYREDLKIATPSGMH
+2159 I
-2174 NVLDVMNNGTK
+2174 
-2185 DVLCLNMSNGDT
+2185 
-2197 LEATPD
+2197 
-2203 HLVRSGNKWVPVS
+2203 
-2216 SLNEGDCIDADICL
+2216 
-2230 SEVKVYPQIPLSF
+2230 
-2243 VSGCFIPLNR
+2243 
-2253 DLAYLFGAVLGDGTI
+2253 
-2268 QKKNVYYFSEDEELL
+2268 
-2283 SEIERIVKGLGFEPR
+2283 
-2298 RNLHRIGKNGKPFF
+2298 
-2312 RISCGASRC
+2312 
-2321 REIFVGAGLVGDTGH
+2321 
-2336 KLLRVPDVVFKSPSE
+2336 
-2351 CRFSFLQGIFDTDG
+2351 
-2365 TVSKL
+2365 
-2370 GNATSCGLCFCTSS
+2370 
-2384 QVFAKQCA
+2384 
-2392 MLCRSLGMMCLV
+2392 
-2404 SSDFNKTY
+2404 
-2412 NRTYYKVRIRAS
+2412 
-2424 SIRQFV
+2424 
-2430 SLGGFK
+2430 
-2436 CVHKQNTLMEW
+2436 
-2447 LDAGLC
+2447 
-2453 LKTYKKHYCIQS
+2453 
-2465 ISSGVREV
+2465 
-2473 FDVSVD
+2473 
-2479 SEEHAFL
+2479 
-2486 ANGLVVH
+2486 
-2493 NCASF
+2493 ASF

-2524 LAKFKEALPS
+2524 LAKFREALPS
-2534 IEQGQAENVSYAREH
+2534 IEQGQAENVAYAREH

-2568 GDKAQ
+2568 GDRAQ
-2573 IAFAERTV
+2573 VAFAERTV

-2686 SEVLKKRTGHV
+2686 NEVLKKRTGHA
-2697 ETESS
+2697 ETESA

>member
-17 HWCPEVEQR
+17 HWCPEVEPR

-71 GFSFSFDGKTGYYV
+71 GFSFSFDGLTGYYV

-172 TLGDATTFQHVP
+172 TLGEATTFQHVP
-184 AEDAYKYACLAE
+184 AEDAYKYACLDE
-196 DTLVT
+196 NELVIMGDMST
-201 TDQGHEKIS
+201 KRICEV
-210 EISVGTLVDTSE
+210 EVGDMVCTHD
-222 GFKEVTA
+222 GPRKVTA
-229 TYDNGIREVLEVSLD
+229 VYNNGIRECYRLVWNDGSITIATGNHKFLFHDKDTGEEVWRSVDEVSSLYQK
-244 GNLIECTPDHLLA
+244 GPRSSLNAVRITPEGRH
-257 VNTVLGPSYMRA
+257 
-269 DELLPCA
+269 
-276 SGYRGTGEIRE
+276 
-287 LRSTKSVRRE
+287 
-297 VFQDFHLMYYLLG
+297 
-310 LAWADGWMNH
+310 
-320 EKNSLSFHSSVKEQ
+320 
-334 EFFTDFAKRF
+334 
-344 GTASVRVRKD
+344 
-354 LRKSPSGSMVR
+354 
-365 GIDLTLISPH
+365 
-375 LEEFFIQHGYT
+375 
-386 CNKPSRVYKDI
+386 
-397 PDNYFSDFLRGLYD
+397 SDFLLCEV
-411 GDGSSNHHTMVFMC
+411 S
-425 HEALK
+425 K
-430 DVLVN
+430 
-435 DIHRLFGILPTKSY
+435 
-449 FRHNVWS
+449 FRTCN
-456 VSYGHS
+456 
-462 SSFLLWK
+462 
-469 SLYSTSSA
+469 
-477 FMQRKRD
+477 
-484 NAVCGKK
+484 
-491 RFLRVKDSSGVERV
+491 
-505 FHSVSEAAKFYHVC
+505 
-519 VSSLSHV
+519 
-526 AVGDRCHHKGICAS
+526 
-540 YDTDFQ
+540 
-546 SLLEIPEDIRCV
+546 
-558 VKPVGNRHVYDLQV
+558 VYDIQV
-572 KDVHNFRLANGII
+572 EEVHCFVMANGVV

-685 IRTPTGAMK
+685 VRTPTGAMK

-739 IKAAEDSD
+739 IKAAEDAD

-766 NTVLTKSR
+766 NMVLTKSR
-774 GFVSIKDVQSDDMIW
+774 GFVSIKDVQSEDTIW

-797 LWNHSHEVDEFYRVI
+797 LWNHSHEVDEFYRVT

-824 HPVLVRKSPLEKVE
+824 HPVLVRKSPLEKVAC
-838 YSGMTKDDVEWA
+838 SGMTKDDVEWA

-863 NHTNA
+863 NHTHA
-868 SLSCQDSWR
+868 SLSCRDSWK
-877 SSLARTMGYFYGHG
+877 SSLARIVGYFYGKG
-891 RMTDG
+891 KMTDG
-896 EMMSLIFDNPDLSYH
+896 ILMSLCFDNKDLACH
-911 YAGWMKSLFGDE
+911 YVGWMKSLFGDE
-923 KVFPYDLGKGKVEY
+923 KVSRYDVDKGKVEY

-942 TLAKFLVEH
+942 TLAKFLAEH
-951 DVIPAFDEDY
+951 EVIPTVEEDC
-961 FWRLDPVS
+961 LGNLKVKPVS
-969 TYIEE
+969 TYTKV
-974 AYRISRMPDTF
+974 ADRLSRMPDTF
-985 RHFLVG
+985 RHFLAG
-991 YLDSAKTSVRAL
+991 YLDSAKTSAREL
-1003 WYRDIPDDWADGVTK
+1003 GYKEIPDDWTEGVTK
-1018 DRVVFVIPSSCKDVI
+1018 DRVVFVIPSACKDVI
-1033 IPMFWASAIGC
+1033 IPMFWASAIAC
-1044 KVTDYTFK
+1044 KVTDHTFK
-1052 TRFWEDKVTRVEVSD
+1052 TWFGEGKVTRVEVSD

-1088 SCVELPKTFRLYSE
+1088 SCVELPNTFRLYAE
-1102 SRVQSVERVPT
+1102 SMVQSVEHVHA
-1113 KNTVYDIEV
+1113 NTVVYDIEV
-1122 EGVHEFVAGGIVT
+1122 EDVHEYIAGGIVT

-1185 QDFVKIVMSSGKKIE
+1185 QDFVKIVMSSGKEIE

-1229 CRTPVTF
+1229 CRTREYE
-1236 TGCDINFEMFVYGF
+1236 I
-1250 FLGDGSYYSKES
+1250 
-1262 KNKCSLCMFFCEKDH
+1262 
-1277 DAMMYIHDG
+1277 
-1286 LVVRGIPH
+1286 
-1294 SMRPCK
+1294 
-1300 DSLWVIE
+1300 
-1307 LAKEGSRRLSEMFPV
+1307 
-1322 ENVKQSERRVDFSY
+1322 
-1336 IHSKVDAFSVLAGV
+1336 
-1350 YQAEG
+1350 
-1355 EKYIRPDDGKM
+1355 
-1366 NSALNV
+1366 
-1372 TSYALVQSL
+1372 
-1381 QRLADYVG
+1381 
-1389 IRTKIH
+1389 
-1395 TIKIDQVKHP
+1395 
-1405 THHKQW
+1405 
-1411 RLQFCVKSFRKY
+1411 
-1423 LDNSI
+1423 
-1428 PFRINTK
+1428 
-1435 KDVPKFLTDSLN
+1435 
-1447 SLPKDVWKVGEMA
+1447 
-1460 KFKALYHNKR
+1460 
-1470 YSLYSVMRLC
+1470 
-1480 EYSELP
+1480 YSES
-1486 IEVFDYEQVVSIEPC
+1486 IISIEPC

-1515 HRYIAEGFIHHN
+1515 HRYIAEGFVHHN

-1541 VQCLEEDTSVITSE
+1541 VQ
-1555 GIKPIKQIKTGDL
+1555 
-1568 VWTGSEFAPCQ
+1568 
-1579 QLGSKTCSV
+1579 
-1588 LKISTDCGEVICS
+1588 
-1601 AEHLVLVSDTR
+1601 
-1612 HEIGEFRHAGDLKV
+1612 
-1626 GQFMK
+1626 
-1631 HVGKVLSS
+1631 
-1639 DDRYSPSRIERIES
+1639 
-1653 VGEAVCYDLF
+1653 
-1663 VPKFE
+1663 
-1668 RFVANGFIVHNS
+1668 S

-1694 TQEEIDKGKDIL
+1694 TQEEINQGKDIL

-1784 PDTEFLVLDRGW
+1784 PDTEFLVLDHGW

-1965 SNPCTSLFSLAKTK
+1965 SNPCTYLFSLAKTE

-2048 LYGEGAYVLTI
+2048 VYGEGAYVLTI

-2174 NVLDVMNNGTK
+2174 HVLDVMHNGTK

-2230 SEVKVYPQIPLSF
+2230 SEVKVCPQIPLSF
-2243 VSGCFIPLNR
+2243 VSGCFIPLNK

-2336 KLLRVPDVVFKSPSE
+2336 KILRVPDVIFKSPSE

-2370 GNATSCGLCFCTSS
+2370 GNASSCGLCFCTSS

-2392 MLCRSLGMMCLV
+2392 MLCRSLGMMCRV

-2412 NRTYYKVRIRAS
+2412 NRTYYKVRIRS
-2424 SIRQFV
+2424 SSVRQFV

-2568 GDKAQ
+2568 GDRAQ
-2573 IAFAERTV
+2573 VAFAERTV

-2686 SEVLKKRTGHV
+2686 GEVLKKRTGHV
-2697 ETESS
+2697 ETKPS
-2702 DNESLDVE
+2702 DNDALDVE
-2710 ESDDPYFGLPPEACE
+2710 ECEDPYFGLPPEACE

>member
-17 HWCPEVEQR
+17 HWCPEVESR

-172 TLGDATTFQHVP
+172 TLGEATTFQHVP
-184 AEDAYKYACLAE
+184 AEDAYKYA
-196 DTLVT
+196 
-201 TDQGHEKIS
+201 I
-210 EISVGTLVDTSE
+210 
-222 GFKEVTA
+222 
-229 TYDNGIREVLEVSLD
+229 
-244 GNLIECTPDHLLA
+244 
-257 VNTVLGPSYMRA
+257 
-269 DELLPCA
+269 
-276 SGYRGTGEIRE
+276 
-287 LRSTKSVRRE
+287 
-297 VFQDFHLMYYLLG
+297 
-310 LAWADGWMNH
+310 
-320 EKNSLSFHSSVKEQ
+320 
-334 EFFTDFAKRF
+334 
-344 GTASVRVRKD
+344 
-354 LRKSPSGSMVR
+354 
-365 GIDLTLISPH
+365 
-375 LEEFFIQHGYT
+375 
-386 CNKPSRVYKDI
+386 
-397 PDNYFSDFLRGLYD
+397 
-411 GDGSSNHHTMVFMC
+411 
-425 HEALK
+425 
-430 DVLVN
+430 
-435 DIHRLFGILPTKSY
+435 
-449 FRHNVWS
+449 
-456 VSYGHS
+456 
-462 SSFLLWK
+462 
-469 SLYSTSSA
+469 
-477 FMQRKRD
+477 
-484 NAVCGKK
+484 
-491 RFLRVKDSSGVERV
+491 
-505 FHSVSEAAKFYHVC
+505 
-519 VSSLSHV
+519 
-526 AVGDRCHHKGICAS
+526 
-540 YDTDFQ
+540 
-546 SLLEIPEDIRCV
+546 
-558 VKPVGNRHVYDLQV
+558 
-572 KDVHNFRLANGII
+572 
-585 SHNCTD
+585 TD

-640 LCSSVETRIDE
+640 LCSSVEIRIEE

-685 IRTPTGAMK
+685 VRTPTGAMK

-739 IKAAEDSD
+739 IKAAEDAD

-766 NTVLTKSR
+766 NTVLTKSH
-774 GFVSIKDVQSDDMIW
+774 GFVSIKDVQSGDMIW

-797 LWNHSHEVDEFYRVI
+797 LWNHSHEVDGFYRVT

-824 HPVLVRKSPLEKVE
+824 HPVLVRKSPLEKVAC
-838 YSGMTKDDVEWA
+838 SGMTKDDVEWA

-863 NHTNA
+863 NHVHA
-868 SLSCQDSWR
+868 SLSCQDSWK
-877 SSLARTMGYFYGHG
+877 SSLARIVGYFYGKG
-891 RMTDG
+891 KMTDG
-896 EMMSLIFDNPDLSYH
+896 ILMSLCFDNKDLAYH
-911 YAGWMKSLFGDE
+911 YYGWMKSLFGDK
-923 KVFPYDLGKGKVEY
+923 KVSQYDVDKGKVEY

-942 TLAKFLVEH
+942 TLAKFLAEH
-951 DVIPAFDEDY
+951 EVIPTVEEDC
-961 FWRLDPVS
+961 LGNLKMNPVS
-969 TYIEE
+969 TYTKV
-974 AYRISRMPDTF
+974 ADRLSRMPDTF
-985 RHFLVG
+985 RHFLAG
-991 YLDSAKTSVRAL
+991 YLDSAKTSAREL
-1003 WYRDIPDDWADGVTK
+1003 GYKEIPENWDDGITT
-1018 DRVVFVIPSSCKDVI
+1018 DRVVFVIPSACKDVI
-1033 IPMFWASAIGC
+1033 IPMFWASAIAC
-1044 KVTDYTFK
+1044 KVTDHTFK
-1052 TRFWEDKVTRVEVSD
+1052 TWFGEGKVTRVEVSD

-1075 SLWNNQDVGLARF
+1075 SLWNNTDVGRARF
-1088 SCVELPKTFRLYSE
+1088 SCVKLPKTFRLYSE
-1102 SRVQSVERVPT
+1102 SMVQSVEHVHA
-1113 KNTVYDIEV
+1113 NTVVYDIEV
-1122 EGVHEFVAGGIVT
+1122 EDVHEYVAGGIVT
-1135 HNTGRLSC
+1135 HNTGRLS
-1143 LSHDALVHTRQG
+1143 
-1155 LVPIVD
+1155 
-1161 ITEEHDIEVSPN
+1161 
-1173 KFAKAK
+1173 
-1179 LVHTGE
+1179 
-1185 QDFVKIVMSSGKKIE
+1185 
-1200 CTTDHRFLCPSD
+1200 
-1212 EGFVWRYA
+1212 
-1220 RDLKVSDML
+1220 
-1229 CRTPVTF
+1229 
-1236 TGCDINFEMFVYGF
+1236 
-1250 FLGDGSYYSKES
+1250 
-1262 KNKCSLCMFFCEKDH
+1262 
-1277 DAMMYIHDG
+1277 
-1286 LVVRGIPH
+1286 
-1294 SMRPCK
+1294 
-1300 DSLWVIE
+1300 
-1307 LAKEGSRRLSEMFPV
+1307 
-1322 ENVKQSERRVDFSY
+1322 
-1336 IHSKVDAFSVLAGV
+1336 
-1350 YQAEG
+1350 
-1355 EKYIRPDDGKM
+1355 
-1366 NSALNV
+1366 
-1372 TSYALVQSL
+1372 
-1381 QRLADYVG
+1381 
-1389 IRTKIH
+1389 
-1395 TIKIDQVKHP
+1395 
-1405 THHKQW
+1405 
-1411 RLQFCVKSFRKY
+1411 
-1423 LDNSI
+1423 
-1428 PFRINTK
+1428 
-1435 KDVPKFLTDSLN
+1435 
-1447 SLPKDVWKVGEMA
+1447 
-1460 KFKALYHNKR
+1460 
-1470 YSLYSVMRLC
+1470 
-1480 EYSELP
+1480 
-1486 IEVFDYEQVVSIEPC
+1486 
-1501 GKKEAYTLAVDDPL
+1501 
-1515 HRYIAEGFIHHN
+1515 

-1541 VQCLEEDTSVITSE
+1541 VQ
-1555 GIKPIKQIKTGDL
+1555 
-1568 VWTGSEFAPCQ
+1568 
-1579 QLGSKTCSV
+1579 
-1588 LKISTDCGEVICS
+1588 
-1601 AEHLVLVSDTR
+1601 
-1612 HEIGEFRHAGDLKV
+1612 
-1626 GQFMK
+1626 
-1631 HVGKVLSS
+1631 
-1639 DDRYSPSRIERIES
+1639 
-1653 VGEAVCYDLF
+1653 
-1663 VPKFE
+1663 
-1668 RFVANGFIVHNS
+1668 S

-1694 TQEEIDKGKDIL
+1694 TQEEINQGKDIL

-1740 DDDCYVVSI
+1740 DGDCYVVSI

-1784 PDTEFLVLDRGW
+1784 PDTEFLVLDHGW

-1813 MDDEVRFTKAGE
+1813 MDDEVRFAKAGE

-1841 NVTDNHRMWIGTQD
+1841 NVTDNHRMWIGTPD

-1943 DFSSTEF
+1943 DFSSTKF
-1950 SVDRELSLGL
+1950 SVDRELSLGF

-1965 SNPCTSLFSLAKTK
+1965 FNPCTHLFSLAKTE

-2153 DGWKSG
+2153 EGWMSG

-2174 NVLDVMNNGTK
+2174 HVLDVMNNGTK

-2230 SEVKVYPQIPLSF
+2230 SEVKVYPKIPLSF
-2243 VSGCFIPLNR
+2243 VSGCFIPLNK
-2253 DLAYLFGAVLGDGTI
+2253 DLAYFFGAVLGDGTI
-2268 QKKNVYYFSEDEELL
+2268 QQKNVYYFSEDEELL
-2283 SEIERIVKGLGFEPR
+2283 EEIERIVKGLGFEPR

-2336 KLLRVPDVVFKSPSE
+2336 KILRVPDVIFKSPSE

-2370 GNATSCGLCFCTSS
+2370 GNTSSCGLCFCTSS
-2384 QVFAKQCA
+2384 QVFAQQCA

-2424 SIRQFV
+2424 SVRQFV

-2568 GDKAQ
+2568 GDRAQ
-2573 IAFAERTV
+2573 VAFAERTV

-2702 DNESLDVE
+2702 YNASLDVE

>member
-17 HWCPEVEQR
+17 HWCPEVEPR

-100 IFFSILSKAG
+100 IFHSILRKAG

-172 TLGDATTFQHVP
+172 TLGEATTFQHVP
-184 AEDAYKYACLAE
+184 AEDAYKYA
-196 DTLVT
+196 
-201 TDQGHEKIS
+201 
-210 EISVGTLVDTSE
+210 
-222 GFKEVTA
+222 
-229 TYDNGIREVLEVSLD
+229 
-244 GNLIECTPDHLLA
+244 
-257 VNTVLGPSYMRA
+257 
-269 DELLPCA
+269 
-276 SGYRGTGEIRE
+276 
-287 LRSTKSVRRE
+287 
-297 VFQDFHLMYYLLG
+297 
-310 LAWADGWMNH
+310 
-320 EKNSLSFHSSVKEQ
+320 
-334 EFFTDFAKRF
+334 
-344 GTASVRVRKD
+344 
-354 LRKSPSGSMVR
+354 
-365 GIDLTLISPH
+365 
-375 LEEFFIQHGYT
+375 
-386 CNKPSRVYKDI
+386 
-397 PDNYFSDFLRGLYD
+397 
-411 GDGSSNHHTMVFMC
+411 
-425 HEALK
+425 
-430 DVLVN
+430 
-435 DIHRLFGILPTKSY
+435 
-449 FRHNVWS
+449 
-456 VSYGHS
+456 
-462 SSFLLWK
+462 
-469 SLYSTSSA
+469 
-477 FMQRKRD
+477 
-484 NAVCGKK
+484 
-491 RFLRVKDSSGVERV
+491 
-505 FHSVSEAAKFYHVC
+505 
-519 VSSLSHV
+519 
-526 AVGDRCHHKGICAS
+526 
-540 YDTDFQ
+540 
-546 SLLEIPEDIRCV
+546 
-558 VKPVGNRHVYDLQV
+558 
-572 KDVHNFRLANGII
+572 
-585 SHNCTD
+585 CTD

-685 IRTPTGAMK
+685 VRTPTGAMK

-706 HGSKASPEVKDFLS
+706 HGSKASPDVKDFLS

-739 IKAAEDSD
+739 IKAAEDAD

-797 LWNHSHEVDEFYRVI
+797 LWNHSHEVDEFYRVT

-824 HPVLVRKSPLEKVE
+824 HPVLVRKSPLEKVA

-863 NHTNA
+863 NHTHA
-868 SLSCQDSWR
+868 SLSCQDSWK
-877 SSLARTMGYFYGHG
+877 SSLARIMGYFYGHG

-911 YAGWMKSLFGDE
+911 YAGWLKSLFGDK

-942 TLAKFLVEH
+942 TLANFLVEH
-951 DVIPAFDEDY
+951 DVIPAFDENC

-969 TYIEE
+969 TYIED

-985 RHFLVG
+985 RHFLAG
-991 YLDSAKTSVRAL
+991 CLDSSKTSVRDL
-1003 WYRDIPDDWADGVTK
+1003 WYSEIPDDWTDGVTK

-1044 KVTDYTFK
+1044 KVTDHIFK
-1052 TRFWEDKVTRVEVSD
+1052 IGFCEDKVTRVEVSD

-1075 SLWNNQDVGLARF
+1075 NLWNNQDVGLARF
-1088 SCVELPKTFRLYSE
+1088 SCVELPKTFRLYAE
-1102 SRVQSVERVPT
+1102 SRVQSVERVHVH
-1113 KNTVYDIEV
+1113 NTVYDIEV
-1122 EGVHEFVAGGIVT
+1122 EDVHEYVAGGIVT
-1135 HNTGRLSC
+1135 HNTGRLS
-1143 LSHDALVHTRQG
+1143 
-1155 LVPIVD
+1155 
-1161 ITEEHDIEVSPN
+1161 
-1173 KFAKAK
+1173 
-1179 LVHTGE
+1179 
-1185 QDFVKIVMSSGKKIE
+1185 
-1200 CTTDHRFLCPSD
+1200 
-1212 EGFVWRYA
+1212 
-1220 RDLKVSDML
+1220 
-1229 CRTPVTF
+1229 
-1236 TGCDINFEMFVYGF
+1236 
-1250 FLGDGSYYSKES
+1250 
-1262 KNKCSLCMFFCEKDH
+1262 
-1277 DAMMYIHDG
+1277 
-1286 LVVRGIPH
+1286 
-1294 SMRPCK
+1294 
-1300 DSLWVIE
+1300 
-1307 LAKEGSRRLSEMFPV
+1307 
-1322 ENVKQSERRVDFSY
+1322 
-1336 IHSKVDAFSVLAGV
+1336 
-1350 YQAEG
+1350 
-1355 EKYIRPDDGKM
+1355 
-1366 NSALNV
+1366 
-1372 TSYALVQSL
+1372 
-1381 QRLADYVG
+1381 
-1389 IRTKIH
+1389 
-1395 TIKIDQVKHP
+1395 
-1405 THHKQW
+1405 
-1411 RLQFCVKSFRKY
+1411 
-1423 LDNSI
+1423 
-1428 PFRINTK
+1428 
-1435 KDVPKFLTDSLN
+1435 
-1447 SLPKDVWKVGEMA
+1447 
-1460 KFKALYHNKR
+1460 
-1470 YSLYSVMRLC
+1470 
-1480 EYSELP
+1480 
-1486 IEVFDYEQVVSIEPC
+1486 
-1501 GKKEAYTLAVDDPL
+1501 
-1515 HRYIAEGFIHHN
+1515 

-1555 GIKPIKQIKTGDL
+1555 GIKPIKHVNTGDL

-1579 QLGSKTCSV
+1579 QLGSRKKICEPICTYFGSITASLEHKFLTLNLDSFDLEFNV
-1588 LKISTDCGEVICS
+1588 LANVISQGLPVVRNVHDGGFTFRELIENEKFKDSMLFRSELSEEVVECLSEKFRDVRFDMVKS
-1601 AEHLVLVSDTR
+1601 AKYFWHPNIIPPEVTV
-1612 HEIGEFRHAGDLKV
+1612 
-1626 GQFMK
+1626 
-1631 HVGKVLSS
+1631 
-1639 DDRYSPSRIERIES
+1639 
-1653 VGEAVCYDLF
+1653 YDLF

-1694 TQEEIDKGKDIL
+1694 TQEEINQGKDIL

-1784 PDTEFLVLDRGW
+1784 PDTEFLVLDHGW

-1841 NVTDNHRMWIGTQD
+1841 NVTDNHRMWIGTPD

-1863 SELKSQGNPKQK
+1863 SELKSQGSSKQK

-1903 CYGFMYFAPHYY
+1903 CYGFMYFASHYY
-1915 DEEGFVHIT
+1915 DEEGFAHIT

-1950 SVDRELSLGL
+1950 SVDRELSLGF

-1965 SNPCTSLFSLAKTK
+1965 FNPCTYLFSLAKTE

-2042 DPSKSS
+2042 DSSKSS
-2048 LYGEGAYVLTI
+2048 VYGEGAYVLTI

-2174 NVLDVMNNGTK
+2174 HVLDVMDNGTK

-2243 VSGCFIPLNR
+2243 VSGCFIPLNK
-2253 DLAYLFGAVLGDGTI
+2253 DLAYFFGAILGDGTI

-2283 SEIERIVKGLGFEPR
+2283 EEIEHIVKGLGFEPR

-2336 KLLRVPDVVFKSPSE
+2336 KLLRVPDVIFKSPSE

-2370 GNATSCGLCFCTSS
+2370 GNVSSCGLCFCTSS
-2384 QVFAKQCA
+2384 QVFAQQCA
-2392 MLCRSLGMMCLV
+2392 MLCRSLGMMCRV

-2412 NRTYYKVRIRAS
+2412 NRTYYKVRIRS
-2424 SIRQFV
+2424 SSVRQFV

-2436 CVHKQNTLMEW
+2436 CAHKQNTLMEW

-2568 GDKAQ
+2568 GDRAQ

>member
-17 HWCPEVEQR
+17 HWCPEVEPR

-71 GFSFSFDGKTGYYV
+71 GFSFSFDGLTGYYV

-172 TLGDATTFQHVP
+172 TLGEATTFQHVP

-196 DTLVT
+196 HELVMMGDMST
-201 TDQGHEKIS
+201 KRIC
-210 EISVGTLVDTSE
+210 EIEVGDMVCTHD
-222 GFKEVTA
+222 GPRKVTA
-229 TYDNGIREVLEVSLD
+229 VYNNGIRECYRLVWNDGSTTIATGNHKFLFHDKDTGEEVWRSVDEVSSLYQK
-244 GNLIECTPDHLLA
+244 GPRSSLNAVRITPE
-257 VNTVLGPSYMRA
+257 G
-269 DELLPCA
+269 
-276 SGYRGTGEIRE
+276 
-287 LRSTKSVRRE
+287 
-297 VFQDFHLMYYLLG
+297 
-310 LAWADGWMNH
+310 
-320 EKNSLSFHSSVKEQ
+320 
-334 EFFTDFAKRF
+334 KR
-344 GTASVRVRKD
+344 
-354 LRKSPSGSMVR
+354 
-365 GIDLTLISPH
+365 
-375 LEEFFIQHGYT
+375 
-386 CNKPSRVYKDI
+386 
-397 PDNYFSDFLRGLYD
+397 SDFLLCEV
-411 GDGSSNHHTMVFMC
+411 S
-425 HEALK
+425 K
-430 DVLVN
+430 
-435 DIHRLFGILPTKSY
+435 
-449 FRHNVWS
+449 FRTCN
-456 VSYGHS
+456 
-462 SSFLLWK
+462 
-469 SLYSTSSA
+469 
-477 FMQRKRD
+477 
-484 NAVCGKK
+484 
-491 RFLRVKDSSGVERV
+491 
-505 FHSVSEAAKFYHVC
+505 
-519 VSSLSHV
+519 
-526 AVGDRCHHKGICAS
+526 
-540 YDTDFQ
+540 
-546 SLLEIPEDIRCV
+546 
-558 VKPVGNRHVYDLQV
+558 VYDIQV
-572 KDVHNFRLANGII
+572 EEVHCFVMANGII

-685 IRTPTGAMK
+685 VRTPTGAMK

-706 HGSKASPEVKDFLS
+706 HGSKASPEVKEFLS

-739 IKAAEDSD
+739 IKAAEDAD

-774 GFVSIKDVQSDDMIW
+774 GFVSIKDVQSEDMIW

-797 LWNHSHEVDEFYRVI
+797 LWNHSHEVDEFYRVT
-812 LKNGMTLEGTGH
+812 LKNGMILEGTGH
-824 HPVLVRKSPLEKVE
+824 HPVLVRKSPLEKVA

-863 NHTNA
+863 NHTPA
-868 SLSCQDSWR
+868 SISCKDSWR
-877 SSLARTMGYFYGHG
+877 SSLARIMGYFYGKG
-891 RMTDG
+891 KMTDG
-896 EMMSLIFDNPDLSYH
+896 ILMSLCFDNKDLAYH
-911 YAGWMKSLFGDE
+911 YYGWMKSLFGDK
-923 KVFPYDLGKGKVEY
+923 KVSRYDVDKGKVEY

-942 TLAKFLVEH
+942 TLTKFLSEH
-951 DVIPAFDEDY
+951 NVIPTVEEDH
-961 FWRLDPVS
+961 LGNLKVSPVS
-969 TYIEE
+969 TYTKV
-974 AYRISRMPDTF
+974 ADGLSRTPDTF
-985 RHFLVG
+985 RHFLAG
-991 YLDSAKTSVRAL
+991 YLDSAKTSVREL
-1003 WYRDIPDDWADGVTK
+1003 GYKEIPDDWEDGITK
-1018 DRVVFVIPSSCKDVI
+1018 DRVTFVIPSACKDVI
-1033 IPMFWASAIGC
+1033 IPMFWASAIDC
-1044 KVTDYTFK
+1044 KVTDHTFK
-1052 TRFWEDKVTRVEVSD
+1052 TWFGEGKVTRVEVSD

-1075 SLWNNQDVGLARF
+1075 SLWNNIDVGMARF
-1088 SCVELPKTFRLYSE
+1088 SCVELPKTFRLYAE
-1102 SRVQSVERVPT
+1102 SRVQSVEHVHA
-1113 KNTVYDIEV
+1113 NTVVYDIEV
-1122 EGVHEFVAGGIVT
+1122 EDVHEYVASGIVT
-1135 HNTGRLSC
+1135 HNTGRLS
-1143 LSHDALVHTRQG
+1143 
-1155 LVPIVD
+1155 
-1161 ITEEHDIEVSPN
+1161 
-1173 KFAKAK
+1173 
-1179 LVHTGE
+1179 
-1185 QDFVKIVMSSGKKIE
+1185 
-1200 CTTDHRFLCPSD
+1200 
-1212 EGFVWRYA
+1212 
-1220 RDLKVSDML
+1220 
-1229 CRTPVTF
+1229 
-1236 TGCDINFEMFVYGF
+1236 
-1250 FLGDGSYYSKES
+1250 
-1262 KNKCSLCMFFCEKDH
+1262 
-1277 DAMMYIHDG
+1277 
-1286 LVVRGIPH
+1286 
-1294 SMRPCK
+1294 
-1300 DSLWVIE
+1300 
-1307 LAKEGSRRLSEMFPV
+1307 
-1322 ENVKQSERRVDFSY
+1322 
-1336 IHSKVDAFSVLAGV
+1336 
-1350 YQAEG
+1350 
-1355 EKYIRPDDGKM
+1355 
-1366 NSALNV
+1366 
-1372 TSYALVQSL
+1372 
-1381 QRLADYVG
+1381 
-1389 IRTKIH
+1389 
-1395 TIKIDQVKHP
+1395 
-1405 THHKQW
+1405 
-1411 RLQFCVKSFRKY
+1411 
-1423 LDNSI
+1423 
-1428 PFRINTK
+1428 
-1435 KDVPKFLTDSLN
+1435 
-1447 SLPKDVWKVGEMA
+1447 
-1460 KFKALYHNKR
+1460 
-1470 YSLYSVMRLC
+1470 
-1480 EYSELP
+1480 
-1486 IEVFDYEQVVSIEPC
+1486 
-1501 GKKEAYTLAVDDPL
+1501 
-1515 HRYIAEGFIHHN
+1515 

-1555 GIKPIKQIKTGDL
+1555 GIKPIKQINTGDL

-1579 QLGSKTCSV
+1579 QLGSKTCGV

-1601 AEHLVLVSDTR
+1601 AEHLILVSDSR

-1639 DDRYSPSRIERIES
+1639 DDRYSPARIDRIES
-1653 VGEAVCYDLF
+1653 AGEAVCYDLF

-1694 TQEEIDKGKDIL
+1694 TQEEINQGKDIL

-1784 PDTEFLVLDRGW
+1784 PDTEFLVLDHGW

-1841 NVTDNHRMWIGTQD
+1841 NVTDNHRMWIGTPD
-1855 AGFRIVRA
+1855 VGFRIVRA
-1863 SELKSQGNPKQK
+1863 SELKSQGNPKQT

-1960 RSLEA
+1960 MSLEA
-1965 SNPCTSLFSLAKTK
+1965 SNPCTYLFSLAKTK

-2042 DPSKSS
+2042 SKPESS
-2048 LYGEGAYVLTI
+2048 VYGEGAYVLTI

-2077 KQKNIAEKH
+2077 KQKNLAEKH

-2129 KAKCLSGETLVQTSY
+2129 KAKCVAGDTILHTAEGHTIAIRDLVSVETRKNAVIGEPVELPEPKTRISTPDGWSPVTHWISNGKKDTLKLIIERQ
-2144 GVLTLRSLY
+2144 LTL
-2153 DGWKSG
+2153 
-2159 TYREDLKIATPSGMH
+2159 E
-2174 NVLDVMNNGTK
+2174 V
-2185 DVLCLNMSNGDT
+2185 
-2197 LEATPD
+2197 TPD
-2203 HLVRSGNKWVPVS
+2203 HLVGKYDPDASDGLSKKYKLVRAD
-2216 SLNEGDCIDADICL
+2216 SLSVGH
-2230 SEVKVYPQIPLSF
+2230 Y
-2243 VSGCFIPLNR
+2243 
-2253 DLAYLFGAVLGDGTI
+2253 VLWDYCPMRITDI
-2268 QKKNVYYFSEDEELL
+2268 QK
-2283 SEIERIVKGLGFEPR
+2283 G
-2298 RNLHRIGKNGKPFF
+2298 
-2312 RISCGASRC
+2312 
-2321 REIFVGAGLVGDTGH
+2321 
-2336 KLLRVPDVVFKSPSE
+2336 
-2351 CRFSFLQGIFDTDG
+2351 
-2365 TVSKL
+2365 
-2370 GNATSCGLCFCTSS
+2370 
-2384 QVFAKQCA
+2384 
-2392 MLCRSLGMMCLV
+2392 
-2404 SSDFNKTY
+2404 SSDVYDITVDN
-2412 NRTYYKVRIRAS
+2412 AS
-2424 SIRQFV
+2424 HTF
-2430 SLGGFK
+2430 
-2436 CVHKQNTLMEW
+2436 H
-2447 LDAGLC
+2447 
-2453 LKTYKKHYCIQS
+2453 
-2465 ISSGVREV
+2465 
-2473 FDVSVD
+2473 
-2479 SEEHAFL
+2479 
-2486 ANGLVVH
+2486 ANGVVVH

-2508 FNSSFP
+2508 FNNSFP
-2514 EMSLDECRQF
+2514 DMTLDECRQF

-2534 IEQGQAENVSYAREH
+2534 IEQGQAENVAYAREH

-2568 GDKAQ
+2568 GDRAQ
-2573 IAFAERTV
+2573 VAFAERTV

-2686 SEVLKKRTGHV
+2686 GEVLKKRTGHV
-2697 ETESS
+2697 ETKPS
-2702 DNESLDVE
+2702 DNDALDVE
-2710 ESDDPYFGLPPEACE
+2710 EYEDPYFGLPPEACE

>member
-17 HWCPEVEQR
+17 HWCPEVEPR

-172 TLGDATTFQHVP
+172 TLGEATTFQHVP
-184 AEDAYKYACLAE
+184 AEDAYKYACLADHE
-196 DTLVT
+196 LVMMGDMST
-201 TDQGHEKIS
+201 KRIC
-210 EISVGTLVDTSE
+210 EIEVGDMVCTPN
-222 GFKEVTA
+222 GPRKVTA
-229 TYDNGIREVLEVSLD
+229 VYNNGIRECYRLVWND
-244 GNLIECTPDHLLA
+244 GSTTIATGNHKFLFHDK
-257 VNTVLGPSYMRA
+257 
-269 DELLPCA
+269 
-276 SGYRGTGEIRE
+276 GTGEE
-287 LRSTKSVRRE
+287 VWRSVDE
-297 VFQDFHLMYYLLG
+297 
-310 LAWADGWMNH
+310 
-320 EKNSLSFHSSVKEQ
+320 
-334 EFFTDFAKRF
+334 
-344 GTASVRVRKD
+344 
-354 LRKSPSGSMVR
+354 
-365 GIDLTLISPH
+365 
-375 LEEFFIQHGYT
+375 
-386 CNKPSRVYKDI
+386 
-397 PDNYFSDFLRGLYD
+397 
-411 GDGSSNHHTMVFMC
+411 
-425 HEALK
+425 
-430 DVLVN
+430 
-435 DIHRLFGILPTKSY
+435 
-449 FRHNVWS
+449 
-456 VSYGHS
+456 
-462 SSFLLWK
+462 
-469 SLYSTSSA
+469 
-477 FMQRKRD
+477 
-484 NAVCGKK
+484 
-491 RFLRVKDSSGVERV
+491 
-505 FHSVSEAAKFYHVC
+505 
-519 VSSLSHV
+519 VSSLYQKGPRSSLN
-526 AVGDRCHHKGICAS
+526 AVRITPEGKRR
-540 YDTDFQ
+540 DF
-546 SLLEIPEDIRCV
+546 LLCEVSKFRTC
-558 VKPVGNRHVYDLQV
+558 NVYDIQV
-572 KDVHNFRLANGII
+572 EEVHCFVMANGII

-640 LCSSVETRIDE
+640 LCSSVEIRIEE

-685 IRTPTGAMK
+685 VRTPTGAMK

-739 IKAAEDSD
+739 IKAAEDAD

-774 GFVSIKDVQSDDMIW
+774 GFVSIKDVQSEDMIW

-797 LWNHSHEVDEFYRVI
+797 LWNHSHEVDEFYRVT

-824 HPVLVRKSPLEKVE
+824 HPVLVRKSPLEKVA

-850 GIQDLKPDEPVVI
+850 GIQDLKLDEPVVI
-863 NHTNA
+863 NHTHA
-868 SLSCQDSWR
+868 SLSCQDSWK
-877 SSLARTMGYFYGHG
+877 SSLARIMGYFYGRG

-896 EMMSLIFDNPDLSYH
+896 VLMSLCFDNKDLAYH
-911 YAGWMKSLFGDE
+911 YYGWMKSLFGDK
-923 KVFPYDLGKGKVEY
+923 KVSRYDVDKGKVEY

-942 TLAKFLVEH
+942 TLAKFLAEH
-951 DVIPAFDEDY
+951 EVIPTVEEDC
-961 FWRLDPVS
+961 LGNLKMNPVS
-969 TYIEE
+969 TYTKV
-974 AYRISRMPDTF
+974 ADRLSRMPDTF
-985 RHFLVG
+985 RHFLAG
-991 YLDSAKTSVRAL
+991 YLDSAKTSVREL
-1003 WYRDIPDDWADGVTK
+1003 GYKEIPENWDDGITT
-1018 DRVVFVIPSSCKDVI
+1018 DRVVFVIPSACKDVI
-1033 IPMFWASAIGC
+1033 IPMFWASAIDC
-1044 KVTDYTFK
+1044 KVTDHIFK
-1052 TRFWEDKVTRVEVSD
+1052 TWFGEGKVTRVEVSD

-1075 SLWNNQDVGLARF
+1075 SLWNNTDVGRARF
-1088 SCVELPKTFRLYSE
+1088 SCVKLPKTFRLYSE
-1102 SRVQSVERVPT
+1102 SLVQSVEHVHA
-1113 KNTVYDIEV
+1113 NTVVYDIEV
-1122 EGVHEFVAGGIVT
+1122 EDVHEYVAGGIVT
-1135 HNTGRLSC
+1135 HNTGRLS
-1143 LSHDALVHTRQG
+1143 
-1155 LVPIVD
+1155 
-1161 ITEEHDIEVSPN
+1161 
-1173 KFAKAK
+1173 
-1179 LVHTGE
+1179 
-1185 QDFVKIVMSSGKKIE
+1185 
-1200 CTTDHRFLCPSD
+1200 
-1212 EGFVWRYA
+1212 
-1220 RDLKVSDML
+1220 
-1229 CRTPVTF
+1229 
-1236 TGCDINFEMFVYGF
+1236 
-1250 FLGDGSYYSKES
+1250 
-1262 KNKCSLCMFFCEKDH
+1262 
-1277 DAMMYIHDG
+1277 
-1286 LVVRGIPH
+1286 
-1294 SMRPCK
+1294 
-1300 DSLWVIE
+1300 
-1307 LAKEGSRRLSEMFPV
+1307 
-1322 ENVKQSERRVDFSY
+1322 
-1336 IHSKVDAFSVLAGV
+1336 
-1350 YQAEG
+1350 
-1355 EKYIRPDDGKM
+1355 
-1366 NSALNV
+1366 
-1372 TSYALVQSL
+1372 
-1381 QRLADYVG
+1381 
-1389 IRTKIH
+1389 
-1395 TIKIDQVKHP
+1395 
-1405 THHKQW
+1405 
-1411 RLQFCVKSFRKY
+1411 
-1423 LDNSI
+1423 
-1428 PFRINTK
+1428 
-1435 KDVPKFLTDSLN
+1435 
-1447 SLPKDVWKVGEMA
+1447 
-1460 KFKALYHNKR
+1460 
-1470 YSLYSVMRLC
+1470 
-1480 EYSELP
+1480 
-1486 IEVFDYEQVVSIEPC
+1486 
-1501 GKKEAYTLAVDDPL
+1501 
-1515 HRYIAEGFIHHN
+1515 

-1541 VQCLEEDTSVITSE
+1541 VQ
-1555 GIKPIKQIKTGDL
+1555 
-1568 VWTGSEFAPCQ
+1568 
-1579 QLGSKTCSV
+1579 
-1588 LKISTDCGEVICS
+1588 
-1601 AEHLVLVSDTR
+1601 
-1612 HEIGEFRHAGDLKV
+1612 
-1626 GQFMK
+1626 
-1631 HVGKVLSS
+1631 
-1639 DDRYSPSRIERIES
+1639 
-1653 VGEAVCYDLF
+1653 
-1663 VPKFE
+1663 
-1668 RFVANGFIVHNS
+1668 S

-1694 TQEEIDKGKDIL
+1694 TQEEINQGKDIL

-1784 PDTEFLVLDRGW
+1784 PDTEFLVLDHGW

-1813 MDDEVRFTKAGE
+1813 MDDEVRFAKAGE

-1841 NVTDNHRMWIGTQD
+1841 NVTDNHRMWIGTPD

-1943 DFSSTEF
+1943 DFSSTKF
-1950 SVDRELSLGL
+1950 SVDRELSLGF

-1965 SNPCTSLFSLAKTK
+1965 FNPCTHLFSLAKTE

-2174 NVLDVMNNGTK
+2174 HVLDVMNNGTK

-2230 SEVKVYPQIPLSF
+2230 SEVKVYPKIPLSF
-2243 VSGCFIPLNR
+2243 VSGCFIPLNK

-2268 QKKNVYYFSEDEELL
+2268 QQKNVYYFSEDEELL

-2336 KLLRVPDVVFKSPSE
+2336 KLLRVPDVIFKSPSE

-2370 GNATSCGLCFCTSS
+2370 GNTSSCGLCFCTSS
-2384 QVFAKQCA
+2384 QVFAQQCA

-2424 SIRQFV
+2424 SVRQFV

-2568 GDKAQ
+2568 GDRAQ
-2573 IAFAERTV
+2573 VAFAERTV

-2679 TPEWEES
+2679 IPEWEES

-2702 DNESLDVE
+2702 DDESLNVE

>member
-17 HWCPEVEQR
+17 HWCPEVEPR

-40 IEELKKLDVEHKF
+40 IEELKNLDVEHKF

-172 TLGDATTFQHVP
+172 TLGEATTFQHVP

-201 TDQGHEKIS
+201 TDQGQKKIS
-210 EISVGTLVDTSE
+210 EISVGTLVDTSD

-269 DELLPCA
+269 DELLPCS

-344 GTASVRVRKD
+344 GTASVRVRKA
-354 LRKSPSGSMVR
+354 LCKSPSGSMVR

-375 LEEFFIQHGYT
+375 LEEFFTQHGYT

-435 DIHRLFGILPTKSY
+435 DIHRIFGVLPTKSY

-526 AVGDRCHHKGICAS
+526 AVGDRCHHKGVCAS

-685 IRTPTGAMK
+685 VRTPTGAMK

-706 HGSKASPEVKDFLS
+706 HGSKASPEVKEFLS

-739 IKAAEDSD
+739 IKAAEDSE

-797 LWNHSHEVDEFYRVI
+797 LWNHSHEVDEFYRVT

-824 HPVLVRKSPLEKVE
+824 HPVLVRKSPLEKVAC
-838 YSGMTKDDVEWA
+838 SGMTKEDVEWA

-863 NHTNA
+863 NHSHA
-868 SLSCQDSWR
+868 SLSCKDSWR
-877 SSLARTMGYFYGHG
+877 SSLARIVGYFYGHG

-911 YAGWMKSLFGDE
+911 YEEWMKSLFGDK

-951 DVIPAFDEDY
+951 DVIPAFDEDC
-961 FWRLDPVS
+961 FWRLDRVS

-991 YLDSAKTSVRAL
+991 YLDSAKTSVRDL

-1044 KVTDYTFK
+1044 KVTDHTFK
-1052 TRFWEDKVTRVEVSD
+1052 IGFCEDKVTRVEVSD

-1075 SLWNNQDVGLARF
+1075 SLWNNQDVGLVRF
-1088 SCVELPKTFRLYSE
+1088 SCVELPKTFRLYAE
-1102 SRVQSVERVPT
+1102 SRVQSVERVHA
-1113 KNTVYDIEV
+1113 NTVVYDIEV
-1122 EGVHEFVAGGIVT
+1122 EDVHEYVAGGIVT
-1135 HNTGRLSC
+1135 HNTGRLS
-1143 LSHDALVHTRQG
+1143 
-1155 LVPIVD
+1155 
-1161 ITEEHDIEVSPN
+1161 
-1173 KFAKAK
+1173 
-1179 LVHTGE
+1179 
-1185 QDFVKIVMSSGKKIE
+1185 
-1200 CTTDHRFLCPSD
+1200 
-1212 EGFVWRYA
+1212 
-1220 RDLKVSDML
+1220 
-1229 CRTPVTF
+1229 
-1236 TGCDINFEMFVYGF
+1236 
-1250 FLGDGSYYSKES
+1250 
-1262 KNKCSLCMFFCEKDH
+1262 
-1277 DAMMYIHDG
+1277 
-1286 LVVRGIPH
+1286 
-1294 SMRPCK
+1294 
-1300 DSLWVIE
+1300 
-1307 LAKEGSRRLSEMFPV
+1307 
-1322 ENVKQSERRVDFSY
+1322 
-1336 IHSKVDAFSVLAGV
+1336 
-1350 YQAEG
+1350 
-1355 EKYIRPDDGKM
+1355 
-1366 NSALNV
+1366 
-1372 TSYALVQSL
+1372 
-1381 QRLADYVG
+1381 
-1389 IRTKIH
+1389 
-1395 TIKIDQVKHP
+1395 
-1405 THHKQW
+1405 
-1411 RLQFCVKSFRKY
+1411 
-1423 LDNSI
+1423 
-1428 PFRINTK
+1428 
-1435 KDVPKFLTDSLN
+1435 
-1447 SLPKDVWKVGEMA
+1447 
-1460 KFKALYHNKR
+1460 
-1470 YSLYSVMRLC
+1470 
-1480 EYSELP
+1480 
-1486 IEVFDYEQVVSIEPC
+1486 
-1501 GKKEAYTLAVDDPL
+1501 
-1515 HRYIAEGFIHHN
+1515 

-1555 GIKPIKQIKTGDL
+1555 GIKPIKQVKTGDL

-1579 QLGSKTCSV
+1579 QLGSRK
-1588 LKISTDCGEVICS
+1588 KICELICTYFGSITASLEHKFLTLNLDSFDIEFNILANVISQGLPVIRNVHDDGFTFRELIENEKFKDSMLFRPELSEEVVECLSEKFMDIRFDMVKS
-1601 AEHLVLVSDTR
+1601 AKYFWYPNMIPPEVTV
-1612 HEIGEFRHAGDLKV
+1612 
-1626 GQFMK
+1626 
-1631 HVGKVLSS
+1631 
-1639 DDRYSPSRIERIES
+1639 
-1653 VGEAVCYDLF
+1653 YDLY
-1663 VPKFE
+1663 VPGYE

-1694 TQEEIDKGKDIL
+1694 TQEEIDQGKDIL

-1813 MDDEVRFTKAGE
+1813 MDDEVRFAKAGE

-1863 SELKSQGNPKQK
+1863 SELKSQGSPKQK

-1950 SVDRELSLGL
+1950 SVDRELSLGF

-1965 SNPCTSLFSLAKTK
+1965 SNPCTYLFSLAKTE
-1979 YKDEPIFLQ
+1979 YKDEPIFLH

-2007 LGDGSKVSGKVV
+2007 LGDGSKVFGKVV

-2048 LYGEGAYVLTI
+2048 VYGEGAYVLTI

-2077 KQKNIAEKH
+2077 KKKNIAEKH

-2129 KAKCLSGETLVQTSY
+2129 KS
-2144 GVLTLRSLY
+2144 
-2153 DGWKSG
+2153 
-2159 TYREDLKIATPSGMH
+2159 KI
-2174 NVLDVMNNGTK
+2174 
-2185 DVLCLNMSNGDT
+2185 
-2197 LEATPD
+2197 
-2203 HLVRSGNKWVPVS
+2203 
-2216 SLNEGDCIDADICL
+2216 
-2230 SEVKVYPQIPLSF
+2230 
-2243 VSGCFIPLNR
+2243 
-2253 DLAYLFGAVLGDGTI
+2253 
-2268 QKKNVYYFSEDEELL
+2268 
-2283 SEIERIVKGLGFEPR
+2283 
-2298 RNLHRIGKNGKPFF
+2298 
-2312 RISCGASRC
+2312 
-2321 REIFVGAGLVGDTGH
+2321 
-2336 KLLRVPDVVFKSPSE
+2336 
-2351 CRFSFLQGIFDTDG
+2351 
-2365 TVSKL
+2365 
-2370 GNATSCGLCFCTSS
+2370 
-2384 QVFAKQCA
+2384 
-2392 MLCRSLGMMCLV
+2392 
-2404 SSDFNKTY
+2404 
-2412 NRTYYKVRIRAS
+2412 
-2424 SIRQFV
+2424 
-2430 SLGGFK
+2430 
-2436 CVHKQNTLMEW
+2436 
-2447 LDAGLC
+2447 
-2453 LKTYKKHYCIQS
+2453 
-2465 ISSGVREV
+2465 
-2473 FDVSVD
+2473 
-2479 SEEHAFL
+2479 
-2486 ANGLVVH
+2486 
-2493 NCASF
+2493 ASF

-2534 IEQGQAENVSYAREH
+2534 IEQGQAENVAYAREH

-2598 CRLWANVFKPYPD
+2598 CRLWVNVFKPYPD

-2686 SEVLKKRTGHV
+2686 GEVLKKRTGHV

>member
-184 AEDAYKYACLAE
+184 AEDAYKYACLDE

-425 HEALK
+425 HGALK

-685 IRTPTGAMK
+685 VRTPTGAMK

-863 NHTNA
+863 NHTPA
-868 SLSCQDSWR
+868 SISCQDSWK
-877 SSLARTMGYFYGHG
+877 SSLARIIGYFYGKG
-891 RMTDG
+891 KMTDG
-896 EMMSLIFDNPDLSYH
+896 VLMSLCFDNPDLAYH
-911 YAGWMKSLFGDE
+911 YYGWMKSLFGDK
-923 KVFPYDLGKGKVEY
+923 KVSRYDVDKGKVEY

-951 DVIPAFDEDY
+951 DVIPTVEEDR
-961 FWRLDPVS
+961 FGNLKVSPVS
-969 TYIEE
+969 TYTKV
-974 AYRISRMPDTF
+974 ADRLSRMPDTF
-985 RHFLVG
+985 RHFLAG
-991 YLDSAKTSVRAL
+991 YLDSTKTSVREL
-1003 WYRDIPDDWADGVTK
+1003 GYKEIPEDWDDGITK
-1018 DRVVFVIPSSCKDVI
+1018 DRVTFVIPSACKDVI
-1033 IPMFWASAIGC
+1033 IPMFWTSAIDC
-1044 KVTDYTFK
+1044 KVTDHTFK
-1052 TRFWEDKVTRVEVSD
+1052 TWFGEGKVTRVEVSD

-1088 SCVELPKTFRLYSE
+1088 SCVELPKTFRLYAE

-1122 EGVHEFVAGGIVT
+1122 EDVHEFVAGGIVT

-1236 TGCDINFEMFVYGF
+1236 KGCDINFEMFLYGF

-1262 KNKCSLCMFFCEKDH
+1262 KNKYSLRMFFCEKDH

-1307 LAKEGSRRLSEMFPV
+1307 FAKEGSRRLSEMFPV

-1366 NSALNV
+1366 HSALNV

-1389 IRTKIH
+1389 IRTTIH
-1395 TIKIDQVKHP
+1395 TIKIDHVKHP

-1447 SLPKDVWKVGEMA
+1447 NLPKDVWKVGERA

-1541 VQCLEEDTSVITSE
+1541 VQ
-1555 GIKPIKQIKTGDL
+1555 
-1568 VWTGSEFAPCQ
+1568 
-1579 QLGSKTCSV
+1579 
-1588 LKISTDCGEVICS
+1588 
-1601 AEHLVLVSDTR
+1601 
-1612 HEIGEFRHAGDLKV
+1612 
-1626 GQFMK
+1626 
-1631 HVGKVLSS
+1631 
-1639 DDRYSPSRIERIES
+1639 
-1653 VGEAVCYDLF
+1653 
-1663 VPKFE
+1663 
-1668 RFVANGFIVHNS
+1668 S

-1694 TQEEIDKGKDIL
+1694 TQEEINQGKDIL

-1813 MDDEVRFTKAGE
+1813 MDDEVRFAKAGE

-1841 NVTDNHRMWIGTQD
+1841 NVTDNHRMWIGTPD
-1855 AGFRIVRA
+1855 EGFRIVRA
-1863 SELKSQGNPKQK
+1863 SELKSQGSPKQK

-1965 SNPCTSLFSLAKTK
+1965 FNPCTSLFSLAKTK

-2007 LGDGSKVSGKVV
+2007 LGDGSKVTGKVV

-2048 LYGEGAYVLTI
+2048 VYGEGAYVLTI

-2129 KAKCLSGETLVQTSY
+2129 KAKCVAGDTILHTAEDHTIAIRDLVSVETLKNAVIGEPVELPEPKTRISTPDGWSPVTHWISNGKKDTLKLIIERQ
-2144 GVLTLRSLY
+2144 LTL
-2153 DGWKSG
+2153 
-2159 TYREDLKIATPSGMH
+2159 E
-2174 NVLDVMNNGTK
+2174 V
-2185 DVLCLNMSNGDT
+2185 
-2197 LEATPD
+2197 TPD
-2203 HLVRSGNKWVPVS
+2203 HLVGKYDPDASDDLSKKYKLVRAD
-2216 SLNEGDCIDADICL
+2216 SLSVGH
-2230 SEVKVYPQIPLSF
+2230 Y
-2243 VSGCFIPLNR
+2243 
-2253 DLAYLFGAVLGDGTI
+2253 VLWDYCPMRITDI
-2268 QKKNVYYFSEDEELL
+2268 QK
-2283 SEIERIVKGLGFEPR
+2283 G
-2298 RNLHRIGKNGKPFF
+2298 
-2312 RISCGASRC
+2312 
-2321 REIFVGAGLVGDTGH
+2321 
-2336 KLLRVPDVVFKSPSE
+2336 
-2351 CRFSFLQGIFDTDG
+2351 
-2365 TVSKL
+2365 
-2370 GNATSCGLCFCTSS
+2370 
-2384 QVFAKQCA
+2384 
-2392 MLCRSLGMMCLV
+2392 
-2404 SSDFNKTY
+2404 SSDVYDITVDN
-2412 NRTYYKVRIRAS
+2412 AS
-2424 SIRQFV
+2424 HTF
-2430 SLGGFK
+2430 
-2436 CVHKQNTLMEW
+2436 H
-2447 LDAGLC
+2447 
-2453 LKTYKKHYCIQS
+2453 
-2465 ISSGVREV
+2465 
-2473 FDVSVD
+2473 
-2479 SEEHAFL
+2479 
-2486 ANGLVVH
+2486 ANGVVVH

-2508 FNSSFP
+2508 FNNSFP
-2514 EMSLDECRQF
+2514 DMTLDECRQF

-2534 IEQGQAENVSYAREH
+2534 IEQGQAENVAYAREH

-2568 GDKAQ
+2568 GDRAQ

-2679 TPEWEES
+2679 IPEWEES

>member
-17 HWCPEVEQR
+17 HWCPEVEPR

-184 AEDAYKYACLAE
+184 AEDAYKYACLDE
-196 DTLVT
+196 HELVMMGDRST
-201 TDQGHEKIS
+201 KRICEV
-210 EISVGTLVDTSE
+210 EVGDMVCTPK
-222 GFKEVTA
+222 GPRKVTA
-229 TYDNGIREVLEVSLD
+229 VYNNGIRECYSLVWND
-244 GNLIECTPDHLLA
+244 GSATTATGNHRFLFHDK
-257 VNTVLGPSYMRA
+257 
-269 DELLPCA
+269 D
-276 SGYRGTGEIRE
+276 TGEE
-287 LRSTKSVRRE
+287 VWRSVDE
-297 VFQDFHLMYYLLG
+297 VY
-310 LAWADGWMNH
+310 
-320 EKNSLSFHSSVKEQ
+320 SLYQKDHRSS
-334 EFFTDFAKRF
+334 
-344 GTASVRVRKD
+344 
-354 LRKSPSGSMVR
+354 
-365 GIDLTLISPH
+365 
-375 LEEFFIQHGYT
+375 LEAAQITPKGKH
-386 CNKPSRVYKDI
+386 
-397 PDNYFSDFLRGLYD
+397 SDFLLCEV
-411 GDGSSNHHTMVFMC
+411 S
-425 HEALK
+425 K
-430 DVLVN
+430 
-435 DIHRLFGILPTKSY
+435 
-449 FRHNVWS
+449 FR
-456 VSYGHS
+456 
-462 SSFLLWK
+462 
-469 SLYSTSSA
+469 
-477 FMQRKRD
+477 
-484 NAVCGKK
+484 
-491 RFLRVKDSSGVERV
+491 
-505 FHSVSEAAKFYHVC
+505 
-519 VSSLSHV
+519 
-526 AVGDRCHHKGICAS
+526 
-540 YDTDFQ
+540 
-546 SLLEIPEDIRCV
+546 PCV
-558 VKPVGNRHVYDLQV
+558 VYDIQV
-572 KDVHNFRLANGII
+572 EEVHCFVMANGII

-640 LCSSVETRIDE
+640 LCSSVEIRIDE

-685 IRTPTGAMK
+685 VRTPTGAMK

-797 LWNHSHEVDEFYRVI
+797 LWNHSHEVAEFYRVT

-863 NHTNA
+863 NHANA
-868 SLSCQDSWR
+868 SLSCQDSWK
-877 SSLARTMGYFYGHG
+877 SSLARIMGYFYGKG
-891 RMTDG
+891 KMTDG
-896 EMMSLIFDNPDLSYH
+896 ILMSLCFDNPDLVYH
-911 YAGWMKSLFGDE
+911 YAGWMKSLFGDK
-923 KVFPYDLGKGKVEY
+923 KVSRYDVDKGKVEY

-951 DVIPAFDEDY
+951 DVTPTVEEDP
-961 FWRLDPVS
+961 LGNLKVSPVS
-969 TYIEE
+969 TYTKV
-974 AYRISRMPDTF
+974 ADRLSRMPDTF
-985 RHFLVG
+985 RSFLAG
-991 YLDSAKTSVRAL
+991 YLDSAKTSAREL
-1003 WYRDIPDDWADGVTK
+1003 GYKEIPEDWDDGVTK
-1018 DRVVFVIPSSCKDVI
+1018 DRVIFVIPSACKDVI
-1033 IPMFWASAIGC
+1033 IPMFWASAIDC
-1044 KVTDYTFK
+1044 KVTDHTFK
-1052 TRFWEDKVTRVEVSD
+1052 TWFGEGKVTRVEVSD
-1067 PYSLSNLL
+1067 PCSLSNLL

-1088 SCVELPKTFRLYSE
+1088 SCVELPKTFRLYAE
-1102 SRVQSVERVPT
+1102 SRVQSVERVHA
-1113 KNTVYDIEV
+1113 NTVVYDIEV
-1122 EGVHEFVAGGIVT
+1122 EDVHEFVAGGIVT

-1262 KNKCSLCMFFCEKDH
+1262 KNKYSLRMFFCEKDH

-1435 KDVPKFLTDSLN
+1435 KDVPKFLIGSLN
-1447 SLPKDVWKVGEMA
+1447 NLPKDVWKVGERA

-1541 VQCLEEDTSVITSE
+1541 VQ
-1555 GIKPIKQIKTGDL
+1555 
-1568 VWTGSEFAPCQ
+1568 
-1579 QLGSKTCSV
+1579 
-1588 LKISTDCGEVICS
+1588 
-1601 AEHLVLVSDTR
+1601 
-1612 HEIGEFRHAGDLKV
+1612 
-1626 GQFMK
+1626 
-1631 HVGKVLSS
+1631 
-1639 DDRYSPSRIERIES
+1639 
-1653 VGEAVCYDLF
+1653 
-1663 VPKFE
+1663 
-1668 RFVANGFIVHNS
+1668 S

-1694 TQEEIDKGKDIL
+1694 TQEEINQGKDIL

-1965 SNPCTSLFSLAKTK
+1965 FNPCTSLFSLAKTK

-2129 KAKCLSGETLVQTSY
+2129 KS
-2144 GVLTLRSLY
+2144 
-2153 DGWKSG
+2153 
-2159 TYREDLKIATPSGMH
+2159 KI
-2174 NVLDVMNNGTK
+2174 
-2185 DVLCLNMSNGDT
+2185 
-2197 LEATPD
+2197 
-2203 HLVRSGNKWVPVS
+2203 
-2216 SLNEGDCIDADICL
+2216 
-2230 SEVKVYPQIPLSF
+2230 
-2243 VSGCFIPLNR
+2243 
-2253 DLAYLFGAVLGDGTI
+2253 
-2268 QKKNVYYFSEDEELL
+2268 
-2283 SEIERIVKGLGFEPR
+2283 
-2298 RNLHRIGKNGKPFF
+2298 
-2312 RISCGASRC
+2312 
-2321 REIFVGAGLVGDTGH
+2321 
-2336 KLLRVPDVVFKSPSE
+2336 
-2351 CRFSFLQGIFDTDG
+2351 
-2365 TVSKL
+2365 
-2370 GNATSCGLCFCTSS
+2370 
-2384 QVFAKQCA
+2384 
-2392 MLCRSLGMMCLV
+2392 
-2404 SSDFNKTY
+2404 
-2412 NRTYYKVRIRAS
+2412 
-2424 SIRQFV
+2424 
-2430 SLGGFK
+2430 
-2436 CVHKQNTLMEW
+2436 
-2447 LDAGLC
+2447 
-2453 LKTYKKHYCIQS
+2453 
-2465 ISSGVREV
+2465 
-2473 FDVSVD
+2473 
-2479 SEEHAFL
+2479 
-2486 ANGLVVH
+2486 
-2493 NCASF
+2493 ASF

-2679 TPEWEES
+2679 IPEWEES

>member
-17 HWCPEVEQR
+17 HWCPEVEPR

-184 AEDAYKYACLAE
+184 AEDAYKYAC
-196 DTLVT
+196 
-201 TDQGHEKIS
+201 
-210 EISVGTLVDTSE
+210 
-222 GFKEVTA
+222 
-229 TYDNGIREVLEVSLD
+229 
-244 GNLIECTPDHLLA
+244 
-257 VNTVLGPSYMRA
+257 
-269 DELLPCA
+269 
-276 SGYRGTGEIRE
+276 
-287 LRSTKSVRRE
+287 
-297 VFQDFHLMYYLLG
+297 
-310 LAWADGWMNH
+310 
-320 EKNSLSFHSSVKEQ
+320 
-334 EFFTDFAKRF
+334 
-344 GTASVRVRKD
+344 
-354 LRKSPSGSMVR
+354 
-365 GIDLTLISPH
+365 
-375 LEEFFIQHGYT
+375 
-386 CNKPSRVYKDI
+386 
-397 PDNYFSDFLRGLYD
+397 
-411 GDGSSNHHTMVFMC
+411 
-425 HEALK
+425 
-430 DVLVN
+430 
-435 DIHRLFGILPTKSY
+435 
-449 FRHNVWS
+449 
-456 VSYGHS
+456 
-462 SSFLLWK
+462 
-469 SLYSTSSA
+469 
-477 FMQRKRD
+477 
-484 NAVCGKK
+484 
-491 RFLRVKDSSGVERV
+491 
-505 FHSVSEAAKFYHVC
+505 
-519 VSSLSHV
+519 
-526 AVGDRCHHKGICAS
+526 
-540 YDTDFQ
+540 
-546 SLLEIPEDIRCV
+546 
-558 VKPVGNRHVYDLQV
+558 
-572 KDVHNFRLANGII
+572 
-585 SHNCTD
+585 TD

-685 IRTPTGAMK
+685 VRTPTGAMK

-766 NTVLTKSR
+766 NTVLTKSH

-797 LWNHSHEVDEFYRVI
+797 LWNHSHEVAEFYRVT

-868 SLSCQDSWR
+868 SLSCQDSWK
-877 SSLARTMGYFYGHG
+877 SSLARIMGYFYGHG

-911 YAGWMKSLFGDE
+911 YEEWMKSLFGDK
-923 KVFPYDLGKGKVEY
+923 KVFQYDLGNGKVEY

-951 DVIPAFDEDY
+951 DVIPAFDEDC
-961 FWRLDPVS
+961 FWRLDPMS
-969 TYIEE
+969 TCIEE

-991 YLDSAKTSVRAL
+991 YLDSAKTSVRDL

-1044 KVTDYTFK
+1044 KVTDHTFK
-1052 TRFWEDKVTRVEVSD
+1052 IGFCEDKVTRVEVSD

-1088 SCVELPKTFRLYSE
+1088 SCVELPKTFRLYAE
-1102 SRVQSVERVPT
+1102 SRVQSVEHVHA
-1113 KNTVYDIEV
+1113 NTVVYDIEV
-1122 EGVHEFVAGGIVT
+1122 EDVHEFVAGGIVT

-1236 TGCDINFEMFVYGF
+1236 KGCDINFEMFLYGF

-1262 KNKCSLCMFFCEKDH
+1262 KNKYSLRMFFCEKDH

-1307 LAKEGSRRLSEMFPV
+1307 LAKGGSRRLSEMFPV

-1355 EKYIRPDDGKM
+1355 EKYIRSDDGKM
-1366 NSALNV
+1366 HSALNV

-1389 IRTKIH
+1389 IRTTIH
-1395 TIKIDQVKHP
+1395 TIKIDHVKHP

-1447 SLPKDVWKVGEMA
+1447 NLPKDVWKVGERA

-1541 VQCLEEDTSVITSE
+1541 VQ
-1555 GIKPIKQIKTGDL
+1555 
-1568 VWTGSEFAPCQ
+1568 
-1579 QLGSKTCSV
+1579 
-1588 LKISTDCGEVICS
+1588 
-1601 AEHLVLVSDTR
+1601 
-1612 HEIGEFRHAGDLKV
+1612 
-1626 GQFMK
+1626 
-1631 HVGKVLSS
+1631 
-1639 DDRYSPSRIERIES
+1639 
-1653 VGEAVCYDLF
+1653 
-1663 VPKFE
+1663 
-1668 RFVANGFIVHNS
+1668 S

-1694 TQEEIDKGKDIL
+1694 TQEEINQGKDIL

-1863 SELKSQGNPKQK
+1863 SELKSQGSPKQK

-1965 SNPCTSLFSLAKTK
+1965 FNPCTSLFSLAKTK

-2129 KAKCLSGETLVQTSY
+2129 KAKCVAGDTILHTAEDHTIAIRDLVSVETLKNAVIGEPVELPEPKTRISTPDGWSPVTHWISNGKKDTLKLIIERQ
-2144 GVLTLRSLY
+2144 LTL
-2153 DGWKSG
+2153 
-2159 TYREDLKIATPSGMH
+2159 E
-2174 NVLDVMNNGTK
+2174 V
-2185 DVLCLNMSNGDT
+2185 
-2197 LEATPD
+2197 TPD
-2203 HLVRSGNKWVPVS
+2203 HLVGKYDPDASDDLSKKYKLVRAD
-2216 SLNEGDCIDADICL
+2216 SLSVGH
-2230 SEVKVYPQIPLSF
+2230 Y
-2243 VSGCFIPLNR
+2243 
-2253 DLAYLFGAVLGDGTI
+2253 VLWDYCPMRITDI
-2268 QKKNVYYFSEDEELL
+2268 QK
-2283 SEIERIVKGLGFEPR
+2283 G
-2298 RNLHRIGKNGKPFF
+2298 
-2312 RISCGASRC
+2312 
-2321 REIFVGAGLVGDTGH
+2321 
-2336 KLLRVPDVVFKSPSE
+2336 
-2351 CRFSFLQGIFDTDG
+2351 
-2365 TVSKL
+2365 
-2370 GNATSCGLCFCTSS
+2370 
-2384 QVFAKQCA
+2384 
-2392 MLCRSLGMMCLV
+2392 
-2404 SSDFNKTY
+2404 SSDVYDITVDN
-2412 NRTYYKVRIRAS
+2412 AS
-2424 SIRQFV
+2424 HTF
-2430 SLGGFK
+2430 
-2436 CVHKQNTLMEW
+2436 H
-2447 LDAGLC
+2447 
-2453 LKTYKKHYCIQS
+2453 
-2465 ISSGVREV
+2465 
-2473 FDVSVD
+2473 
-2479 SEEHAFL
+2479 
-2486 ANGLVVH
+2486 ANGVVVH

-2568 GDKAQ
+2568 GDRAQ
-2573 IAFAERTV
+2573 VAFAERTV

-2679 TPEWEES
+2679 IPEWEES

>member
-17 HWCPEVEQR
+17 HWCPEVEPR

-71 GFSFSFDGKTGYYV
+71 GFSFSFDGLTGYYV

-196 DTLVT
+196 DELVMMGNMST
-201 TDQGHEKIS
+201 KRIC
-210 EISVGTLVDTSE
+210 EIEVGDMVCTPN
-222 GFKEVTA
+222 GPRKVTA
-229 TYDNGIREVLEVSLD
+229 VYNNGIRECYRLVWNDGSATIATGNHKFLFHDKDTGEEVWRSVDEVSSLYQK
-244 GNLIECTPDHLLA
+244 GPRSSLNAVRITPKGKH
-257 VNTVLGPSYMRA
+257 
-269 DELLPCA
+269 
-276 SGYRGTGEIRE
+276 
-287 LRSTKSVRRE
+287 
-297 VFQDFHLMYYLLG
+297 
-310 LAWADGWMNH
+310 
-320 EKNSLSFHSSVKEQ
+320 
-334 EFFTDFAKRF
+334 
-344 GTASVRVRKD
+344 
-354 LRKSPSGSMVR
+354 
-365 GIDLTLISPH
+365 
-375 LEEFFIQHGYT
+375 
-386 CNKPSRVYKDI
+386 
-397 PDNYFSDFLRGLYD
+397 SDFLLCEV
-411 GDGSSNHHTMVFMC
+411 S
-425 HEALK
+425 K
-430 DVLVN
+430 
-435 DIHRLFGILPTKSY
+435 
-449 FRHNVWS
+449 FRTCN
-456 VSYGHS
+456 
-462 SSFLLWK
+462 
-469 SLYSTSSA
+469 
-477 FMQRKRD
+477 
-484 NAVCGKK
+484 
-491 RFLRVKDSSGVERV
+491 
-505 FHSVSEAAKFYHVC
+505 
-519 VSSLSHV
+519 
-526 AVGDRCHHKGICAS
+526 
-540 YDTDFQ
+540 
-546 SLLEIPEDIRCV
+546 
-558 VKPVGNRHVYDLQV
+558 VYDIQV
-572 KDVHNFRLANGII
+572 EEVHCFVMANGAV

-685 IRTPTGAMK
+685 VRTPTGAMK

-706 HGSKASPEVKDFLS
+706 HGSKASPEVKEFLS

-739 IKAAEDSD
+739 IKAAEDSE

-774 GFVSIKDVQSDDMIW
+774 GFVSIKDVQSGDMIW

-797 LWNHSHEVDEFYRVI
+797 LWNHSHEVDEFYRVT

-824 HPVLVRKSPLEKVE
+824 HPVLVRKSPLEKVAC
-838 YSGMTKDDVEWA
+838 SGMTKDDVEWA

-863 NHTNA
+863 NHTHA
-868 SLSCQDSWR
+868 SLSCQDSWK
-877 SSLARTMGYFYGHG
+877 SSLARIVGYFYGKG
-891 RMTDG
+891 KMTDG
-896 EMMSLIFDNPDLSYH
+896 VLMSLCFDNKDLAYH
-911 YAGWMKSLFGDE
+911 YYGWMKSLFGDK
-923 KVFPYDLGKGKVEY
+923 KVSRYDVDKGKVEY

-942 TLAKFLVEH
+942 TLTKFLSEH
-951 DVIPAFDEDY
+951 DVIPTVEEDH
-961 FWRLDPVS
+961 FGNLKVSPVS
-969 TYIEE
+969 TYTKV
-974 AYRISRMPDTF
+974 ADRLSQMPDTF
-985 RHFLVG
+985 RHFLAG
-991 YLDSAKTSVRAL
+991 YLDSAKTSVREL
-1003 WYRDIPDDWADGVTK
+1003 GYKEIPDDWEDGVTK
-1018 DRVVFVIPSSCKDVI
+1018 DRVTFVIPSACKDVI
-1033 IPMFWASAIGC
+1033 IPMFWASAIDC
-1044 KVTDYTFK
+1044 KVTDHTFK
-1052 TRFWEDKVTRVEVSD
+1052 TWFGEGKVTRVEVSD

-1075 SLWNNQDVGLARF
+1075 SLWNNIDVGLARF
-1088 SCVELPKTFRLYSE
+1088 SCVELPKTFRLYAE
-1102 SRVQSVERVPT
+1102 SRVQSVERVHA
-1113 KNTVYDIEV
+1113 KSTVYDIEV
-1122 EGVHEFVAGGIVT
+1122 EDVHEYVAGGIVT
-1135 HNTGRLSC
+1135 HNTGRLS
-1143 LSHDALVHTRQG
+1143 
-1155 LVPIVD
+1155 
-1161 ITEEHDIEVSPN
+1161 
-1173 KFAKAK
+1173 
-1179 LVHTGE
+1179 
-1185 QDFVKIVMSSGKKIE
+1185 
-1200 CTTDHRFLCPSD
+1200 
-1212 EGFVWRYA
+1212 
-1220 RDLKVSDML
+1220 
-1229 CRTPVTF
+1229 
-1236 TGCDINFEMFVYGF
+1236 
-1250 FLGDGSYYSKES
+1250 
-1262 KNKCSLCMFFCEKDH
+1262 
-1277 DAMMYIHDG
+1277 
-1286 LVVRGIPH
+1286 
-1294 SMRPCK
+1294 
-1300 DSLWVIE
+1300 
-1307 LAKEGSRRLSEMFPV
+1307 
-1322 ENVKQSERRVDFSY
+1322 
-1336 IHSKVDAFSVLAGV
+1336 
-1350 YQAEG
+1350 
-1355 EKYIRPDDGKM
+1355 
-1366 NSALNV
+1366 
-1372 TSYALVQSL
+1372 
-1381 QRLADYVG
+1381 
-1389 IRTKIH
+1389 
-1395 TIKIDQVKHP
+1395 
-1405 THHKQW
+1405 
-1411 RLQFCVKSFRKY
+1411 
-1423 LDNSI
+1423 
-1428 PFRINTK
+1428 
-1435 KDVPKFLTDSLN
+1435 
-1447 SLPKDVWKVGEMA
+1447 
-1460 KFKALYHNKR
+1460 
-1470 YSLYSVMRLC
+1470 
-1480 EYSELP
+1480 
-1486 IEVFDYEQVVSIEPC
+1486 
-1501 GKKEAYTLAVDDPL
+1501 
-1515 HRYIAEGFIHHN
+1515 

-1555 GIKPIKQIKTGDL
+1555 GIKPIKQVNTGDL

-1588 LKISTDCGEVICS
+1588 LKIYTDCGEVVCS
-1601 AEHLVLVSDTR
+1601 AEHLVLASDSR
-1612 HEIGEFRHAGDLKV
+1612 HGIGEFRHAGDLKV
-1626 GQFMK
+1626 GQFVK

-1639 DDRYSPSRIERIES
+1639 DEVQSKFSYGNVYNPKGGVPRKEIHVDKILYDFWFSLGFFLGDGNFLRDKSGRYRGIAISVGYQDVDNIPRIQAGFKEVGIDTCIRTLKKKECFDVASVYTKSQNLTDLFLDLDFGTNAFTKKVPSVVFRLGNKQRSLFLRGLFSSDGCCNTGVSYTSVSYTLVSEVRKLLWTFGISSRISQRKDTEAYTLYVHDKEKFFEYVGFEGERRKSNVRNKSEFRLDDDGYSPARIERIES

-1694 TQEEIDKGKDIL
+1694 TQEEIDQGKDIL

-1784 PDTEFLVLDRGW
+1784 PDTEFLVLDHGW

-1813 MDDEVRFTKAGE
+1813 MDDEVRFAKAGE

-1841 NVTDNHRMWIGTQD
+1841 NVTDNHRMWIGTPD
-1855 AGFRIVRA
+1855 VGFRIVRA
-1863 SELKSQGNPKQK
+1863 SELKSQGSPKQK

-1950 SVDRELSLGL
+1950 SVDRELSLGF

-1965 SNPCTSLFSLAKTK
+1965 FNPCTCLFSLAKTK

-2007 LGDGSKVSGKVV
+2007 LGDGSKVFGKVV

-2048 LYGEGAYVLTI
+2048 VYGEGAYVLTI

-2129 KAKCLSGETLVQTSY
+2129 KS
-2144 GVLTLRSLY
+2144 
-2153 DGWKSG
+2153 
-2159 TYREDLKIATPSGMH
+2159 KI
-2174 NVLDVMNNGTK
+2174 
-2185 DVLCLNMSNGDT
+2185 
-2197 LEATPD
+2197 
-2203 HLVRSGNKWVPVS
+2203 
-2216 SLNEGDCIDADICL
+2216 
-2230 SEVKVYPQIPLSF
+2230 
-2243 VSGCFIPLNR
+2243 
-2253 DLAYLFGAVLGDGTI
+2253 
-2268 QKKNVYYFSEDEELL
+2268 
-2283 SEIERIVKGLGFEPR
+2283 
-2298 RNLHRIGKNGKPFF
+2298 
-2312 RISCGASRC
+2312 
-2321 REIFVGAGLVGDTGH
+2321 
-2336 KLLRVPDVVFKSPSE
+2336 
-2351 CRFSFLQGIFDTDG
+2351 
-2365 TVSKL
+2365 
-2370 GNATSCGLCFCTSS
+2370 
-2384 QVFAKQCA
+2384 
-2392 MLCRSLGMMCLV
+2392 
-2404 SSDFNKTY
+2404 
-2412 NRTYYKVRIRAS
+2412 
-2424 SIRQFV
+2424 
-2430 SLGGFK
+2430 
-2436 CVHKQNTLMEW
+2436 
-2447 LDAGLC
+2447 
-2453 LKTYKKHYCIQS
+2453 
-2465 ISSGVREV
+2465 
-2473 FDVSVD
+2473 
-2479 SEEHAFL
+2479 
-2486 ANGLVVH
+2486 
-2493 NCASF
+2493 ASF

-2534 IEQGQAENVSYAREH
+2534 IEQGQAENVAYAREH

-2598 CRLWANVFKPYPD
+2598 CRLWVNVFKPYPD

-2702 DNESLDVE
+2702 DSESLDVE

>member
-1 MSIDSSSKAAL
+1 MRELVCGADNTSLKSMWYDEASRNDFETLFSYEVFMSIDSSSKAAL

-17 HWCPEVEQR
+17 HWCPEVEPR

-172 TLGDATTFQHVP
+172 TLGEATTFQHVP
-184 AEDAYKYACLAE
+184 AEDAYKYAC
-196 DTLVT
+196 
-201 TDQGHEKIS
+201 
-210 EISVGTLVDTSE
+210 
-222 GFKEVTA
+222 
-229 TYDNGIREVLEVSLD
+229 
-244 GNLIECTPDHLLA
+244 
-257 VNTVLGPSYMRA
+257 
-269 DELLPCA
+269 
-276 SGYRGTGEIRE
+276 
-287 LRSTKSVRRE
+287 
-297 VFQDFHLMYYLLG
+297 
-310 LAWADGWMNH
+310 
-320 EKNSLSFHSSVKEQ
+320 
-334 EFFTDFAKRF
+334 
-344 GTASVRVRKD
+344 
-354 LRKSPSGSMVR
+354 
-365 GIDLTLISPH
+365 
-375 LEEFFIQHGYT
+375 
-386 CNKPSRVYKDI
+386 
-397 PDNYFSDFLRGLYD
+397 
-411 GDGSSNHHTMVFMC
+411 
-425 HEALK
+425 
-430 DVLVN
+430 
-435 DIHRLFGILPTKSY
+435 
-449 FRHNVWS
+449 
-456 VSYGHS
+456 
-462 SSFLLWK
+462 
-469 SLYSTSSA
+469 
-477 FMQRKRD
+477 
-484 NAVCGKK
+484 
-491 RFLRVKDSSGVERV
+491 
-505 FHSVSEAAKFYHVC
+505 
-519 VSSLSHV
+519 
-526 AVGDRCHHKGICAS
+526 
-540 YDTDFQ
+540 
-546 SLLEIPEDIRCV
+546 
-558 VKPVGNRHVYDLQV
+558 
-572 KDVHNFRLANGII
+572 
-585 SHNCTD
+585 TD

-596 HLALISNQFYKE
+596 HLSLISNQFYKE

-685 IRTPTGAMK
+685 VRTPTGAMK

-739 IKAAEDSD
+739 IKAAEDAD

-797 LWNHSHEVDEFYRVI
+797 LWNHSHEVDEFYRVT

-824 HPVLVRKSPLEKVE
+824 HPVLVRKSPLEKMAC
-838 YSGMTKDDVEWA
+838 SGMTKDDVEWA

-863 NHTNA
+863 NHTHA
-868 SLSCQDSWR
+868 SLSCKDSWK
-877 SSLARTMGYFYGHG
+877 SSLARIVGYFYGKG
-891 RMTDG
+891 KMTDG
-896 EMMSLIFDNPDLSYH
+896 VLMSLCFDNKDLAYH
-911 YAGWMKSLFGDE
+911 YYVWMKSLFGDK
-923 KVFPYDLGKGKVEY
+923 KVSQYDVDKGKVEY

-942 TLAKFLVEH
+942 TLAKFLAEH
-951 DVIPAFDEDY
+951 EVIPTVEED
-961 FWRLDPVS
+961 RLGNLKVSPVS
-969 TYIEE
+969 TYTKV
-974 AYRISRMPDTF
+974 ADRLSRMPDTF
-985 RHFLVG
+985 RHFLAG
-991 YLDSAKTSVRAL
+991 YLDSAKTSVREL
-1003 WYRDIPDDWADGVTK
+1003 GYKEIPDDWEDGITT
-1018 DRVVFVIPSSCKDVI
+1018 DRVVFVIPSACKDVI
-1033 IPMFWASAIGC
+1033 IPMFWASAIAC
-1044 KVTDYTFK
+1044 KVTDHTFK
-1052 TRFWEDKVTRVEVSD
+1052 TWFGEGKVTRVEVSD

-1075 SLWNNQDVGLARF
+1075 NLWNNQDVGLARF
-1088 SCVELPKTFRLYSE
+1088 SCVELSETFRLYAE
-1102 SRVQSVERVPT
+1102 SMVQSVERVPAKT
-1113 KNTVYDIEV
+1113 TVYDIEV
-1122 EGVHEFVAGGIVT
+1122 EDVHEFVAGGIVT
-1135 HNTGRLSC
+1135 HNTGRLS
-1143 LSHDALVHTRQG
+1143 
-1155 LVPIVD
+1155 
-1161 ITEEHDIEVSPN
+1161 
-1173 KFAKAK
+1173 
-1179 LVHTGE
+1179 
-1185 QDFVKIVMSSGKKIE
+1185 
-1200 CTTDHRFLCPSD
+1200 
-1212 EGFVWRYA
+1212 
-1220 RDLKVSDML
+1220 
-1229 CRTPVTF
+1229 
-1236 TGCDINFEMFVYGF
+1236 
-1250 FLGDGSYYSKES
+1250 
-1262 KNKCSLCMFFCEKDH
+1262 
-1277 DAMMYIHDG
+1277 
-1286 LVVRGIPH
+1286 
-1294 SMRPCK
+1294 
-1300 DSLWVIE
+1300 
-1307 LAKEGSRRLSEMFPV
+1307 
-1322 ENVKQSERRVDFSY
+1322 
-1336 IHSKVDAFSVLAGV
+1336 
-1350 YQAEG
+1350 
-1355 EKYIRPDDGKM
+1355 
-1366 NSALNV
+1366 
-1372 TSYALVQSL
+1372 
-1381 QRLADYVG
+1381 
-1389 IRTKIH
+1389 
-1395 TIKIDQVKHP
+1395 
-1405 THHKQW
+1405 
-1411 RLQFCVKSFRKY
+1411 
-1423 LDNSI
+1423 
-1428 PFRINTK
+1428 
-1435 KDVPKFLTDSLN
+1435 
-1447 SLPKDVWKVGEMA
+1447 
-1460 KFKALYHNKR
+1460 
-1470 YSLYSVMRLC
+1470 
-1480 EYSELP
+1480 
-1486 IEVFDYEQVVSIEPC
+1486 
-1501 GKKEAYTLAVDDPL
+1501 
-1515 HRYIAEGFIHHN
+1515 

-1555 GIKPIKQIKTGDL
+1555 GIKPIKQVNTGDL

-1579 QLGSKTCSV
+1579 QLGSKTCDV
-1588 LKISTDCGEVICS
+1588 LKISTDCGEVVCS
-1601 AEHLVLVSDTR
+1601 AEHLVLASDTR
-1612 HEIGEFRHAGDLKV
+1612 HGIGEFRHAGDLKV

-1639 DDRYSPSRIERIES
+1639 DDVQSKFSYGNVYNPKGGVPRKEIHVDKILYDFWFSLGFFLGDGNFLRDKTGGYRGIAISVGHQDIDNIPRIQAGFKEVGIDTCIRTLKKKECFDVTSIYTKSQNLTDLFLDLDFGTNAFTKKVPSVVFRLGNKQRSLFLRGLFSSDGCCNTGVSYTSVSLTLVSGVRELLWTFGISSRISPRKDTEAYTLYVHDKEKFFEHVGFEGERRKSNVRNKSEFRLDDDGYSPSRIESIES

-1668 RFVANGFIVHNS
+1668 RFVANGFVVHNS

-1694 TQEEIDKGKDIL
+1694 TQEEINQGKDIL

-1784 PDTEFLVLDRGW
+1784 PDTEFLVLDHGW
-1796 MTADRITKGMK
+1796 MTADHITKGMK

-1832 EVYMHPTLF
+1832 EVYIHPTLF
-1841 NVTDNHRMWIGTQD
+1841 NVTDNHRMWIGTPD

-1915 DEEGFVHIT
+1915 DEDGFVHIT

-1965 SNPCTSLFSLAKTK
+1965 SNPCTYLFSLAKTE

-2048 LYGEGAYVLTI
+2048 VYGEGAYVLTI

-2129 KAKCLSGETLVQTSY
+2129 KAKCVAGDTILHTAEGHTIAIRDLVSVETLKNAVIGEPVELPEPKTRISTPDGWSPVTHWISNGKKDTLKLIIERQ
-2144 GVLTLRSLY
+2144 LTL
-2153 DGWKSG
+2153 
-2159 TYREDLKIATPSGMH
+2159 E
-2174 NVLDVMNNGTK
+2174 V
-2185 DVLCLNMSNGDT
+2185 
-2197 LEATPD
+2197 TPD
-2203 HLVRSGNKWVPVS
+2203 HLVGKYDPDASDDLSKKYKLVRAD
-2216 SLNEGDCIDADICL
+2216 SLSVGH
-2230 SEVKVYPQIPLSF
+2230 Y
-2243 VSGCFIPLNR
+2243 
-2253 DLAYLFGAVLGDGTI
+2253 VLWDYCPMRITDI
-2268 QKKNVYYFSEDEELL
+2268 QK
-2283 SEIERIVKGLGFEPR
+2283 G
-2298 RNLHRIGKNGKPFF
+2298 
-2312 RISCGASRC
+2312 
-2321 REIFVGAGLVGDTGH
+2321 
-2336 KLLRVPDVVFKSPSE
+2336 
-2351 CRFSFLQGIFDTDG
+2351 
-2365 TVSKL
+2365 
-2370 GNATSCGLCFCTSS
+2370 
-2384 QVFAKQCA
+2384 
-2392 MLCRSLGMMCLV
+2392 
-2404 SSDFNKTY
+2404 SSDVYDITVDN
-2412 NRTYYKVRIRAS
+2412 AS
-2424 SIRQFV
+2424 HTF
-2430 SLGGFK
+2430 
-2436 CVHKQNTLMEW
+2436 H
-2447 LDAGLC
+2447 
-2453 LKTYKKHYCIQS
+2453 
-2465 ISSGVREV
+2465 
-2473 FDVSVD
+2473 
-2479 SEEHAFL
+2479 
-2486 ANGLVVH
+2486 ANGVVVH

-2508 FNSSFP
+2508 FNNSFP
-2514 EMSLDECRQF
+2514 DMTLDECRQF

-2534 IEQGQAENVSYAREH
+2534 IEQGQAENVAYAREH

-2568 GDKAQ
+2568 GDRAQ
-2573 IAFAERTV
+2573 VAFAERTV

>member
-17 HWCPEVEQR
+17 HWCPEVEPR

-71 GFSFSFDGKTGYYV
+71 GFSFSFDGLTGYYV

-172 TLGDATTFQHVP
+172 TLGEATTFQHVP
-184 AEDAYKYACLAE
+184 AEDAYKYA
-196 DTLVT
+196 
-201 TDQGHEKIS
+201 
-210 EISVGTLVDTSE
+210 
-222 GFKEVTA
+222 
-229 TYDNGIREVLEVSLD
+229 
-244 GNLIECTPDHLLA
+244 
-257 VNTVLGPSYMRA
+257 
-269 DELLPCA
+269 
-276 SGYRGTGEIRE
+276 
-287 LRSTKSVRRE
+287 
-297 VFQDFHLMYYLLG
+297 
-310 LAWADGWMNH
+310 
-320 EKNSLSFHSSVKEQ
+320 
-334 EFFTDFAKRF
+334 
-344 GTASVRVRKD
+344 
-354 LRKSPSGSMVR
+354 
-365 GIDLTLISPH
+365 
-375 LEEFFIQHGYT
+375 
-386 CNKPSRVYKDI
+386 
-397 PDNYFSDFLRGLYD
+397 
-411 GDGSSNHHTMVFMC
+411 
-425 HEALK
+425 
-430 DVLVN
+430 
-435 DIHRLFGILPTKSY
+435 
-449 FRHNVWS
+449 
-456 VSYGHS
+456 
-462 SSFLLWK
+462 
-469 SLYSTSSA
+469 
-477 FMQRKRD
+477 
-484 NAVCGKK
+484 
-491 RFLRVKDSSGVERV
+491 
-505 FHSVSEAAKFYHVC
+505 
-519 VSSLSHV
+519 
-526 AVGDRCHHKGICAS
+526 
-540 YDTDFQ
+540 
-546 SLLEIPEDIRCV
+546 
-558 VKPVGNRHVYDLQV
+558 
-572 KDVHNFRLANGII
+572 
-585 SHNCTD
+585 CTD

-633 DLEYLKS
+633 DLGYLKS

-685 IRTPTGAMK
+685 VRTPTGAMK

-739 IKAAEDSD
+739 IKAAEDAD

-797 LWNHSHEVDEFYRVI
+797 LWNHSHEVDEFYRVT

-824 HPVLVRKSPLEKVE
+824 HPVLVRKAPLEKVA

-850 GIQDLKPDEPVVI
+850 GIQDLKLDEPVVI
-863 NHTNA
+863 NHTHA
-868 SLSCQDSWR
+868 SLSCQDSWK
-877 SSLARTMGYFYGHG
+877 SSLARIMGYFYGHG

-896 EMMSLIFDNPDLSYH
+896 EMMSLVFDNPDLSYH
-911 YAGWMKSLFGDE
+911 YAGWLKSLFGDK

-942 TLAKFLVEH
+942 TLANFLVEH
-951 DVIPAFDEDY
+951 DVIPAFDENC

-991 YLDSAKTSVRAL
+991 YLDSSKTSVRDL
-1003 WYRDIPDDWADGVTK
+1003 WYSEIPDDWTDGVTK

-1033 IPMFWASAIGC
+1033 IPMLWASAIGC
-1044 KVTDYTFK
+1044 KVTDHIFK
-1052 TRFWEDKVTRVEVSD
+1052 IGFCEDKVTRVEVSD

-1075 SLWNNQDVGLARF
+1075 NLWNNQDVGLARF
-1088 SCVELPKTFRLYSE
+1088 SCVELPNTFRLYTE
-1102 SRVQSVERVPT
+1102 SRVQSVEHVHA
-1113 KNTVYDIEV
+1113 NTVVYDIEV
-1122 EGVHEFVAGGIVT
+1122 EDVHEYIAGGIVT
-1135 HNTGRLSC
+1135 HNTGRLS
-1143 LSHDALVHTRQG
+1143 
-1155 LVPIVD
+1155 
-1161 ITEEHDIEVSPN
+1161 
-1173 KFAKAK
+1173 
-1179 LVHTGE
+1179 
-1185 QDFVKIVMSSGKKIE
+1185 
-1200 CTTDHRFLCPSD
+1200 
-1212 EGFVWRYA
+1212 
-1220 RDLKVSDML
+1220 
-1229 CRTPVTF
+1229 
-1236 TGCDINFEMFVYGF
+1236 
-1250 FLGDGSYYSKES
+1250 
-1262 KNKCSLCMFFCEKDH
+1262 
-1277 DAMMYIHDG
+1277 
-1286 LVVRGIPH
+1286 
-1294 SMRPCK
+1294 
-1300 DSLWVIE
+1300 
-1307 LAKEGSRRLSEMFPV
+1307 
-1322 ENVKQSERRVDFSY
+1322 
-1336 IHSKVDAFSVLAGV
+1336 
-1350 YQAEG
+1350 
-1355 EKYIRPDDGKM
+1355 
-1366 NSALNV
+1366 
-1372 TSYALVQSL
+1372 
-1381 QRLADYVG
+1381 
-1389 IRTKIH
+1389 
-1395 TIKIDQVKHP
+1395 
-1405 THHKQW
+1405 
-1411 RLQFCVKSFRKY
+1411 
-1423 LDNSI
+1423 
-1428 PFRINTK
+1428 
-1435 KDVPKFLTDSLN
+1435 
-1447 SLPKDVWKVGEMA
+1447 
-1460 KFKALYHNKR
+1460 
-1470 YSLYSVMRLC
+1470 
-1480 EYSELP
+1480 
-1486 IEVFDYEQVVSIEPC
+1486 
-1501 GKKEAYTLAVDDPL
+1501 
-1515 HRYIAEGFIHHN
+1515 

-1541 VQCLEEDTSVITSE
+1541 VQ
-1555 GIKPIKQIKTGDL
+1555 
-1568 VWTGSEFAPCQ
+1568 
-1579 QLGSKTCSV
+1579 
-1588 LKISTDCGEVICS
+1588 
-1601 AEHLVLVSDTR
+1601 
-1612 HEIGEFRHAGDLKV
+1612 
-1626 GQFMK
+1626 
-1631 HVGKVLSS
+1631 
-1639 DDRYSPSRIERIES
+1639 
-1653 VGEAVCYDLF
+1653 
-1663 VPKFE
+1663 
-1668 RFVANGFIVHNS
+1668 S

-1694 TQEEIDKGKDIL
+1694 TQEEINQGKDIL

-1740 DDDCYVVSI
+1740 DNDCYVVSI

-1784 PDTEFLVLDRGW
+1784 PDTEFLVLNHGW

-1841 NVTDNHRMWIGTQD
+1841 NVTDNHRMWIGTPD

-1943 DFSSTEF
+1943 DYSSTEF
-1950 SVDRELSLGL
+1950 SVDRELSLGF

-1965 SNPCTSLFSLAKTK
+1965 FNPCTYLFSLAKTE

-2042 DPSKSS
+2042 DSSKSS
-2048 LYGEGAYVLTI
+2048 VYGEGAYVLTI

-2174 NVLDVMNNGTK
+2174 HVLDVMNNGTK

-2243 VSGCFIPLNR
+2243 VSGCFIPLNK
-2253 DLAYLFGAVLGDGTI
+2253 DLAYFFGAVLGDGTI

-2283 SEIERIVKGLGFEPR
+2283 EEIERIVKGLGFEPR

-2336 KLLRVPDVVFKSPSE
+2336 KLLRVPDVIFKSPSE

-2370 GNATSCGLCFCTSS
+2370 GNVSSCGLCFCTSS
-2384 QVFAKQCA
+2384 QVFAQQCA

-2412 NRTYYKVRIRAS
+2412 NRTYYKVRIRS
-2424 SIRQFV
+2424 SSVRQFV

-2436 CVHKQNTLMEW
+2436 CAHKQNTLMEW

-2568 GDKAQ
+2568 GDRAQ
-2573 IAFAERTV
+2573 VAFAERTV

-2663 LGDLIP
+2663 LGDLMP

>member
-17 HWCPEVEQR
+17 HWCPEVEPR

-172 TLGDATTFQHVP
+172 TLGEATTFQHVP
-184 AEDAYKYACLAE
+184 AEDAYKYA
-196 DTLVT
+196 
-201 TDQGHEKIS
+201 
-210 EISVGTLVDTSE
+210 
-222 GFKEVTA
+222 
-229 TYDNGIREVLEVSLD
+229 
-244 GNLIECTPDHLLA
+244 
-257 VNTVLGPSYMRA
+257 
-269 DELLPCA
+269 
-276 SGYRGTGEIRE
+276 
-287 LRSTKSVRRE
+287 
-297 VFQDFHLMYYLLG
+297 
-310 LAWADGWMNH
+310 
-320 EKNSLSFHSSVKEQ
+320 
-334 EFFTDFAKRF
+334 
-344 GTASVRVRKD
+344 
-354 LRKSPSGSMVR
+354 
-365 GIDLTLISPH
+365 
-375 LEEFFIQHGYT
+375 
-386 CNKPSRVYKDI
+386 
-397 PDNYFSDFLRGLYD
+397 
-411 GDGSSNHHTMVFMC
+411 
-425 HEALK
+425 
-430 DVLVN
+430 
-435 DIHRLFGILPTKSY
+435 
-449 FRHNVWS
+449 
-456 VSYGHS
+456 
-462 SSFLLWK
+462 
-469 SLYSTSSA
+469 
-477 FMQRKRD
+477 
-484 NAVCGKK
+484 
-491 RFLRVKDSSGVERV
+491 
-505 FHSVSEAAKFYHVC
+505 
-519 VSSLSHV
+519 
-526 AVGDRCHHKGICAS
+526 
-540 YDTDFQ
+540 
-546 SLLEIPEDIRCV
+546 
-558 VKPVGNRHVYDLQV
+558 
-572 KDVHNFRLANGII
+572 
-585 SHNCTD
+585 CTD

-685 IRTPTGAMK
+685 VRTPTGAMK

-739 IKAAEDSD
+739 IKAAEDAD

-797 LWNHSHEVDEFYRVI
+797 LWNHSHEVDEFYRVT

-824 HPVLVRKSPLEKVE
+824 HPVLVRKSPLEKVA

-850 GIQDLKPDEPVVI
+850 GIQDLKLDEPVVI
-863 NHTNA
+863 NHTHA
-868 SLSCQDSWR
+868 SLSCSDPWK
-877 SSLARTMGYFYGHG
+877 SSLARIMGYFYGHG

-911 YAGWMKSLFGDE
+911 YAGWLKSLFGDK

-942 TLAKFLVEH
+942 TLANFLVEH
-951 DVIPAFDEDY
+951 DVIPAFDENC

-969 TYIEE
+969 TYIEK

-985 RHFLVG
+985 RHFLAG
-991 YLDSAKTSVRAL
+991 YLDSAKTSVRDL
-1003 WYRDIPDDWADGVTK
+1003 WYSEIPDDWTEGVTK

-1033 IPMFWASAIGC
+1033 IPMFWASAIAC
-1044 KVTDYTFK
+1044 KVTDHIFK
-1052 TRFWEDKVTRVEVSD
+1052 IGFCEDKVTRVEVSD

-1075 SLWNNQDVGLARF
+1075 NLWNNTDVGRARF
-1088 SCVELPKTFRLYSE
+1088 SCVKLPKTFRLYSE
-1102 SRVQSVERVPT
+1102 SMVQSVEHVHA
-1113 KNTVYDIEV
+1113 NTVVYDIEV
-1122 EGVHEFVAGGIVT
+1122 EDVHEYIAGGIVT
-1135 HNTGRLSC
+1135 HNTGRLS
-1143 LSHDALVHTRQG
+1143 
-1155 LVPIVD
+1155 
-1161 ITEEHDIEVSPN
+1161 
-1173 KFAKAK
+1173 
-1179 LVHTGE
+1179 
-1185 QDFVKIVMSSGKKIE
+1185 
-1200 CTTDHRFLCPSD
+1200 
-1212 EGFVWRYA
+1212 
-1220 RDLKVSDML
+1220 
-1229 CRTPVTF
+1229 
-1236 TGCDINFEMFVYGF
+1236 
-1250 FLGDGSYYSKES
+1250 
-1262 KNKCSLCMFFCEKDH
+1262 
-1277 DAMMYIHDG
+1277 
-1286 LVVRGIPH
+1286 
-1294 SMRPCK
+1294 
-1300 DSLWVIE
+1300 
-1307 LAKEGSRRLSEMFPV
+1307 
-1322 ENVKQSERRVDFSY
+1322 
-1336 IHSKVDAFSVLAGV
+1336 
-1350 YQAEG
+1350 
-1355 EKYIRPDDGKM
+1355 
-1366 NSALNV
+1366 
-1372 TSYALVQSL
+1372 
-1381 QRLADYVG
+1381 
-1389 IRTKIH
+1389 
-1395 TIKIDQVKHP
+1395 
-1405 THHKQW
+1405 
-1411 RLQFCVKSFRKY
+1411 
-1423 LDNSI
+1423 
-1428 PFRINTK
+1428 
-1435 KDVPKFLTDSLN
+1435 
-1447 SLPKDVWKVGEMA
+1447 
-1460 KFKALYHNKR
+1460 
-1470 YSLYSVMRLC
+1470 
-1480 EYSELP
+1480 
-1486 IEVFDYEQVVSIEPC
+1486 
-1501 GKKEAYTLAVDDPL
+1501 
-1515 HRYIAEGFIHHN
+1515 

-1541 VQCLEEDTSVITSE
+1541 VQ
-1555 GIKPIKQIKTGDL
+1555 
-1568 VWTGSEFAPCQ
+1568 
-1579 QLGSKTCSV
+1579 
-1588 LKISTDCGEVICS
+1588 
-1601 AEHLVLVSDTR
+1601 
-1612 HEIGEFRHAGDLKV
+1612 
-1626 GQFMK
+1626 
-1631 HVGKVLSS
+1631 
-1639 DDRYSPSRIERIES
+1639 
-1653 VGEAVCYDLF
+1653 
-1663 VPKFE
+1663 
-1668 RFVANGFIVHNS
+1668 S

-1694 TQEEIDKGKDIL
+1694 TQEEINQGKDIL

-1784 PDTEFLVLDRGW
+1784 PDTEFLVLNHGW

-1841 NVTDNHRMWIGTQD
+1841 NVTDNHRMWISTPD

-1950 SVDRELSLGL
+1950 SVDRELSLGF

-1965 SNPCTSLFSLAKTK
+1965 SNPCTYLFSLAKTE

-2042 DPSKSS
+2042 DSSKSS
-2048 LYGEGAYVLTI
+2048 VYGEGAYVLTI

-2174 NVLDVMNNGTK
+2174 HVLDVMNNGTK

-2243 VSGCFIPLNR
+2243 VSGCFIPLNK

-2283 SEIERIVKGLGFEPR
+2283 EEIEHIVKGLGFEPR

-2336 KLLRVPDVVFKSPSE
+2336 KLLRVPDVIFKSPSE

-2370 GNATSCGLCFCTSS
+2370 GNVSSCGLCFCTSS
-2384 QVFAKQCA
+2384 QVFAQQCA
-2392 MLCRSLGMMCLV
+2392 MLCRSLGMMCRV

-2412 NRTYYKVRIRAS
+2412 NRTYYKVRIRS
-2424 SIRQFV
+2424 SSVRQFV

-2568 GDKAQ
+2568 GDRAQ
-2573 IAFAERTV
+2573 VAFAERTV

>member
-17 HWCPEVEQR
+17 HWCPEVEPR

-71 GFSFSFDGKTGYYV
+71 GFSFSFDGLTGYYV

-172 TLGDATTFQHVP
+172 TLGEATTFQHVP
-184 AEDAYKYACLAE
+184 AEDAYKYA
-196 DTLVT
+196 
-201 TDQGHEKIS
+201 I
-210 EISVGTLVDTSE
+210 
-222 GFKEVTA
+222 
-229 TYDNGIREVLEVSLD
+229 
-244 GNLIECTPDHLLA
+244 
-257 VNTVLGPSYMRA
+257 
-269 DELLPCA
+269 
-276 SGYRGTGEIRE
+276 
-287 LRSTKSVRRE
+287 
-297 VFQDFHLMYYLLG
+297 
-310 LAWADGWMNH
+310 
-320 EKNSLSFHSSVKEQ
+320 
-334 EFFTDFAKRF
+334 
-344 GTASVRVRKD
+344 
-354 LRKSPSGSMVR
+354 
-365 GIDLTLISPH
+365 
-375 LEEFFIQHGYT
+375 
-386 CNKPSRVYKDI
+386 
-397 PDNYFSDFLRGLYD
+397 
-411 GDGSSNHHTMVFMC
+411 
-425 HEALK
+425 
-430 DVLVN
+430 
-435 DIHRLFGILPTKSY
+435 
-449 FRHNVWS
+449 
-456 VSYGHS
+456 
-462 SSFLLWK
+462 
-469 SLYSTSSA
+469 
-477 FMQRKRD
+477 
-484 NAVCGKK
+484 
-491 RFLRVKDSSGVERV
+491 
-505 FHSVSEAAKFYHVC
+505 
-519 VSSLSHV
+519 
-526 AVGDRCHHKGICAS
+526 
-540 YDTDFQ
+540 
-546 SLLEIPEDIRCV
+546 
-558 VKPVGNRHVYDLQV
+558 
-572 KDVHNFRLANGII
+572 
-585 SHNCTD
+585 TD

-640 LCSSVETRIDE
+640 LCSSVEIRIDE

-685 IRTPTGAMK
+685 VRTPTGAMK

-739 IKAAEDSD
+739 IKAAEDAD

-774 GFVSIKDVQSDDMIW
+774 GFVSIKDVQSEDMIW

-797 LWNHSHEVDEFYRVI
+797 LWNHSHEVDEFYRVT

-824 HPVLVRKSPLEKVE
+824 HPVLVRKSPLEKVA

-850 GIQDLKPDEPVVI
+850 GIQDLKLDEPVVI
-863 NHTNA
+863 NHTHA
-868 SLSCQDSWR
+868 SLSCQDSWK
-877 SSLARTMGYFYGHG
+877 SSLARIMGYFYGKG
-891 RMTDG
+891 KMTDG
-896 EMMSLIFDNPDLSYH
+896 ILMSLCFDNSDLAYH
-911 YAGWMKSLFGDE
+911 YAVWMKSLFGDK
-923 KVFPYDLGKGKVEY
+923 KVSQYDVDKGKVEY

-942 TLAKFLVEH
+942 TLAKFLAEH
-951 DVIPAFDEDY
+951 EVIPTVEED
-961 FWRLDPVS
+961 RLGNLKVSPVS
-969 TYIEE
+969 TYTKV
-974 AYRISRMPDTF
+974 ADRLSRMPDTF
-985 RHFLVG
+985 RHFLAG
-991 YLDSAKTSVRAL
+991 YLDSAKTSAREL
-1003 WYRDIPDDWADGVTK
+1003 GYKEIPEDWDDGITT
-1018 DRVVFVIPSSCKDVI
+1018 DRVVFVIPSACKDVI
-1033 IPMFWASAIGC
+1033 IPMFWASAIDC
-1044 KVTDYTFK
+1044 KVTDHTFK
-1052 TRFWEDKVTRVEVSD
+1052 TWFGEGKVIRVEVSD

-1075 SLWNNQDVGLARF
+1075 SLWNNLDVGLARF
-1088 SCVELPKTFRLYSE
+1088 SCVELPKTFRLYAE
-1102 SRVQSVERVPT
+1102 SMVQSVEHVHA
-1113 KNTVYDIEV
+1113 NTVVYDIEV
-1122 EGVHEFVAGGIVT
+1122 EGVHEYVAGGIVT
-1135 HNTGRLSC
+1135 HNTGRLS
-1143 LSHDALVHTRQG
+1143 
-1155 LVPIVD
+1155 
-1161 ITEEHDIEVSPN
+1161 
-1173 KFAKAK
+1173 
-1179 LVHTGE
+1179 
-1185 QDFVKIVMSSGKKIE
+1185 
-1200 CTTDHRFLCPSD
+1200 
-1212 EGFVWRYA
+1212 
-1220 RDLKVSDML
+1220 
-1229 CRTPVTF
+1229 
-1236 TGCDINFEMFVYGF
+1236 
-1250 FLGDGSYYSKES
+1250 
-1262 KNKCSLCMFFCEKDH
+1262 
-1277 DAMMYIHDG
+1277 
-1286 LVVRGIPH
+1286 
-1294 SMRPCK
+1294 
-1300 DSLWVIE
+1300 
-1307 LAKEGSRRLSEMFPV
+1307 
-1322 ENVKQSERRVDFSY
+1322 
-1336 IHSKVDAFSVLAGV
+1336 
-1350 YQAEG
+1350 
-1355 EKYIRPDDGKM
+1355 
-1366 NSALNV
+1366 
-1372 TSYALVQSL
+1372 
-1381 QRLADYVG
+1381 
-1389 IRTKIH
+1389 
-1395 TIKIDQVKHP
+1395 
-1405 THHKQW
+1405 
-1411 RLQFCVKSFRKY
+1411 
-1423 LDNSI
+1423 
-1428 PFRINTK
+1428 
-1435 KDVPKFLTDSLN
+1435 
-1447 SLPKDVWKVGEMA
+1447 
-1460 KFKALYHNKR
+1460 
-1470 YSLYSVMRLC
+1470 
-1480 EYSELP
+1480 
-1486 IEVFDYEQVVSIEPC
+1486 
-1501 GKKEAYTLAVDDPL
+1501 
-1515 HRYIAEGFIHHN
+1515 

-1555 GIKPIKQIKTGDL
+1555 GIKPIKQVNTGDL

-1579 QLGSKTCSV
+1579 QLGSKICSV
-1588 LKISTDCGEVICS
+1588 LKIYTDCGEVVCS
-1601 AEHLVLVSDTR
+1601 AEHLVLASDSR
-1612 HEIGEFRHAGDLKV
+1612 HGIGEFRHAGDLEV
-1626 GQFMK
+1626 GQFVK

-1639 DDRYSPSRIERIES
+1639 DEVQSKFSYGNVYNPKGGVPRKEIHVDKILYDFWFSLGFFLGDGNFLRDKSGRYRGIAISIGYQDVDNIPRIQAGFKEVGIDTCIRTLKKKECFDVTSVYTKSQNLTDLFLDLDFGTNAFTKKVPSVVFRLGNAQRSLFLRGLFSSDGCCNTGVSYTSVSYTLVSEVRKLLWTFGISSRISQRKDTEAYTLYVHDKEKFFEYVGFEGERRKSNVRNKSEFRLDDDGYSPARIERIES
-1653 VGEAVCYDLF
+1653 VGEAVCHDLF

-1694 TQEEIDKGKDIL
+1694 TQEEINQGKDIL

-1784 PDTEFLVLDRGW
+1784 PDTEFLVLDHGW

-1813 MDDEVRFTKAGE
+1813 MDDEVRFTKAGK

-1841 NVTDNHRMWIGTQD
+1841 NVTDNHRMWIGTPD

-1950 SVDRELSLGL
+1950 SVDRELSLGF

-1965 SNPCTSLFSLAKTK
+1965 FNPCTCLFSLAKTE

-2048 LYGEGAYVLTI
+2048 VYGEGTYVLTI
-2059 FSDVSSLPKS
+2059 FSDMSSLPKS

-2174 NVLDVMNNGTK
+2174 HVLDVMNNGTK

-2243 VSGCFIPLNR
+2243 VSGCFIPLNK

-2268 QKKNVYYFSEDEELL
+2268 QQKNVYYFSEDEELL

-2336 KLLRVPDVVFKSPSE
+2336 KLLRVPDVIFKSPSE

-2370 GNATSCGLCFCTSS
+2370 GNASSCGLCFCTSS
-2384 QVFAKQCA
+2384 QVFAQQCA
-2392 MLCRSLGMMCLV
+2392 MLCRSLGMMCRV

-2424 SIRQFV
+2424 SVRQFV

-2534 IEQGQAENVSYAREH
+2534 IEQGQAENVTYAREH

-2568 GDKAQ
+2568 GDRAQ
-2573 IAFAERTV
+2573 VAFAERTV

-2710 ESDDPYFGLPPEACE
+2710 EYDDPYFGLPPEACE

>member
-17 HWCPEVEQR
+17 HWCPEVEPR

-196 DTLVT
+196 HELVMMGDRST
-201 TDQGHEKIS
+201 KRICEV
-210 EISVGTLVDTSE
+210 EVGDMVCTPK
-222 GFKEVTA
+222 GPRKVTA
-229 TYDNGIREVLEVSLD
+229 VYNNGIRECYSLVWND
-244 GNLIECTPDHLLA
+244 GSATTATGNHKFLFHDK
-257 VNTVLGPSYMRA
+257 
-269 DELLPCA
+269 D
-276 SGYRGTGEIRE
+276 TGEE
-287 LRSTKSVRRE
+287 VWRSVDE
-297 VFQDFHLMYYLLG
+297 VY
-310 LAWADGWMNH
+310 
-320 EKNSLSFHSSVKEQ
+320 SLYQKDHRSS
-334 EFFTDFAKRF
+334 
-344 GTASVRVRKD
+344 
-354 LRKSPSGSMVR
+354 
-365 GIDLTLISPH
+365 
-375 LEEFFIQHGYT
+375 LEAVQITPKGKH
-386 CNKPSRVYKDI
+386 
-397 PDNYFSDFLRGLYD
+397 SDFLLCEV
-411 GDGSSNHHTMVFMC
+411 S
-425 HEALK
+425 K
-430 DVLVN
+430 
-435 DIHRLFGILPTKSY
+435 
-449 FRHNVWS
+449 FR
-456 VSYGHS
+456 
-462 SSFLLWK
+462 
-469 SLYSTSSA
+469 
-477 FMQRKRD
+477 
-484 NAVCGKK
+484 
-491 RFLRVKDSSGVERV
+491 
-505 FHSVSEAAKFYHVC
+505 
-519 VSSLSHV
+519 
-526 AVGDRCHHKGICAS
+526 
-540 YDTDFQ
+540 
-546 SLLEIPEDIRCV
+546 PCV
-558 VKPVGNRHVYDLQV
+558 VYDIQV
-572 KDVHNFRLANGII
+572 EEVHCFVMVNGII

-863 NHTNA
+863 NHAHA
-868 SLSCQDSWR
+868 SLSCQDSWK
-877 SSLARTMGYFYGHG
+877 SSLARIMGYFYGHG
-891 RMTDG
+891 RMPDG
-896 EMMSLIFDNPDLSYH
+896 EMMSLIFDDPDLSYH

-951 DVIPAFDEDY
+951 EVIPAFDENC

-969 TYIEE
+969 TYTEE

-985 RHFLVG
+985 RHFLAG
-991 YLDSAKTSVRAL
+991 YLDSSKTSVREL
-1003 WYRDIPDDWADGVTK
+1003 GYKEIPEYWTDGVTK

-1044 KVTDYTFK
+1044 KVTDHTFK
-1052 TRFWEDKVTRVEVSD
+1052 IWFGEDKVTRVEVSD

-1075 SLWNNQDVGLARF
+1075 NLWNNTDVGLARF
-1088 SCVELPKTFRLYSE
+1088 SCVELPKTFRLYAE

-1262 KNKCSLCMFFCEKDH
+1262 KNKCSLRMFFCEKDH

-1447 SLPKDVWKVGEMA
+1447 SLPNDVWKVGEMA

-1555 GIKPIKQIKTGDL
+1555 GIKPIKQVKTGDL

-1579 QLGSKTCSV
+1579 QLGSRKKICEPIFTYFGSITASLEHKFLTLNLDSFDLEFNV
-1588 LKISTDCGEVICS
+1588 LANVISQGLPVVRNVQDGGFTFKELIENEKFKDSMLFRPELSEEIVECLSEKFRDVRFDMVKSAKYFWYPNIIPPEVT
-1601 AEHLVLVSDTR
+1601 V
-1612 HEIGEFRHAGDLKV
+1612 
-1626 GQFMK
+1626 
-1631 HVGKVLSS
+1631 
-1639 DDRYSPSRIERIES
+1639 
-1653 VGEAVCYDLF
+1653 YDLY
-1663 VPKFE
+1663 VPGYE

-1813 MDDEVRFTKAGE
+1813 MDDKVKFSKAGE

-1832 EVYMHPTLF
+1832 EVYTHPTLF
-1841 NVTDNHRMWIGTQD
+1841 NVTDNHRMWISTPD
-1855 AGFRIVRA
+1855 VGFRIVRA
-1863 SELKSQGNPKQK
+1863 SELKSQGNPKQT

-1882 GQRKSFQSI
+1882 GQRKSFRFI
-1891 ESHFGRKLGQYF
+1891 EASCGRRMGEYF
-1903 CYGFMYFAPHYY
+1903 CYGFMYFAPHYS
-1915 DEEGFVHIT
+1915 DEEGFLHIT
-1924 LDSPCTKIPHD
+1924 MDSPCQKCPYD
-1935 FALFLHSG
+1935 FSIFLHSG
-1943 DFSSTEF
+1943 DFCSTEF
-1950 SVDRELSLGL
+1950 SVDKELSLGFK
-1960 RSLEA
+1960 SFEA
-1965 SNPCTSLFSLAKTK
+1965 SHPCTDLFHLENTK
-1979 YKDEPIFLQ
+1979 YKDEIFLQ

-2042 DPSKSS
+2042 SKSKSS

-2129 KAKCLSGETLVQTSY
+2129 KS
-2144 GVLTLRSLY
+2144 
-2153 DGWKSG
+2153 
-2159 TYREDLKIATPSGMH
+2159 KI
-2174 NVLDVMNNGTK
+2174 
-2185 DVLCLNMSNGDT
+2185 
-2197 LEATPD
+2197 
-2203 HLVRSGNKWVPVS
+2203 
-2216 SLNEGDCIDADICL
+2216 
-2230 SEVKVYPQIPLSF
+2230 
-2243 VSGCFIPLNR
+2243 
-2253 DLAYLFGAVLGDGTI
+2253 
-2268 QKKNVYYFSEDEELL
+2268 
-2283 SEIERIVKGLGFEPR
+2283 
-2298 RNLHRIGKNGKPFF
+2298 
-2312 RISCGASRC
+2312 
-2321 REIFVGAGLVGDTGH
+2321 
-2336 KLLRVPDVVFKSPSE
+2336 
-2351 CRFSFLQGIFDTDG
+2351 
-2365 TVSKL
+2365 
-2370 GNATSCGLCFCTSS
+2370 
-2384 QVFAKQCA
+2384 
-2392 MLCRSLGMMCLV
+2392 
-2404 SSDFNKTY
+2404 
-2412 NRTYYKVRIRAS
+2412 
-2424 SIRQFV
+2424 
-2430 SLGGFK
+2430 
-2436 CVHKQNTLMEW
+2436 
-2447 LDAGLC
+2447 
-2453 LKTYKKHYCIQS
+2453 
-2465 ISSGVREV
+2465 
-2473 FDVSVD
+2473 
-2479 SEEHAFL
+2479 
-2486 ANGLVVH
+2486 
-2493 NCASF
+2493 ASF

-2697 ETESS
+2697 ETKPS
-2702 DNESLDVE
+2702 DNEDLDVE
-2710 ESDDPYFGLPPEACE
+2710 GCEDPYFGLPPEACE

>member
-17 HWCPEVEQR
+17 HWCPELEPR

-172 TLGDATTFQHVP
+172 TLGEATTFQHVP
-184 AEDAYKYACLAE
+184 AEDAYKYA
-196 DTLVT
+196 
-201 TDQGHEKIS
+201 I
-210 EISVGTLVDTSE
+210 
-222 GFKEVTA
+222 
-229 TYDNGIREVLEVSLD
+229 
-244 GNLIECTPDHLLA
+244 
-257 VNTVLGPSYMRA
+257 
-269 DELLPCA
+269 
-276 SGYRGTGEIRE
+276 
-287 LRSTKSVRRE
+287 
-297 VFQDFHLMYYLLG
+297 
-310 LAWADGWMNH
+310 
-320 EKNSLSFHSSVKEQ
+320 
-334 EFFTDFAKRF
+334 
-344 GTASVRVRKD
+344 
-354 LRKSPSGSMVR
+354 
-365 GIDLTLISPH
+365 
-375 LEEFFIQHGYT
+375 
-386 CNKPSRVYKDI
+386 
-397 PDNYFSDFLRGLYD
+397 
-411 GDGSSNHHTMVFMC
+411 
-425 HEALK
+425 
-430 DVLVN
+430 
-435 DIHRLFGILPTKSY
+435 
-449 FRHNVWS
+449 
-456 VSYGHS
+456 
-462 SSFLLWK
+462 
-469 SLYSTSSA
+469 
-477 FMQRKRD
+477 
-484 NAVCGKK
+484 
-491 RFLRVKDSSGVERV
+491 
-505 FHSVSEAAKFYHVC
+505 
-519 VSSLSHV
+519 
-526 AVGDRCHHKGICAS
+526 
-540 YDTDFQ
+540 
-546 SLLEIPEDIRCV
+546 
-558 VKPVGNRHVYDLQV
+558 
-572 KDVHNFRLANGII
+572 
-585 SHNCTD
+585 TD

-685 IRTPTGAMK
+685 VRTPTGAMK

-739 IKAAEDSD
+739 IKAAEDAD

-797 LWNHSHEVDEFYRVI
+797 LWNHSHDVDEFYRVT

-824 HPVLVRKSPLEKVE
+824 HPVLVRKSPLEKVA

-863 NHTNA
+863 NHAHA
-868 SLSCQDSWR
+868 SLSCSDPWK
-877 SSLARTMGYFYGHG
+877 SSLARIVGYFYGKG
-891 RMTDG
+891 KMTDG
-896 EMMSLIFDNPDLSYH
+896 ILMSLCFDNKDLAYH
-911 YAGWMKSLFGDE
+911 YYGWMKSLFGDK
-923 KVFPYDLGKGKVEY
+923 KVSRYDVDKGKVEY

-942 TLAKFLVEH
+942 TLAKFLAEH
-951 DVIPAFDEDY
+951 DVIPTVEEDC
-961 FWRLDPVS
+961 LGNLKMNPVS
-969 TYIEE
+969 TYTKVVD
-974 AYRISRMPDTF
+974 RLSRMPDTF
-985 RHFLVG
+985 RHFLAG
-991 YLDSAKTSVRAL
+991 YLDSAKTSAREL
-1003 WYRDIPDDWADGVTK
+1003 GYKEIPENWDDGITT
-1018 DRVVFVIPSSCKDVI
+1018 DRVTFVIPSVCKDVI
-1033 IPMFWASAIGC
+1033 IPMFWASAIAC
-1044 KVTDYTFK
+1044 KVTDHTFK
-1052 TRFWEDKVTRVEVSD
+1052 TWFGEGKVTRVEVSD

-1088 SCVELPKTFRLYSE
+1088 SCVELPNTFRLYTE
-1102 SRVQSVERVPT
+1102 SLVQSVEHVHA
-1113 KNTVYDIEV
+1113 NTVVYDIEV
-1122 EGVHEFVAGGIVT
+1122 EDVHEYVAGGIVT

-1229 CRTPVTF
+1229 CRTREYE
-1236 TGCDINFEMFVYGF
+1236 I
-1250 FLGDGSYYSKES
+1250 
-1262 KNKCSLCMFFCEKDH
+1262 
-1277 DAMMYIHDG
+1277 
-1286 LVVRGIPH
+1286 
-1294 SMRPCK
+1294 
-1300 DSLWVIE
+1300 
-1307 LAKEGSRRLSEMFPV
+1307 
-1322 ENVKQSERRVDFSY
+1322 
-1336 IHSKVDAFSVLAGV
+1336 
-1350 YQAEG
+1350 
-1355 EKYIRPDDGKM
+1355 
-1366 NSALNV
+1366 
-1372 TSYALVQSL
+1372 
-1381 QRLADYVG
+1381 
-1389 IRTKIH
+1389 
-1395 TIKIDQVKHP
+1395 
-1405 THHKQW
+1405 
-1411 RLQFCVKSFRKY
+1411 
-1423 LDNSI
+1423 
-1428 PFRINTK
+1428 
-1435 KDVPKFLTDSLN
+1435 
-1447 SLPKDVWKVGEMA
+1447 
-1460 KFKALYHNKR
+1460 
-1470 YSLYSVMRLC
+1470 
-1480 EYSELP
+1480 YSES
-1486 IEVFDYEQVVSIEPC
+1486 IISIEPC

-1541 VQCLEEDTSVITSE
+1541 VQ
-1555 GIKPIKQIKTGDL
+1555 
-1568 VWTGSEFAPCQ
+1568 
-1579 QLGSKTCSV
+1579 
-1588 LKISTDCGEVICS
+1588 
-1601 AEHLVLVSDTR
+1601 
-1612 HEIGEFRHAGDLKV
+1612 
-1626 GQFMK
+1626 
-1631 HVGKVLSS
+1631 
-1639 DDRYSPSRIERIES
+1639 
-1653 VGEAVCYDLF
+1653 
-1663 VPKFE
+1663 
-1668 RFVANGFIVHNS
+1668 S

-1694 TQEEIDKGKDIL
+1694 TQEEINQGKDIL

-1784 PDTEFLVLDRGW
+1784 PDTEFLVLDHGW

-1841 NVTDNHRMWIGTQD
+1841 NVTDNHRMWIGTPD

-1943 DFSSTEF
+1943 DFSSTKF
-1950 SVDRELSLGL
+1950 SVDRELSLGF

-1965 SNPCTSLFSLAKTK
+1965 FNPCTHLFSLAKTE

-2042 DPSKSS
+2042 DSSKSS
-2048 LYGEGAYVLTI
+2048 VYGEGAYVLTI
-2059 FSDVSSLPKS
+2059 FSDMSSLPKS

-2174 NVLDVMNNGTK
+2174 HVLDVMNNGTK

-2370 GNATSCGLCFCTSS
+2370 GNVSSCGLCFCTSS
-2384 QVFAKQCA
+2384 QVFAQQCA
-2392 MLCRSLGMMCLV
+2392 MLCRSLGMMCRV

-2412 NRTYYKVRIRAS
+2412 NRTYYKVRIRS
-2424 SIRQFV
+2424 SSVRQFV

-2568 GDKAQ
+2568 GDRAQ
-2573 IAFAERTV
+2573 VAFAERTV

>member
-17 HWCPEVEQR
+17 HWCPEVEPR

-71 GFSFSFDGKTGYYV
+71 GFSFSFDGLTGYYV

-172 TLGDATTFQHVP
+172 TLGEATTFQHVP
-184 AEDAYKYACLAE
+184 AEDAYKYA
-196 DTLVT
+196 
-201 TDQGHEKIS
+201 I
-210 EISVGTLVDTSE
+210 
-222 GFKEVTA
+222 
-229 TYDNGIREVLEVSLD
+229 
-244 GNLIECTPDHLLA
+244 
-257 VNTVLGPSYMRA
+257 
-269 DELLPCA
+269 
-276 SGYRGTGEIRE
+276 
-287 LRSTKSVRRE
+287 
-297 VFQDFHLMYYLLG
+297 
-310 LAWADGWMNH
+310 
-320 EKNSLSFHSSVKEQ
+320 
-334 EFFTDFAKRF
+334 
-344 GTASVRVRKD
+344 
-354 LRKSPSGSMVR
+354 
-365 GIDLTLISPH
+365 
-375 LEEFFIQHGYT
+375 
-386 CNKPSRVYKDI
+386 
-397 PDNYFSDFLRGLYD
+397 
-411 GDGSSNHHTMVFMC
+411 
-425 HEALK
+425 
-430 DVLVN
+430 
-435 DIHRLFGILPTKSY
+435 
-449 FRHNVWS
+449 
-456 VSYGHS
+456 
-462 SSFLLWK
+462 
-469 SLYSTSSA
+469 
-477 FMQRKRD
+477 
-484 NAVCGKK
+484 
-491 RFLRVKDSSGVERV
+491 
-505 FHSVSEAAKFYHVC
+505 
-519 VSSLSHV
+519 
-526 AVGDRCHHKGICAS
+526 
-540 YDTDFQ
+540 
-546 SLLEIPEDIRCV
+546 
-558 VKPVGNRHVYDLQV
+558 
-572 KDVHNFRLANGII
+572 
-585 SHNCTD
+585 TD

-640 LCSSVETRIDE
+640 LCSSVEIRIDE

-685 IRTPTGAMK
+685 VRTPTGAMK

-739 IKAAEDSD
+739 IKAAEDAD

-774 GFVSIKDVQSDDMIW
+774 GFVSIKDVQSEDMIW

-797 LWNHSHEVDEFYRVI
+797 LWNHSHEVDEFYRVT

-824 HPVLVRKSPLEKVE
+824 HPVLVRKSPLEKVA

-850 GIQDLKPDEPVVI
+850 GIQDLKLDEPVVI
-863 NHTNA
+863 NHTHA
-868 SLSCQDSWR
+868 SLSCQDSWK
-877 SSLARTMGYFYGHG
+877 SSLARIMGYFYGKG
-891 RMTDG
+891 KMTDG
-896 EMMSLIFDNPDLSYH
+896 ILMSLCFDNSDLAYH
-911 YAGWMKSLFGDE
+911 YAVWMKSLFGDK
-923 KVFPYDLGKGKVEY
+923 KVSQYDVDKGKVEY

-942 TLAKFLVEH
+942 TLAKFLAEH
-951 DVIPAFDEDY
+951 EVIPTVEED
-961 FWRLDPVS
+961 RLGNLKVSPVS
-969 TYIEE
+969 TYTKV
-974 AYRISRMPDTF
+974 ADRLSRMPDTF
-985 RHFLVG
+985 RHFLAG
-991 YLDSAKTSVRAL
+991 YLDSAKTSAREL
-1003 WYRDIPDDWADGVTK
+1003 GYKEIPEDWDDGITT
-1018 DRVVFVIPSSCKDVI
+1018 DRVVFVIPSACKDVI
-1033 IPMFWASAIGC
+1033 IPMFWASAIAC
-1044 KVTDYTFK
+1044 KVTDHTFK
-1052 TRFWEDKVTRVEVSD
+1052 TWFGEGKVIRVEVSD

-1075 SLWNNQDVGLARF
+1075 SLWNNLDVGLARF
-1088 SCVELPKTFRLYSE
+1088 SCVELPKTFRLYAE
-1102 SRVQSVERVPT
+1102 SMVQSVEHVHA
-1113 KNTVYDIEV
+1113 NTVVYDIEV
-1122 EGVHEFVAGGIVT
+1122 EDVHEYVAGGIVT
-1135 HNTGRLSC
+1135 HNTGRLS
-1143 LSHDALVHTRQG
+1143 
-1155 LVPIVD
+1155 
-1161 ITEEHDIEVSPN
+1161 
-1173 KFAKAK
+1173 
-1179 LVHTGE
+1179 
-1185 QDFVKIVMSSGKKIE
+1185 
-1200 CTTDHRFLCPSD
+1200 
-1212 EGFVWRYA
+1212 
-1220 RDLKVSDML
+1220 
-1229 CRTPVTF
+1229 
-1236 TGCDINFEMFVYGF
+1236 
-1250 FLGDGSYYSKES
+1250 
-1262 KNKCSLCMFFCEKDH
+1262 
-1277 DAMMYIHDG
+1277 
-1286 LVVRGIPH
+1286 
-1294 SMRPCK
+1294 
-1300 DSLWVIE
+1300 
-1307 LAKEGSRRLSEMFPV
+1307 
-1322 ENVKQSERRVDFSY
+1322 
-1336 IHSKVDAFSVLAGV
+1336 
-1350 YQAEG
+1350 
-1355 EKYIRPDDGKM
+1355 
-1366 NSALNV
+1366 
-1372 TSYALVQSL
+1372 
-1381 QRLADYVG
+1381 
-1389 IRTKIH
+1389 
-1395 TIKIDQVKHP
+1395 
-1405 THHKQW
+1405 
-1411 RLQFCVKSFRKY
+1411 
-1423 LDNSI
+1423 
-1428 PFRINTK
+1428 
-1435 KDVPKFLTDSLN
+1435 
-1447 SLPKDVWKVGEMA
+1447 
-1460 KFKALYHNKR
+1460 
-1470 YSLYSVMRLC
+1470 
-1480 EYSELP
+1480 
-1486 IEVFDYEQVVSIEPC
+1486 
-1501 GKKEAYTLAVDDPL
+1501 
-1515 HRYIAEGFIHHN
+1515 

-1555 GIKPIKQIKTGDL
+1555 GIKPIKQVNTGDL

-1579 QLGSKTCSV
+1579 QLGSKICSV
-1588 LKISTDCGEVICS
+1588 LKIYTDCGEVVCS
-1601 AEHLVLVSDTR
+1601 AEHLVLASDSR
-1612 HEIGEFRHAGDLKV
+1612 HGIGEFRHAGDLEV
-1626 GQFMK
+1626 GQFVK

-1639 DDRYSPSRIERIES
+1639 DEVQSKFSYGNVYNPKGGVPRKEIHVDKILYDFWFSLGFFLGDGNFLRDKSGRYRGIAISIGYQDVDNIPRIQAGFKEVGIDTCIRTLKKKECFDVTSVYTKSQNLTDLFLDLDFGTNAFTKKVPSVVFRLGNAQRSLFLRGLFSSDGCCNTGVSYTSVSYTLVSEVRKLLWTFGISSRISQRKDTEAYTLYVHDKEKFFEYVGFEGERRKSNVRNKSEFRLDDDGYSPARIERIES
-1653 VGEAVCYDLF
+1653 VGEAVCHDLF

-1694 TQEEIDKGKDIL
+1694 TQEEINQGKDIL

-1784 PDTEFLVLDRGW
+1784 PDTEFLVLDHGW

-1813 MDDEVRFTKAGE
+1813 MDDEVRFTKAGK

-1841 NVTDNHRMWIGTQD
+1841 NVTDNHRMWIGTPD

-1950 SVDRELSLGL
+1950 SVDRELSLGF

-1965 SNPCTSLFSLAKTK
+1965 YNPCTCLFSLAKTE

-2048 LYGEGAYVLTI
+2048 VYGEGTYVLTI
-2059 FSDVSSLPKS
+2059 FSDMSSLPKS

-2174 NVLDVMNNGTK
+2174 HVLDVMNNGTK

-2243 VSGCFIPLNR
+2243 VSGCFIPLNK

-2268 QKKNVYYFSEDEELL
+2268 QQKNVYYFSEDEELL

-2336 KLLRVPDVVFKSPSE
+2336 KLLRVPDVIFKSPSE

-2370 GNATSCGLCFCTSS
+2370 GNASSCGLCFCTSS
-2384 QVFAKQCA
+2384 QVFAQQCA

-2424 SIRQFV
+2424 SVRQFV

-2436 CVHKQNTLMEW
+2436 CIHKQNTLMEW

-2534 IEQGQAENVSYAREH
+2534 IEQGQAENVTYAREH

-2568 GDKAQ
+2568 GDRAQ
-2573 IAFAERTV
+2573 VAFAERTV